1 MSKSKSSLSS
11 KSSHIKTKGTKDTKD
26 ICVDLNIGDD
36 NNIELQ
42 ITSID
47 PLKSVKNGNK
57 LTLTSAESRPIK
69 NSDEKAVVVV
79 AAADTVATATE
90 NDTVNESY
98 YKKIRNTLEVVS
110 KTHPI
115 PYIETP
121 WTIIGA
127 YFKNQ
132 HLKRL
137 VRHQIESYNDFVN
150 NQIQKTIEMFNPVLI
165 ASEHDYCKKSRK
177 NKLEMEITF
186 DKFNLYRP
194 QIHENNGATKIMF
207 PHDARSRNFTYA
219 STMTIDINIR
229 YIIRT
234 GENLENTQ
242 THYKSIPK
250 VHIGKLPIMLK
261 SSICVLNQYTHI
273 NNNVSGECKHDAGG
287 YFIINGSEKTVLGQE
302 RAAENRVYCF
312 NTSKNNNKWSW
323 TAEIKSVPKE
333 KCISPKQI
341 NVMISSKNN
350 GFGFPIYVQI
360 PRIKQPVPL
369 FVVFRALGINSDKEI
384 CDHILLDISQDS
396 QILDSLQASII
407 DANTSMTQEDA
418 LRIITTNVMFTP
430 MNMDKEAGAL
440 KKRGFAQ
447 DVLNNDLFPHCHS
460 MTQKIYFLGY
470 MVNRLIR
477 SSLDI
482 AKQDDRDSYVNKR
495 VDLTGALLN
504 NLFRNYF
511 NKLVKDMSKQIVKE
525 INTGSW
531 RSTDDHMSIVNKTNI
546 YKIIKSTTIENGLKR
561 ALSTGDFGIKN
572 VNSNK
577 VGVAQVLNRL
587 TYVSSLS
594 HLRRINTPVDKS
606 GKLIA
611 PRKLHNTTWG
621 FLCVAETPEGGSVG
635 VVKNISYMTHITTPS
650 NSESLHQHVEPFI
663 ARMERENPKDMYSN
677 IKVFVNGAWLGNTAD
692 PIELY
697 NAFKDKKSKGIINI
711 YTSIIFDI
719 KNKEIRICNDA
730 GRLTRPVLRV
740 KNNKIFITDKII
752 SELNAG
758 NLTWDDLLT
767 DTKIDEAV
775 LEYIDPEEQNFSMIS
790 MKPADLANKADT
802 NYIYKYTHCE
812 IHPSTIFGILASCI
826 PFPEHNQSPRNTY
839 QCLDINETVLMDD
852 GKKIR
857 IKDVKIGDKVIT
869 YNPNTFEM
877 STTKVVNQFVRH
889 NDNPVYK
896 IVTISGREI
905 IATEDH
911 RFSTNNGWKTVKE
924 LIDNTNNKIG
934 VIINDYS
941 DIGQEFYTEIKN
953 NDCIINEDS
962 FIKCMK
968 DLNIDET
975 KNRKINKI
983 QSYANKLKELG
994 LIPLYKNNPKL
1005 ELIAKIIGYLCADG
1019 SINIY
1024 SKSKKYNYKEFQC
1037 SFDFGTLNDANE
1049 MKKDLISLGFN
1060 GVKIM
1065 EGTRT
1070 FKCKDSDRIQT
1081 HHTFTMIYNGCLP
1094 AFLISIG
1101 VGYGK
1106 KTETKR
1112 KVIQDWIM
1120 DNNNIS
1126 AMFLKGFQGGDGC
1139 KIRWDKT
1146 IDKRVNKQCYII
1158 KIQETS
1164 QQINNAEK
1172 ESLVYF
1178 MKQCIQILNNINIKT
1193 TSCDIKETNISE
1205 NRIKC
1210 SFTIS
1215 SNIEN
1220 IIKYYEKIGYA
1231 YCETKNKSSFNVVEY
1246 LKYKLLNIK
1255 NNSSD
1260 KIMNIEEWEEIIE
1273 YKNNCIFVP
1282 IKSITKESD
1291 RLISDIEVES
1301 ENHSFVAG
1309 SNFASSNCAMGKQ
1322 AMGMYVTNYQ
1332 NRMDKTAYVLTYPSR
1347 PLVDTRVM
1355 GMIKLDQIPSGSA
1368 VIVAIMTYSGYNQE
1382 DSILVNKGSIDRGLF
1397 SATIYHTE
1405 KDEDKKINGDEE
1417 IRCKPDP
1424 SKTKGMKFGNYDK
1437 VNNKGLVPEN
1447 TFIENRDIIIA
1458 KVVPI
1463 KENRNDHTK
1472 LIKYE
1477 DHSKIHRTTE
1487 ESYIDKNFIDRNGDG
1502 YCIAKVRIRTTRK
1515 PVIGDKL
1522 SSRHGQKGTVGNII
1536 PENDM
1541 PFTANGMRPDIIIN
1555 PHAIPSRMTIGQLKE
1570 TLLGKVLIQL
1580 GLFGDGTS
1588 FGELAVDDIRK
1599 ELLKVGHEAQGNEI
1613 LYNGMT
1619 GEQIESDIFI
1629 GPAFYQRL
1637 KHMVNDKQHSRSI
1650 GPMVNLT
1657 RQPAEGRSRDG
1668 GLRFG
1673 EMERDCFTV
1682 GTSISL
1688 NYGLSI
1694 NIEEMENLNDNVLG
1708 WSEKKNGMIPS
1719 KQLAFMNKGTR
1730 DCVEVTFEDG
1740 RKLMCTEDHPVLIS
1754 DNTWV
1759 KVKDIELNST
1769 KIKTSVSYPVMK
1781 LKDEIEECAGWKF
1794 EFGARILETN
1804 TREEF
1809 MKSLAFA
1816 RILGLLIT
1824 DGSISAKGTG
1834 TLFLGHMLDVK
1845 QVIDDLELFCDI
1857 NQKKFES
1864 GNYYSVNIPSILMY
1878 DILEIKG
1885 LLRGRKVNQPGTL
1898 PDFILDEN
1906 CPRPIVREFLAGMFG
1921 GDGHT
1926 CVLGMH
1932 RGKRDILSSVSF
1944 SKSKTYEHRVSLQKI
1959 FEDIQKLFA
1968 KCGIHNTTIQKP
1980 KETSCSK
1987 KKFETKDK
1995 ADNSGRSFQL
2005 TLHLPIEQLIPFSE
2019 KVGFRYCCHKS
2030 QRLEAGVS
2038 YRRLR
2043 EGVTR
2048 QHNWMVNRVN
2058 EITKFKEIK
2067 EQNPEKIVPTK
2078 KAILQAVDELK
2089 KTEGL
2094 LHEYAIPSTH
2104 DITDHLI
2111 KGTEFGKF
2119 TAKGFP
2125 TAEEFLEKIGALDW
2139 FKNES
2144 MKCLPSEDDVDADAD
2159 AALGG
2164 DDDDAG
2170 NYGVTRDCGSIPTMN
2185 LTVVSR
2191 IPVGPKQ
2198 VYDISVEDTH
2208 SFLANGIVAHNCM
2221 VSHGAARFTRG
2232 RLYDASDKYQV
2243 HVCRDCGMIAAYNDK
2258 MGIHCCRTCDNRTNF
2273 AYVEIPYACKLL
2285 FQELQ
2290 TMNIAPRIMT

>member
-1 MSKSKSSLSS
+1 MSKAFTSSGKVHGKGKDNTKSS
-11 KSSHIKTKGTKDTKD
+11 G
-26 ICVDLNIGDD
+26 
-36 NNIELQ
+36 NIELN
-42 ITSID
+42 ITDIVVSSMNNNNNSNEIEGGKVR
-47 PLKSVKNGNK
+47 KSKREKITVTNMKTVEKK
-57 LTLTSAESRPIK
+57 LDDTPVVEACVVHEPEIK
-69 NSDEKAVVVV
+69 V
-79 AAADTVATATE
+79 DT
-90 NDTVNESY
+90 N
-98 YKKIRNTLEVVS
+98 KKIDNSLAVALKPT
-110 KTHPI
+110 TI

-121 WTIIGA
+121 WSIIGA
-127 YFKNQ
+127 YFRNQ

-150 NQIQKTIEMFNPVLI
+150 NQIQRTIEMFNPVLI
-165 ASEHDYCKKSRK
+165 ASEQDMCRRTKK
-177 NKLEMEITF
+177 NKLELNVTF

-207 PHDARSRNFTYA
+207 PYDARSRNFTYA
-219 STMTIDINIR
+219 STMTVDINIR
-229 YIIRT
+229 YVVRT
-234 GENLENTQ
+234 GENLENAQ
-242 THYKSIPK
+242 TFYKSIPK

-323 TAEIKSVPKE
+323 TAEIKSVPDF

-341 NVMISSKNN
+341 NVMVANKNN
-350 GFGFPIYVQI
+350 GFGCPIYVQI
-360 PRIKQPVPL
+360 PRIKQPIAL
-369 FVVFRALGINSDKEI
+369 FVVFRALGIMSDKDI
-384 CDHILLDISQDS
+384 CKHIVLDIEDESAKP
-396 QILDSLQASII
+396 ILDSLQASII
-407 DANTSMTQEDA
+407 DANTVMSQEDA
-418 LRIITTNVMFTP
+418 LKIITSNVMYTP
-430 MNMDKEAGAL
+430 MNMDKEAGAA
-440 KKRGFAQ
+440 KKRIFTQ
-447 DVLNNDLFPHCHS
+447 DVLGNDLFPHCHNAI
-460 MTQKIYFLGY
+460 QKIYFLGY
-470 MVNRLIR
+470 MVNRVLR
-477 SSLDI
+477 CSLDM

-511 NKLVKDMSKQIVKE
+511 NKLVKDMTKQVVKE

-531 RSTDDHMSIVNKTNI
+531 RSTDDHMNIVNKTNI
-546 YKIIKSTTIENGLKR
+546 YKIIKSTTIENGIKR

-635 VVKNISYMTHITTPS
+635 VVKNISYMTHLTIPS

-663 ARMERENPKDMYSN
+663 SRMDNLSPKDMFVN
-677 IKVFVNGAWLGNTAD
+677 IKVFVNGAWLGNTAT

-697 NAFKDKKSKGIINI
+697 NTFKDKKSKGIINI
-711 YTSIIFDI
+711 YTSVVFDI

-740 KNNKIFITDKII
+740 KDNKVFITDKII
-752 SELNAG
+752 KELNAE

-767 DTKIDEAV
+767 DTKIDEAI
-775 LEYIDPEEQNFSMIS
+775 LEYIDPEEQNFSMIA
-790 MKPADLANKADT
+790 MKPADLAKKEDT
-802 NYIYKYTHCE
+802 HFIYKFTHCE

-839 QCLDINETVLMDD
+839 Q
-852 GKKIR
+852 
-857 IKDVKIGDKVIT
+857 
-869 YNPNTFEM
+869 
-877 STTKVVNQFVRH
+877 
-889 NDNPVYK
+889 
-896 IVTISGREI
+896 
-905 IATEDH
+905 
-911 RFSTNNGWKTVKE
+911 
-924 LIDNTNNKIG
+924 
-934 VIINDYS
+934 
-941 DIGQEFYTEIKN
+941 
-953 NDCIINEDS
+953 
-962 FIKCMK
+962 
-968 DLNIDET
+968 
-975 KNRKINKI
+975 
-983 QSYANKLKELG
+983 
-994 LIPLYKNNPKL
+994 
-1005 ELIAKIIGYLCADG
+1005 
-1019 SINIY
+1019 
-1024 SKSKKYNYKEFQC
+1024 
-1037 SFDFGTLNDANE
+1037 
-1049 MKKDLISLGFN
+1049 
-1060 GVKIM
+1060 
-1065 EGTRT
+1065 
-1070 FKCKDSDRIQT
+1070 
-1081 HHTFTMIYNGCLP
+1081 
-1094 AFLISIG
+1094 
-1101 VGYGK
+1101 
-1106 KTETKR
+1106 
-1112 KVIQDWIM
+1112 
-1120 DNNNIS
+1120 
-1126 AMFLKGFQGGDGC
+1126 
-1139 KIRWDKT
+1139 
-1146 IDKRVNKQCYII
+1146 
-1158 KIQETS
+1158 
-1164 QQINNAEK
+1164 
-1172 ESLVYF
+1172 
-1178 MKQCIQILNNINIKT
+1178 
-1193 TSCDIKETNISE
+1193 
-1205 NRIKC
+1205 
-1210 SFTIS
+1210 
-1215 SNIEN
+1215 
-1220 IIKYYEKIGYA
+1220 
-1231 YCETKNKSSFNVVEY
+1231 
-1246 LKYKLLNIK
+1246 
-1255 NNSSD
+1255 
-1260 KIMNIEEWEEIIE
+1260 
-1273 YKNNCIFVP
+1273 
-1282 IKSITKESD
+1282 
-1291 RLISDIEVES
+1291 
-1301 ENHSFVAG
+1301 
-1309 SNFASSNCAMGKQ
+1309 CAMGKQ

-1397 SATIYHTE
+1397 NATIYHTE

-1502 YCIAKVRIRTTRK
+1502 YCIAKVRIRTSRK

-1536 PENDM
+1536 PESDM
-1541 PFTANGMRPDIIIN
+1541 PFTVNGMRPDIIIN

-1570 TLLGKVLIQL
+1570 TLLGKVLVQL

-1599 ELLKVGHEAQGNEI
+1599 ELLKVGHECHGNEI

-1673 EMERDCFTV
+1673 EMERDCFPV
-1682 GTSISL
+1682 GTPISL
-1688 NYGLSI
+1688 NSGLSI
-1694 NIEEMENLNDNVLG
+1694 NIEEMENLNDKVLG
-1708 WSEKKNGMIPS
+1708 WSEEKNGMVPS
-1719 KQLAFMNKGTR
+1719 KQVAFMDKGVR
-1730 DCVEVTFEDG
+1730 ECVMLTFQDG
-1740 RKLMCTEDHPVLIS
+1740 RKITCTEDHPILTS
-1754 DNTWV
+1754 DNIWI
-1759 KVKDIELNST
+1759 KAKDIELNDT

-1781 LKDEIEECAGWKF
+1781 IKDEMEECAGWDF
-1794 EFGARILETN
+1794 DFGTRILQTN
-1804 TREEF
+1804 THEEF

-1824 DGSISAKGTG
+1824 DGSISAKGYG

-1864 GNYYSVNIPSILMY
+1864 GNHYSINIPSILMN

-1898 PDFILDEN
+1898 PKFILDEK

-1944 SKSKTYEHRVSLQKI
+1944 SKTKTYEHRASLQKM

-1968 KCGIHNTTIQKP
+1968 KCGIHNTTIQQA

-1987 KKFETKDK
+1987 KKFEAKDK
-1995 ADNSGRSFQL
+1995 EDNSERSFQL
-2005 TLHLPIEQLIPFSE
+2005 TLHIPIEQLIPFSE

-2043 EGVTR
+2043 EEVTR
-2048 QHNWMVNRVN
+2048 QHNWIVNRVN

-2067 EQNPEKIVPTK
+2067 EKNPEKIVPTK
-2078 KAILQAVDELK
+2078 KAIIDAVNELK

-2125 TAEEFLEKIGALDW
+2125 TAEQFLEKIGALDW
-2139 FKNES
+2139 FKSES
-2144 MKCLPSEDDVDADAD
+2144 VKCLPSADDDDEVDTADAVDD
-2159 AALGG
+2159 AGSGSDL
-2164 DDDDAG
+2164 DAG
-2170 NYGVTRDCGSIPTMN
+2170 NYGVTRECGSIPTMN

-2258 MGIHCCRTCDNRTNF
+2258 MGIHCCRTCDNRTSF

>member
-1 MSKSKSSLSS
+1 MSKASKASKGSSGS
-11 KSSHIKTKGTKDTKD
+11 KTHADTS
-26 ICVDLNIGDD
+26 LAQ
-36 NNIELQ
+36 NIELQ
-42 ITSID
+42 ITQIVSEKDI
-47 PLKSVKNGNK
+47 
-57 LTLTSAESRPIK
+57 
-69 NSDEKAVVVV
+69 NSDNILHDDVSVSGSSGETKKQKKMAAKLSKLNFGSSGGIAEKTEEKLIGGQTGAG
-79 AAADTVATATE
+79 AGADEERRLTE
-90 NDTVNESY
+90 NMELVASY
-98 YKKIRNTLEVVS
+98 HKNKNLWINVKCPSML
-110 KTHPI
+110 

-127 YFKNQ
+127 YFNKQ
-132 HLKRL
+132 HLRRL
-137 VRHQIESYNDFVN
+137 VRHQIESYNDFVS
-150 NQIQKTIEMFNPVLI
+150 NQIQRTIDMFNPVVI
-165 ASEHDYCKKSRK
+165 ASEQDFCKKTKK
-177 NKLEMEITF
+177 NSLEVHVTF

-219 STMTIDINIR
+219 STMTIDMNIQ

-234 GENLENTQ
+234 GENLENVQ
-242 THYKSIPK
+242 TFHKSVPK

-261 SSICVLNQYTHI
+261 SCICVLNQYTHI

-312 NTSKNNNKWSW
+312 NTSKNNSKWSW
-323 TAEIKSVPKE
+323 TAEIKSIPDF

-341 NVMISSKNN
+341 NVMIANKNN
-350 GFGFPIYVQI
+350 GFGCPIYVQI
-360 PRIKQPVPL
+360 PRIKQPIAL
-369 FVVFRALGINSDKEI
+369 FVVFRALGIISDKDI
-384 CDHILLDISQDS
+384 CEYISLDVYDETTK
-396 QILDSLQASII
+396 QILESLQASII
-407 DANTSMTQEDA
+407 DANSILTQEDA
-418 LRIITTNVMFTP
+418 LKVVTSNVMYTP
-430 MNMDKEAGAL
+430 MNMDKETGAA
-440 KKRGFAQ
+440 KKRGFANE
-447 DVLNNDLFPHCHS
+447 VLHNDLFPHS
-460 MTQKIYFLGY
+460 QTQKQKIYFLGY
-470 MVNRLIR
+470 MVNRLLKC
-477 SSLDI
+477 SLGL
-482 AKQDDRDSYVNKR
+482 AKQDDRDSYLNKR
-495 VDLTGALLN
+495 IDLTGALLN

-511 NKLVKDMSKQIVKE
+511 NKLIKDMSKQIVKE

-611 PRKLHNTTWG
+611 PRKLHSTTWG
-621 FLCVAETPEGGSVG
+621 FLCPAETPEGGSVG
-635 VVKNISYMTHITTPS
+635 VVKNISYMTHITIQS

-663 ARMERENPKDMYSN
+663 ERLDSAATTPKAMFSN
-677 IKVFVNGAWLGNTAD
+677 IKVFVNGAWLGNTQN
-692 PIELY
+692 PMELY
-697 NAFKDKKSKGIINI
+697 NAFKNKKLKGIINI

-752 SELNAG
+752 ADLNSE
-758 NLTWDDLLT
+758 NLSWDDLVT
-767 DTKIDEAV
+767 DAKTEETIV
-775 LEYIDPEEQNFSMIS
+775 EYIDPEEQSFSMIA
-790 MKPADLANKADT
+790 MKPEDVVKKVDS

-839 QCLDINETVLMDD
+839 Q
-852 GKKIR
+852 
-857 IKDVKIGDKVIT
+857 
-869 YNPNTFEM
+869 
-877 STTKVVNQFVRH
+877 
-889 NDNPVYK
+889 
-896 IVTISGREI
+896 
-905 IATEDH
+905 
-911 RFSTNNGWKTVKE
+911 
-924 LIDNTNNKIG
+924 
-934 VIINDYS
+934 
-941 DIGQEFYTEIKN
+941 
-953 NDCIINEDS
+953 
-962 FIKCMK
+962 
-968 DLNIDET
+968 
-975 KNRKINKI
+975 
-983 QSYANKLKELG
+983 
-994 LIPLYKNNPKL
+994 
-1005 ELIAKIIGYLCADG
+1005 
-1019 SINIY
+1019 
-1024 SKSKKYNYKEFQC
+1024 
-1037 SFDFGTLNDANE
+1037 
-1049 MKKDLISLGFN
+1049 
-1060 GVKIM
+1060 
-1065 EGTRT
+1065 
-1070 FKCKDSDRIQT
+1070 
-1081 HHTFTMIYNGCLP
+1081 
-1094 AFLISIG
+1094 
-1101 VGYGK
+1101 
-1106 KTETKR
+1106 
-1112 KVIQDWIM
+1112 
-1120 DNNNIS
+1120 
-1126 AMFLKGFQGGDGC
+1126 
-1139 KIRWDKT
+1139 
-1146 IDKRVNKQCYII
+1146 
-1158 KIQETS
+1158 
-1164 QQINNAEK
+1164 
-1172 ESLVYF
+1172 
-1178 MKQCIQILNNINIKT
+1178 
-1193 TSCDIKETNISE
+1193 
-1205 NRIKC
+1205 
-1210 SFTIS
+1210 
-1215 SNIEN
+1215 
-1220 IIKYYEKIGYA
+1220 
-1231 YCETKNKSSFNVVEY
+1231 
-1246 LKYKLLNIK
+1246 
-1255 NNSSD
+1255 
-1260 KIMNIEEWEEIIE
+1260 
-1273 YKNNCIFVP
+1273 
-1282 IKSITKESD
+1282 
-1291 RLISDIEVES
+1291 
-1301 ENHSFVAG
+1301 
-1309 SNFASSNCAMGKQ
+1309 CAMGKQ

-1397 SATIYHTE
+1397 NATIYHTE

-1437 VNNKGLVPEN
+1437 VNNKGLVAEN

-1502 YCIAKVRIRTTRK
+1502 YCIAKVRIRTSRK

-1536 PENDM
+1536 PEQDM

-1570 TLLGKVLIQL
+1570 TLLGKVLVQL

-1588 FGELAVDDIRK
+1588 FGELAIEDIRR
-1599 ELLKVGHEAQGNEI
+1599 ELLKTGYESHGNEL

-1619 GEQIESDIFI
+1619 GEQIESNIFI

-1673 EMERDCFTV
+1673 EMERDCTAV
-1682 GTSISL
+1682 GTSVSL
-1688 NYGLSI
+1688 NSGLSI
-1694 NIEEMENLNDNVLG
+1694 RIEEMENLNGNVLG
-1708 WSEKKNGMIPS
+1708 WSENKNGMVPS
-1719 KQLAFMNKGTR
+1719 RQVAFMDKGMR
-1730 DCVEVTFEDG
+1730 DCVELTFQDG
-1740 RKLMCTEDHPVLIS
+1740 RKLTCTEDHPVLTS

-1759 KVKDIELNST
+1759 KVKDVELNST
-1769 KIKTSVSYPVMK
+1769 KIKSSVNYPVMK
-1781 LKDEIEECAGWKF
+1781 MKDEIEECAGWKL
-1794 EFGARILETN
+1794 EFGARILKTN
-1804 TREEF
+1804 TCEEF
-1809 MKSLAFA
+1809 MRTLAFA

-1824 DGSISAKGTG
+1824 DGSINNDGYGRLS
-1834 TLFLGHMLDVK
+1834 LGHMLDVK
-1845 QVIDDLELFCDI
+1845 QVIGDLKLFCTI
-1857 NQKKFES
+1857 NQEKFES
-1864 GNYYSVNIPSILMY
+1864 GNHYRVNIPTILMN
-1878 DILEIKG
+1878 DIIEIKG

-1898 PDFILDEN
+1898 PEFILDEK

-1944 SKSKTYEHRVSLQKI
+1944 SKSKTYEHRESLQKM

-1980 KETSCSK
+1980 RETSCSK

-1995 ADNSGRSFQL
+1995 ADNSDRCFQL
-2005 TLHLPIEQLIPFSE
+2005 TLHLPIEQLVPFSE
-2019 KVGFRYCCHKS
+2019 KIGFRYCCHKS

-2043 EGVTR
+2043 EEVTR
-2048 QHNWMVNRVN
+2048 QHNWLVNRVN

-2067 EQNPEKIVPTK
+2067 EKTPEKMVPTK
-2078 KAILQAVDELK
+2078 KAIAQAVEELK

-2125 TAEEFLEKIGALDW
+2125 TAEEFLETIGALDW
-2139 FKNES
+2139 FKNDDNGS
-2144 MKCLPSEDDVDADAD
+2144 GSGKCRPDLDDADAD
-2159 AALGG
+2159 ASSEDSVSVTGN
-2164 DDDDAG
+2164 DDDAK
-2170 NYGVTRDCGSIPTMN
+2170 YGVTRGCDSIPTMN
-2185 LTVVSR
+2185 LTIVSR
-2191 IPVGPKQ
+2191 IPVGPRP

-2208 SFLANGIVAHNCM
+2208 SFLANGVVAHNCM

>member
-1 MSKSKSSLSS
+1 MSKVSSSSSSSSSSKINNKSSKAL
-11 KSSHIKTKGTKDTKD
+11 
-26 ICVDLNIGDD
+26 VQ
-36 NNIELQ
+36 NIELQ
-42 ITSID
+42 ITQID
-47 PLKSVKNGNK
+47 SELDINNENILHDGNGNSSETKKQKKIAAK
-57 LTLTSAESRPIK
+57 LSKL
-69 NSDEKAVVVV
+69 NLVGGGGGEKAEKKLSEVDD
-79 AAADTVATATE
+79 ANEYANADKERRLTE
-90 NDTVNESY
+90 SMELELIASY
-98 YKKIRNTLEVVS
+98 RKSKNTLSDVNCPS
-110 KTHPI
+110 ML

-121 WTIIGA
+121 WSIIGA
-127 YFKNQ
+127 YFNKQ

-137 VRHQIESYNDFVN
+137 VRHQIESYNDFVS
-150 NQIQKTIEMFNPVLI
+150 NQIQRTIEMFNPVAI
-165 ASEHDYCKKSRK
+165 ASEQDFCKKSKK
-177 NKLEMEITF
+177 NSLEIHVTF

-219 STMTIDINIR
+219 STMTIDINIQ

-234 GENLENTQ
+234 GENLENVQ
-242 THYKSIPK
+242 TFHKSVPK

-261 SSICVLNQYTHI
+261 SCICVLNQYTHI

-312 NTSKNNNKWSW
+312 NTSKNNSKWSW
-323 TAEIKSVPKE
+323 TAEIKSVPDF

-341 NVMISSKNN
+341 NVMIANKNN
-350 GFGFPIYVQI
+350 GFGSPIYVQI
-360 PRIKQPVPL
+360 PRIKQPIAL
-369 FVVFRALGINSDKEI
+369 FIVFRALGVISDKDI
-384 CDHILLDISQDS
+384 CEHILLDVCDETTKQM
-396 QILDSLQASII
+396 LDSLRASII
-407 DANTSMTQEDA
+407 DANAVLTQEEA
-418 LRIITTNVMFTP
+418 VKVITSNVMYTP
-430 MNMDKEAGAL
+430 MNMDKETGAA
-440 KKRGFAQ
+440 KKRGFANE
-447 DVLNNDLFPHCHS
+447 VLHNDLFPHCQTQ
-460 MTQKIYFLGY
+460 TQKKYFLGY
-470 MVNRLIR
+470 MVNRILR
-477 SSLDI
+477 CSLEL
-482 AKQDDRDSYVNKR
+482 AKQDDRDSYLNKR
-495 VDLTGALLN
+495 IDLTGALLN

-611 PRKLHNTTWG
+611 PRKLHSTTWG
-621 FLCVAETPEGGSVG
+621 FLCPAETPEGGSVG
-635 VVKNISYMTHITTPS
+635 VVKNISYMTHITIQS
-650 NSESLHQHVEPFI
+650 NSESLYQHVEPFI
-663 ARMERENPKDMYSN
+663 ERLDSAMTTPKEMFLN
-677 IKVFVNGAWLGNTAD
+677 IKVFVNGAWLGNTQN

-697 NAFKDKKSKGIINI
+697 NAFKDKKLKGIINI
-711 YTSIIFDI
+711 YTSVVFDI
-719 KNKEIRICNDA
+719 KNREIRICNDA

-752 SELNAG
+752 ADLNAE
-758 NLTWDDLLT
+758 NLSWDDLVT
-767 DTKIDEAV
+767 DAKTEETIV
-775 LEYIDPEEQNFSMIS
+775 EYIDPEEQSFIMIA
-790 MKPADLANKADT
+790 MKPDDVVKKADS

-839 QCLDINETVLMDD
+839 Q
-852 GKKIR
+852 
-857 IKDVKIGDKVIT
+857 
-869 YNPNTFEM
+869 
-877 STTKVVNQFVRH
+877 
-889 NDNPVYK
+889 
-896 IVTISGREI
+896 
-905 IATEDH
+905 
-911 RFSTNNGWKTVKE
+911 
-924 LIDNTNNKIG
+924 
-934 VIINDYS
+934 
-941 DIGQEFYTEIKN
+941 
-953 NDCIINEDS
+953 
-962 FIKCMK
+962 
-968 DLNIDET
+968 
-975 KNRKINKI
+975 
-983 QSYANKLKELG
+983 
-994 LIPLYKNNPKL
+994 
-1005 ELIAKIIGYLCADG
+1005 
-1019 SINIY
+1019 
-1024 SKSKKYNYKEFQC
+1024 
-1037 SFDFGTLNDANE
+1037 
-1049 MKKDLISLGFN
+1049 
-1060 GVKIM
+1060 
-1065 EGTRT
+1065 
-1070 FKCKDSDRIQT
+1070 
-1081 HHTFTMIYNGCLP
+1081 
-1094 AFLISIG
+1094 
-1101 VGYGK
+1101 
-1106 KTETKR
+1106 
-1112 KVIQDWIM
+1112 
-1120 DNNNIS
+1120 
-1126 AMFLKGFQGGDGC
+1126 
-1139 KIRWDKT
+1139 
-1146 IDKRVNKQCYII
+1146 
-1158 KIQETS
+1158 
-1164 QQINNAEK
+1164 
-1172 ESLVYF
+1172 
-1178 MKQCIQILNNINIKT
+1178 
-1193 TSCDIKETNISE
+1193 
-1205 NRIKC
+1205 
-1210 SFTIS
+1210 
-1215 SNIEN
+1215 
-1220 IIKYYEKIGYA
+1220 
-1231 YCETKNKSSFNVVEY
+1231 
-1246 LKYKLLNIK
+1246 
-1255 NNSSD
+1255 
-1260 KIMNIEEWEEIIE
+1260 
-1273 YKNNCIFVP
+1273 
-1282 IKSITKESD
+1282 
-1291 RLISDIEVES
+1291 
-1301 ENHSFVAG
+1301 
-1309 SNFASSNCAMGKQ
+1309 CAMGKQ

-1397 SATIYHTE
+1397 NATIYHTE

-1502 YCIAKVRIRTTRK
+1502 YCIAKVRIRTSRK

-1536 PENDM
+1536 PEKDM

-1570 TLLGKVLIQL
+1570 TLLGKVLVQL

-1588 FGELAVDDIRK
+1588 FGELAVDDIRR
-1599 ELLKVGHEAQGNEI
+1599 ELLKTGYESHGNEL

-1619 GEQIESDIFI
+1619 GEQIESNIFI

-1673 EMERDCFTV
+1673 EMERDCEHEDTPI
-1682 GTSISL
+1682 TLS
-1688 NYGLSI
+1688 NGLSVKI
-1694 NIEEMENLNDNVLG
+1694 KSLGENNGCMNIMG
-1708 WSEKKNGMIPS
+1708 WSENKNGMVPS
-1719 KQLAFMNKGTR
+1719 RQVAFMDKGTR
-1730 DCVEVTFEDG
+1730 DCVELTFQDG
-1740 RKLMCTEDHPVLIS
+1740 RKLTCTEDHPILTS
-1754 DNTWV
+1754 DNKWV
-1759 KVKDIELNST
+1759 KVKDVELNST
-1769 KIKTSVSYPVMK
+1769 KIKSSITCPLV
-1781 LKDEIEECAGWKF
+1781 DINEEIRECAGWTLH
-1794 EFGARILETN
+1794 FGTRILETN

-1809 MKSLAFA
+1809 MKTLAFA
-1816 RILGLLIT
+1816 RIIGYLIT
-1824 DGSISAKGTG
+1824 DGHMNSKIKIAD
-1834 TLFLGHMLDVK
+1834 LFLGHMLDVESIMK
-1845 QVIDDLELFCDI
+1845 DIELFCESKQTNFNLKNLYIVRIPAELKNDI
-1857 NQKKFES
+1857 IQL
-1864 GNYYSVNIPSILMY
+1864 P
-1878 DILEIKG
+1878 G
-1885 LLRGRKVNQPGTL
+1885 LISGRKVNQPGTL
-1898 PDFILDEN
+1898 PEFILDEK

-1926 CVLGMH
+1926 CVLSMH

-1944 SKSKTYEHRVSLQKI
+1944 SQTKTYEHRESLQKM
-1959 FEDIQKLFA
+1959 FEDIQKLLA

-1980 KETSCSK
+1980 KETTFSK
-1987 KKFETKDK
+1987 QKFEAKDK

-2005 TLHLPIEQLIPFSE
+2005 TLHIPIEQLVTFSE
-2019 KVGFRYCCHKS
+2019 KIGFRYCCHKS

-2043 EGVTR
+2043 EEVTR

-2067 EQNPEKIVPTK
+2067 EKTPEKMVPTK
-2078 KAILQAVDELK
+2078 KAIAQAVEELK

-2125 TAEEFLEKIGALDW
+2125 TAEEFLETIGALDW
-2139 FKNES
+2139 FKNEDNGS
-2144 MKCLPSEDDVDADAD
+2144 GSGSGKCRPDLDDVDVDVDADASSED
-2159 AALGG
+2159 SVSVSVSGN
-2164 DDDDAG
+2164 DDDAK
-2170 NYGVTRDCGSIPTMN
+2170 YGVTRGCDSIPTMN
-2185 LTVVSR
+2185 LTIISR
-2191 IPVGPKQ
+2191 IPVGPKP

-2208 SFLANGIVAHNCM
+2208 SFLANGVVAHNCM

>member
-1 MSKSKSSLSS
+1 MSKVTKASTASKGS
-11 KSSHIKTKGTKDTKD
+11 KASKA
-26 ICVDLNIGDD
+26 LMQ
-36 NNIELQ
+36 NIELQ
-42 ITSID
+42 ITQIGSKDDINSENVLHD
-47 PLKSVKNGNK
+47 VDVNGNSSETKKQKKTAAK
-57 LTLTSAESRPIK
+57 LSKLKFSGGGGLGGGG
-69 NSDEKAVVVV
+69 EKAEEKLAEVGT
-79 AAADTVATATE
+79 DEERRLTE
-90 NDTVNESY
+90 SMELELIASY
-98 YKKIRNTLEVVS
+98 RKSKNTLSDVNCPS
-110 KTHPI
+110 ML

-121 WTIIGA
+121 WSIIGA
-127 YFKNQ
+127 YFNKQ

-137 VRHQIESYNDFVN
+137 VRHQIESYNDFVS
-150 NQIQKTIEMFNPVLI
+150 NQIQRTIEMFNPVVI
-165 ASEHDYCKKSRK
+165 ASEQDFCKKSKK
-177 NKLEMEITF
+177 NSLEIHVTF

-219 STMTIDINIR
+219 STMTIDINIQ

-234 GENLENTQ
+234 GENLENVQ
-242 THYKSIPK
+242 TFHKSVPK

-261 SSICVLNQYTHI
+261 SCICVLNQYTHI

-312 NTSKNNNKWSW
+312 NTSKNNSKWSW
-323 TAEIKSVPKE
+323 TAEIKSVPDF

-341 NVMISSKNN
+341 NVMIANKNN
-350 GFGFPIYVQI
+350 GFGSPIYVQI
-360 PRIKQPVPL
+360 PRIKQPIAL
-369 FVVFRALGINSDKEI
+369 FIVFRALGVISDKDI
-384 CDHILLDISQDS
+384 CEHILLDVCDETTKQM
-396 QILDSLQASII
+396 LDSLRASII
-407 DANTSMTQEDA
+407 DANGVLTQEEA
-418 LRIITTNVMFTP
+418 VKVITSNVMYTP
-430 MNMDKEAGAL
+430 MNMDKETGAA
-440 KKRGFAQ
+440 KKRGFANE
-447 DVLNNDLFPHCHS
+447 VLHNDLFPHCQTQ
-460 MTQKIYFLGY
+460 TQKKYFLGY
-470 MVNRLIR
+470 MVNRILR
-477 SSLDI
+477 CSLEL
-482 AKQDDRDSYVNKR
+482 AKQDDRDSYLNKR
-495 VDLTGALLN
+495 IDLTGALLN

-611 PRKLHNTTWG
+611 PRKLHSTTWG
-621 FLCVAETPEGGSVG
+621 FLCPAETPEGGSVG
-635 VVKNISYMTHITTPS
+635 VVKNISYMTHITIQS
-650 NSESLHQHVEPFI
+650 NSESLYQHVEPFI
-663 ARMERENPKDMYSN
+663 ERLDSAMTTPKEMFLN
-677 IKVFVNGAWLGNTAD
+677 IKVFVNGAWLGNTQN

-697 NAFKDKKSKGIINI
+697 NAFKDKKLKGIINI
-711 YTSIIFDI
+711 YTSVVFDI
-719 KNKEIRICNDA
+719 KNREIRICNDA

-740 KNNKIFITDKII
+740 KNNKIFMTDKII
-752 SELNAG
+752 ADLNAE
-758 NLTWDDLLT
+758 NLSWDDLVT
-767 DTKIDEAV
+767 DAKTEETIV
-775 LEYIDPEEQNFSMIS
+775 EYIDPEEQSFSMIA
-790 MKPADLANKADT
+790 MKPDDVVKKADS

-839 QCLDINETVLMDD
+839 Q
-852 GKKIR
+852 
-857 IKDVKIGDKVIT
+857 
-869 YNPNTFEM
+869 
-877 STTKVVNQFVRH
+877 
-889 NDNPVYK
+889 
-896 IVTISGREI
+896 
-905 IATEDH
+905 
-911 RFSTNNGWKTVKE
+911 
-924 LIDNTNNKIG
+924 
-934 VIINDYS
+934 
-941 DIGQEFYTEIKN
+941 
-953 NDCIINEDS
+953 
-962 FIKCMK
+962 
-968 DLNIDET
+968 
-975 KNRKINKI
+975 
-983 QSYANKLKELG
+983 
-994 LIPLYKNNPKL
+994 
-1005 ELIAKIIGYLCADG
+1005 
-1019 SINIY
+1019 
-1024 SKSKKYNYKEFQC
+1024 
-1037 SFDFGTLNDANE
+1037 
-1049 MKKDLISLGFN
+1049 
-1060 GVKIM
+1060 
-1065 EGTRT
+1065 
-1070 FKCKDSDRIQT
+1070 
-1081 HHTFTMIYNGCLP
+1081 
-1094 AFLISIG
+1094 
-1101 VGYGK
+1101 
-1106 KTETKR
+1106 
-1112 KVIQDWIM
+1112 
-1120 DNNNIS
+1120 
-1126 AMFLKGFQGGDGC
+1126 
-1139 KIRWDKT
+1139 
-1146 IDKRVNKQCYII
+1146 
-1158 KIQETS
+1158 
-1164 QQINNAEK
+1164 
-1172 ESLVYF
+1172 
-1178 MKQCIQILNNINIKT
+1178 
-1193 TSCDIKETNISE
+1193 
-1205 NRIKC
+1205 
-1210 SFTIS
+1210 
-1215 SNIEN
+1215 
-1220 IIKYYEKIGYA
+1220 
-1231 YCETKNKSSFNVVEY
+1231 
-1246 LKYKLLNIK
+1246 
-1255 NNSSD
+1255 
-1260 KIMNIEEWEEIIE
+1260 
-1273 YKNNCIFVP
+1273 
-1282 IKSITKESD
+1282 
-1291 RLISDIEVES
+1291 
-1301 ENHSFVAG
+1301 
-1309 SNFASSNCAMGKQ
+1309 CAMGKQ

-1397 SATIYHTE
+1397 NATIYHTE

-1502 YCIAKVRIRTTRK
+1502 YCIAKVRIRTSRK

-1536 PENDM
+1536 PEKDM
-1541 PFTANGMRPDIIIN
+1541 PFTSTGIRPDIIIN

-1570 TLLGKVLIQL
+1570 TLLGKVLVQL

-1588 FGELAVDDIRK
+1588 FGELAVDDIRR
-1599 ELLKVGHEAQGNEI
+1599 ELLKIGYESHGNEL

-1619 GEQIESDIFI
+1619 GEQIESNIFI

-1673 EMERDCFTV
+1673 EMERDCQNEDTPI
-1682 GTSISL
+1682 TLS
-1688 NYGLSI
+1688 NGLSVKI
-1694 NIEEMENLNDNVLG
+1694 KSLDENNGCMNIMG
-1708 WSEKKNGMIPS
+1708 WSENKNGMVPS
-1719 KQLAFMNKGTR
+1719 RQVAFMDKGTR
-1730 DCVEVTFEDG
+1730 DCVELTFQDG
-1740 RKLMCTEDHPVLIS
+1740 RKLTCTEDHPVLTS
-1754 DNTWV
+1754 DNKWV
-1759 KVKDIELNST
+1759 KVKDVELNST
-1769 KIKTSVSYPVMK
+1769 KIKSSITCPLIDINDEMK
-1781 LKDEIEECAGWKF
+1781 ECDGWTLK
-1794 EFGARILETN
+1794 FGTRILETN

-1809 MKSLAFA
+1809 MKTLAFA
-1816 RILGLLIT
+1816 RIIGYLIT
-1824 DGSISAKGTG
+1824 DGHMNSKIKISN
-1834 TLFLGHMLDVK
+1834 LFLGHMLDVESIMK
-1845 QVIDDLELFCDI
+1845 DIELFCESKQQNFISKNLYIVRIPAELKNDI
-1857 NQKKFES
+1857 IQL
-1864 GNYYSVNIPSILMY
+1864 P
-1878 DILEIKG
+1878 G
-1885 LLRGRKVNQPGTL
+1885 LISGRKVNQPGTL
-1898 PDFILDEN
+1898 PEFILDEK

-1944 SKSKTYEHRVSLQKI
+1944 SQTKTYEHRESLQKM
-1959 FEDIQKLFA
+1959 FEDIQKLLV

-1980 KETSCSK
+1980 KETTFSK
-1987 KKFETKDK
+1987 QKFEAKDK

-2005 TLHLPIEQLIPFSE
+2005 TLHLPIEQLVPFSE
-2019 KVGFRYCCHKS
+2019 KIGFRYCCHKS

-2043 EGVTR
+2043 EEVTR

-2067 EQNPEKIVPTK
+2067 EKTPEKMVPTK
-2078 KAILQAVDELK
+2078 KAIAQAVEELK

-2125 TAEEFLEKIGALDW
+2125 TAEEFLETIGALDW
-2139 FKNES
+2139 FKNDDNGS
-2144 MKCLPSEDDVDADAD
+2144 SGKCRPDLDDVDVDVDVDADASSEHSV
-2159 AALGG
+2159 AVSSN
-2164 DDDDAG
+2164 DDDAK
-2170 NYGVTRDCGSIPTMN
+2170 YGVTRGCDSIPTMN
-2185 LTVVSR
+2185 LTIVSR
-2191 IPVGPKQ
+2191 IPVGPKH

-2208 SFLANGIVAHNCM
+2208 SFLANGVVAHNCM

-2232 RLYDASDKYQV
+2232 RLYDASDKYQL

>member
-1 MSKSKSSLSS
+1 M
-11 KSSHIKTKGTKDTKD
+11 
-26 ICVDLNIGDD
+26 NIG
-36 NNIELQ
+36 
-42 ITSID
+42 
-47 PLKSVKNGNK
+47 G
-57 LTLTSAESRPIK
+57 SAGA
-69 NSDEKAVVVV
+69 SDEKAEETL
-79 AAADTVATATE
+79 ALAADEERNMDIVA
-90 NDTVNESY
+90 S
-98 YKKIRNTLEVVS
+98 YKKIKNTLSDVKCPS
-110 KTHPI
+110 TL

-121 WTIIGA
+121 WSIIGA
-127 YFKNQ
+127 YFNKQ

-137 VRHQIESYNDFVN
+137 VRHQIESYNDFVS
-150 NQIQKTIEMFNPVLI
+150 NQIQRTIEMFNPVII
-165 ASEHDYCKKSRK
+165 ASEQDFCKKSKK
-177 NKLEMEITF
+177 NSLEVQVTF

-219 STMTIDINIR
+219 STMTTDMNIQ

-234 GENLENTQ
+234 GENLENVQ
-242 THYKSIPK
+242 TFHKSIPK

-261 SSICVLNQYTHI
+261 SCICVLNQYTHI

-312 NTSKNNNKWSW
+312 NTSKNNSKWSW
-323 TAEIKSVPKE
+323 TAEIKSVPDF

-341 NVMISSKNN
+341 NVMIANKNN
-350 GFGFPIYVQI
+350 GFGSPIYVQI
-360 PRIKQPVPL
+360 PRIKQPIAL
-369 FVVFRALGINSDKEI
+369 FVVFRALGVISDKDI
-384 CDHILLDISQDS
+384 CEHILLDVYDETTKQM
-396 QILDSLQASII
+396 LDSLRASII
-407 DANTSMTQEDA
+407 DANAVLTQEDA
-418 LRIITTNVMFTP
+418 LKVIISNVMYTP
-430 MNMDKEAGAL
+430 MNMDKETGAA
-440 KKRGFAQ
+440 KKRGFANE
-447 DVLNNDLFPHCHS
+447 VLHNDLFPHCQ
-460 MTQKIYFLGY
+460 TQKQKKYFLGY
-470 MVNRLIR
+470 MVNRILKC
-477 SSLDI
+477 SHEL
-482 AKQDDRDSYVNKR
+482 AKQDDRDSYLNKR
-495 VDLTGALLN
+495 IDLTGTLLN

-531 RSTDDHMSIVNKTNI
+531 RSTDDHMTIVNKTNI

-611 PRKLHNTTWG
+611 PRKLHSTTWG
-621 FLCVAETPEGGSVG
+621 FLCPAETPEGGSVG
-635 VVKNISYMTHITTPS
+635 VVKNISYMTHITIQS
-650 NSESLHQHVEPFI
+650 NSESLYQHAEPFI
-663 ARMERENPKDMYSN
+663 ERLDSDVTTPKEMFSN
-677 IKVFVNGAWLGNTAD
+677 IKVFINGAWLGNTLN

-697 NAFKDKKSKGIINI
+697 TTFKDKKLKGIINI
-711 YTSIIFDI
+711 YTSVVFDI
-719 KNKEIRICNDA
+719 KNREIRICTDA

-740 KNNKIFITDKII
+740 KNNKIFMTEKII
-752 SELNAG
+752 ADINSE
-758 NLTWDDLLT
+758 NLSWDDLVT
-767 DTKIDEAV
+767 DAKTKETIV
-775 LEYIDPEEQNFSMIS
+775 EYIDPEEQSFSMIA
-790 MKPADLANKADT
+790 MKPQDVVKKVDS

-839 QCLDINETVLMDD
+839 Q
-852 GKKIR
+852 
-857 IKDVKIGDKVIT
+857 
-869 YNPNTFEM
+869 
-877 STTKVVNQFVRH
+877 
-889 NDNPVYK
+889 
-896 IVTISGREI
+896 
-905 IATEDH
+905 
-911 RFSTNNGWKTVKE
+911 
-924 LIDNTNNKIG
+924 
-934 VIINDYS
+934 
-941 DIGQEFYTEIKN
+941 
-953 NDCIINEDS
+953 
-962 FIKCMK
+962 
-968 DLNIDET
+968 
-975 KNRKINKI
+975 
-983 QSYANKLKELG
+983 
-994 LIPLYKNNPKL
+994 
-1005 ELIAKIIGYLCADG
+1005 
-1019 SINIY
+1019 
-1024 SKSKKYNYKEFQC
+1024 
-1037 SFDFGTLNDANE
+1037 
-1049 MKKDLISLGFN
+1049 
-1060 GVKIM
+1060 
-1065 EGTRT
+1065 
-1070 FKCKDSDRIQT
+1070 
-1081 HHTFTMIYNGCLP
+1081 
-1094 AFLISIG
+1094 
-1101 VGYGK
+1101 
-1106 KTETKR
+1106 
-1112 KVIQDWIM
+1112 
-1120 DNNNIS
+1120 
-1126 AMFLKGFQGGDGC
+1126 
-1139 KIRWDKT
+1139 
-1146 IDKRVNKQCYII
+1146 
-1158 KIQETS
+1158 
-1164 QQINNAEK
+1164 
-1172 ESLVYF
+1172 
-1178 MKQCIQILNNINIKT
+1178 
-1193 TSCDIKETNISE
+1193 
-1205 NRIKC
+1205 
-1210 SFTIS
+1210 
-1215 SNIEN
+1215 
-1220 IIKYYEKIGYA
+1220 
-1231 YCETKNKSSFNVVEY
+1231 
-1246 LKYKLLNIK
+1246 
-1255 NNSSD
+1255 
-1260 KIMNIEEWEEIIE
+1260 
-1273 YKNNCIFVP
+1273 
-1282 IKSITKESD
+1282 
-1291 RLISDIEVES
+1291 
-1301 ENHSFVAG
+1301 
-1309 SNFASSNCAMGKQ
+1309 CAMGKQ

-1397 SATIYHTE
+1397 NATIYHTE

-1502 YCIAKVRIRTTRK
+1502 YCIAKVRIRTSRK

-1536 PENDM
+1536 PEQDM
-1541 PFTANGMRPDIIIN
+1541 PFTSGGIRPDIIIN

-1570 TLLGKVLIQL
+1570 TLLGKVLVQL

-1588 FGELAVDDIRK
+1588 FGELAIDDISR
-1599 ELLKVGHEAQGNEI
+1599 ELLKTGYESHGNEL

-1619 GEQIESDIFI
+1619 GEQIESNIFI

-1673 EMERDCFTV
+1673 EMERDCADEDTPI
-1682 GTSISL
+1682 TLS
-1688 NYGLSI
+1688 NGLSVKI
-1694 NIEEMENLNDNVLG
+1694 KSLHENNGCMNIMG
-1708 WSEKKNGMIPS
+1708 WSENKNGMVPS
-1719 KQLAFMNKGTR
+1719 RQVAFMDKGTR
-1730 DCVEVTFEDG
+1730 ECVELTFQDG
-1740 RKLMCTEDHPVLIS
+1740 RKLTCTEDHPVLTS
-1754 DNTWV
+1754 DNAWV
-1759 KVKDIELNST
+1759 KVKDVELSST
-1769 KIKTSVSYPVMK
+1769 KIKSSITCP
-1781 LKDEIEECAGWKF
+1781 LIDINDEIKECDGWTL
-1794 EFGARILETN
+1794 EYGTSILETN

-1809 MKSLAFA
+1809 MKTLAFA
-1816 RILGLLIT
+1816 RIIGYLIT
-1824 DGSISAKGTG
+1824 DGHMNSKTKKAS
-1834 TLFLGHMLDVK
+1834 LFLGHMLDVESIMK
-1845 QVIDDLELFCDI
+1845 DIELFCESKQQNFISKNLYEIRIPAELKNDI
-1857 NQKKFES
+1857 IQLPGLIS
-1864 GNYYSVNIPSILMY
+1864 G
-1878 DILEIKG
+1878 K
-1885 LLRGRKVNQPGTL
+1885 KVNQPGTL
-1898 PDFILDEN
+1898 PEFILDEK

-1944 SKSKTYEHRVSLQKI
+1944 SQTKTYEHRESLQKM
-1959 FEDIQKLFA
+1959 FEDIQKLLV

-1980 KETSCSK
+1980 KETTFSK
-1987 KKFETKDK
+1987 QKFEGKEK
-1995 ADNSGRSFQL
+1995 SDNTGRSFQL
-2005 TLHLPIEQLIPFSE
+2005 TLHLPIEQLVPFSE
-2019 KVGFRYCCHKS
+2019 KIGFRYCCHKS

-2043 EGVTR
+2043 EEVTR

-2067 EQNPEKIVPTK
+2067 EKTPEKIVPTK
-2078 KAILQAVDELK
+2078 KAIVQAVEELK

-2125 TAEEFLEKIGALDW
+2125 TAEQFLETIGALDW
-2139 FKNES
+2139 FKNEDNGS
-2144 MKCLPSEDDVDADAD
+2144 GDGSGKCRPDLDADASSED
-2159 AALGG
+2159 SLSVSGNN
-2164 DDDDAG
+2164 DDDAK
-2170 NYGVTRDCGSIPTMN
+2170 YGVTRGCDSIPTMN
-2185 LTVVSR
+2185 LTIVSR
-2191 IPVGPKQ
+2191 IPVGPKP

-2208 SFLANGIVAHNCM
+2208 SFLANGVVAHNCM

>member
-1 MSKSKSSLSS
+1 MSKAFISSVSVKVKGKDNDNEKSKGKGHL
-11 KSSHIKTKGTKDTKD
+11 KS
-26 ICVDLNIGDD
+26 CENLELNITDIPVKVGDEITGEVKPRK
-36 NNIELQ
+36 NKKHEKINI
-42 ITSID
+42 D
-47 PLKSVKNGNK
+47 KSKIV
-57 LTLTSAESRPIK
+57 S
-69 NSDEKAVVVV
+69 SDEKSSN
-79 AAADTVATATE
+79 TE
-90 NDTVNESY
+90 QNKDSVNEVEVDVDKTEVQKD
-98 YKKIRNTLEVVS
+98 KKIDNSLQVALNPS
-110 KTHPI
+110 SI

-127 YFKNQ
+127 YFRNQ

-150 NQIQKTIEMFNPVLI
+150 NQIQRTIDMFNPVLI
-165 ASEHDYCKKSRK
+165 ASEQDMCKRTKR
-177 NKLEMEITF
+177 NKLELHVTF

-219 STMTIDINIR
+219 SSMTIDINIR
-229 YIIRT
+229 YVVRT
-234 GENLENTQ
+234 GENLENAQ
-242 THYKSIPK
+242 TFYKSIPK

-261 SSICVLNQYTHI
+261 SSICVLSQYTHI

-302 RAAENRVYCF
+302 RAAENRVYCY
-312 NTSKNNNKWSW
+312 NTSKNNNKWVW
-323 TAEIKSVPKE
+323 TAEIKSVPDF

-341 NVMISSKNN
+341 NVMIANKNN
-350 GFGFPIYVQI
+350 GFGCPIYVQI
-360 PRIKQPVPL
+360 PRIKQPIAL
-369 FVVFRALGINSDKEI
+369 FVVFRALGIMSDKEI
-384 CDHILLDISQDS
+384 CNHIVLDIDDVATKP
-396 QILDSLQASII
+396 ILDSLQASII
-407 DANTSMTQEDA
+407 DANSVMTQEDA
-418 LRIITTNVMFTP
+418 LRIITSNVMFTP
-430 MNMDKEAGAL
+430 MNMDKEAGAA
-440 KKRGFAQ
+440 KKRVFTQ
-447 DVLNNDLFPHCHS
+447 DVLNNDLFPHCHNA
-460 MTQKIYFLGY
+460 TQKIYFLGY
-470 MVNRLIR
+470 MVNRVLR
-477 SSLDI
+477 CSLDM

-525 INTGSW
+525 INMGSW
-531 RSTDDHMSIVNKTNI
+531 RSTDDHMNIVNKTNI

-635 VVKNISYMTHITTPS
+635 VVKNISYMTHLTIPS
-650 NSESLHQHVEPFI
+650 NSESLHHHVEPFI
-663 ARMERENPKDMYSN
+663 SRMDSINHKEMFLNV
-677 IKVFVNGAWLGNTAD
+677 KVFVNGAWLGNTAN

-711 YTSIIFDI
+711 YTSVAFDI
-719 KNKEIRICNDA
+719 KNREIRICNDA

-740 KNNKIFITDKII
+740 KDNKVFITEKII
-752 SELNAG
+752 AELNAE
-758 NLTWDDLLT
+758 NLTWDDILT
-767 DTKIDEAV
+767 DTKIDEAI
-775 LEYIDPEEQNFSMIS
+775 LEYIDPEEQNFSMIA
-790 MKPADLANKADT
+790 MKPADLVKNNES
-802 NYIYKYTHCE
+802 NYIYKFTHCE

-839 QCLDINETVLMDD
+839 Q
-852 GKKIR
+852 
-857 IKDVKIGDKVIT
+857 
-869 YNPNTFEM
+869 
-877 STTKVVNQFVRH
+877 
-889 NDNPVYK
+889 
-896 IVTISGREI
+896 
-905 IATEDH
+905 
-911 RFSTNNGWKTVKE
+911 
-924 LIDNTNNKIG
+924 
-934 VIINDYS
+934 
-941 DIGQEFYTEIKN
+941 
-953 NDCIINEDS
+953 
-962 FIKCMK
+962 
-968 DLNIDET
+968 
-975 KNRKINKI
+975 
-983 QSYANKLKELG
+983 
-994 LIPLYKNNPKL
+994 
-1005 ELIAKIIGYLCADG
+1005 
-1019 SINIY
+1019 
-1024 SKSKKYNYKEFQC
+1024 
-1037 SFDFGTLNDANE
+1037 
-1049 MKKDLISLGFN
+1049 
-1060 GVKIM
+1060 
-1065 EGTRT
+1065 
-1070 FKCKDSDRIQT
+1070 
-1081 HHTFTMIYNGCLP
+1081 
-1094 AFLISIG
+1094 
-1101 VGYGK
+1101 
-1106 KTETKR
+1106 
-1112 KVIQDWIM
+1112 
-1120 DNNNIS
+1120 
-1126 AMFLKGFQGGDGC
+1126 
-1139 KIRWDKT
+1139 
-1146 IDKRVNKQCYII
+1146 
-1158 KIQETS
+1158 
-1164 QQINNAEK
+1164 
-1172 ESLVYF
+1172 
-1178 MKQCIQILNNINIKT
+1178 
-1193 TSCDIKETNISE
+1193 
-1205 NRIKC
+1205 
-1210 SFTIS
+1210 
-1215 SNIEN
+1215 
-1220 IIKYYEKIGYA
+1220 
-1231 YCETKNKSSFNVVEY
+1231 
-1246 LKYKLLNIK
+1246 
-1255 NNSSD
+1255 
-1260 KIMNIEEWEEIIE
+1260 
-1273 YKNNCIFVP
+1273 
-1282 IKSITKESD
+1282 
-1291 RLISDIEVES
+1291 
-1301 ENHSFVAG
+1301 
-1309 SNFASSNCAMGKQ
+1309 CAMGKQ

-1397 SATIYHTE
+1397 NATIYHTE

-1502 YCIAKVRIRTTRK
+1502 YCIAKVRIRTSRK

-1536 PENDM
+1536 PESDM

-1570 TLLGKVLIQL
+1570 TLLGKVLVQL

-1599 ELLKVGHEAQGNEI
+1599 ELMKLGHECHGNEL

-1673 EMERDCFTV
+1673 EMERDCNNEDTPI
-1682 GTSISL
+1682 TLS
-1688 NYGLSI
+1688 NGLSVKI
-1694 NIEEMENLNDNVLG
+1694 KSLDENNGCVNIMG
-1708 WSEKKNGMIPS
+1708 WSEEKNGMVPS
-1719 KQLAFMNKGTR
+1719 RQVAFMDKGTR
-1730 DCVEVTFEDG
+1730 ECVELTFQDG
-1740 RKLMCTEDHPVLIS
+1740 RKLTCTEDHPVLTS

-1759 KVKDIELNST
+1759 KVKDIEFNST
-1769 KIKTSVSYPVMK
+1769 KIKTSITCPLV
-1781 LKDEIEECAGWKF
+1781 DINEEIKECGGWTL
-1794 EFGARILETN
+1794 EFGTRILETN

-1809 MKSLAFA
+1809 MKTLAFA
-1816 RILGLLIT
+1816 RIIGYLIT
-1824 DGSISAKGTG
+1824 DGHMNSKTKIAD
-1834 TLFLGHMLDVK
+1834 LFLGHMLDVESMMK
-1845 QVIDDLELFCDI
+1845 DIELFCESKQKSFISKNLYEIRIPAELKNDI
-1857 NQKKFES
+1857 IQLPGLIS
-1864 GNYYSVNIPSILMY
+1864 G
-1878 DILEIKG
+1878 K
-1885 LLRGRKVNQPGTL
+1885 KVNQPGTL
-1898 PDFILDEN
+1898 PKFILDEK

-1932 RGKRDILSSVSF
+1932 RGKRDILTSVSF
-1944 SKSKTYEHRVSLQKI
+1944 SQTKTYEHRASLQKM
-1959 FEDIQKLFA
+1959 FEDIQKLLA
-1968 KCGIHNTTIQKP
+1968 KCGIHNTTIQNP
-1980 KETSCSK
+1980 KETSFSK
-1987 KKFETKDK
+1987 KKFEEKDK
-1995 ADNSGRSFQL
+1995 SDKSERSFQL

-2043 EGVTR
+2043 EEVTR
-2048 QHNWMVNRVN
+2048 QHNWIVNRVN

-2067 EQNPEKIVPTK
+2067 EKTPEKIVPTK
-2078 KAILQAVDELK
+2078 KAIIQAVEELK

-2125 TAEEFLEKIGALDW
+2125 NAEEFLEKIGALDW
-2139 FKNES
+2139 FKSES
-2144 MKCLPSEDDVDADAD
+2144 MKCLPSVEDVDVDADDSEHDAD
-2159 AALGG
+2159 SVL
-2164 DDDDAG
+2164 DLDLDLEPG

-2185 LTVVSR
+2185 LTVISR

-2258 MGIHCCRTCDNRTNF
+2258 MGIHNCRTCDNRTNF

>member
-1 MSKSKSSLSS
+1 MSKSKTSSLSL
-11 KSSHIKTKGTKDTKD
+11 KSSHMKEKDTMD
-26 ICVDLNIGDD
+26 ICVDLNIGDA

-42 ITSID
+42 ITSIEN
-47 PLKSVKNGNK
+47 PSTSKSEKLGGKGVIALSRINK
-57 LTLTSAESRPIK
+57 KQSKIETGRPVVESVAVGTTA
-69 NSDEKAVVVV
+69 NSSSSEK
-79 AAADTVATATE
+79 
-90 NDTVNESY
+90 NDTDHESY
-98 YKKIRNTLEVVS
+98 SKKIRNTLEVIDS
-110 KTHPI
+110 SRPL
-115 PYIETP
+115 PYVETP
-121 WTIIGA
+121 WAIIGA

-150 NQIQKTIEMFNPVLI
+150 NQIQKTIEMFNPVSV

-323 TAEIKSVPKE
+323 TAEIKSVPTA

-350 GFGFPIYVQI
+350 GFGNPIYVQI

-369 FVVFRALGINSDKEI
+369 FVVFRALGIISDKEI
-384 CDHILLDISQDS
+384 CQHILLDIEQDG
-396 QILDSLQASII
+396 QIIDSLQASII

-418 LRIITTNVMFTP
+418 MRIITTNVMFTP

-447 DVLNNDLFPHCHS
+447 DVLNNDLFPHCHN

-470 MVNRLIR
+470 MVNRLIK

-482 AKQDDRDSYVNKR
+482 SKQDDRDSYVNKR

-546 YKIIKSTTIENGLKR
+546 YKIIKSTTIENGIKR

-663 ARMERENPKDMYSN
+663 SRMDRGSPKDMYSN
-677 IKVFVNGAWLGNTAD
+677 IKVFVNGAWLGNTTE

-697 NAFKDKKSKGIINI
+697 NAFKEKKSKGIINI
-711 YTSIIFDI
+711 YTSIVFDI

-839 QCLDINETVLMDD
+839 QC
-852 GKKIR
+852 
-857 IKDVKIGDKVIT
+857 
-869 YNPNTFEM
+869 
-877 STTKVVNQFVRH
+877 
-889 NDNPVYK
+889 
-896 IVTISGREI
+896 
-905 IATEDH
+905 
-911 RFSTNNGWKTVKE
+911 
-924 LIDNTNNKIG
+924 
-934 VIINDYS
+934 
-941 DIGQEFYTEIKN
+941 
-953 NDCIINEDS
+953 
-962 FIKCMK
+962 
-968 DLNIDET
+968 
-975 KNRKINKI
+975 
-983 QSYANKLKELG
+983 
-994 LIPLYKNNPKL
+994 
-1005 ELIAKIIGYLCADG
+1005 
-1019 SINIY
+1019 
-1024 SKSKKYNYKEFQC
+1024 
-1037 SFDFGTLNDANE
+1037 
-1049 MKKDLISLGFN
+1049 
-1060 GVKIM
+1060 
-1065 EGTRT
+1065 
-1070 FKCKDSDRIQT
+1070 
-1081 HHTFTMIYNGCLP
+1081 
-1094 AFLISIG
+1094 
-1101 VGYGK
+1101 
-1106 KTETKR
+1106 
-1112 KVIQDWIM
+1112 
-1120 DNNNIS
+1120 
-1126 AMFLKGFQGGDGC
+1126 
-1139 KIRWDKT
+1139 
-1146 IDKRVNKQCYII
+1146 
-1158 KIQETS
+1158 
-1164 QQINNAEK
+1164 
-1172 ESLVYF
+1172 
-1178 MKQCIQILNNINIKT
+1178 
-1193 TSCDIKETNISE
+1193 
-1205 NRIKC
+1205 
-1210 SFTIS
+1210 
-1215 SNIEN
+1215 
-1220 IIKYYEKIGYA
+1220 
-1231 YCETKNKSSFNVVEY
+1231 
-1246 LKYKLLNIK
+1246 
-1255 NNSSD
+1255 
-1260 KIMNIEEWEEIIE
+1260 
-1273 YKNNCIFVP
+1273 
-1282 IKSITKESD
+1282 
-1291 RLISDIEVES
+1291 
-1301 ENHSFVAG
+1301 
-1309 SNFASSNCAMGKQ
+1309 AMGKQ

-1397 SATIYHTE
+1397 NATIYHTE

-1502 YCIAKVRIRTTRK
+1502 YCIAKVRIRTSRK

-1536 PENDM
+1536 PEKDM

-1570 TLLGKVLIQL
+1570 TLLGKVLVQL

-1599 ELLKVGHEAQGNEI
+1599 ELLKVGHECHGNEI

-1619 GEQIESDIFI
+1619 GEQIESEIFI

-1673 EMERDCFTV
+1673 EMERDCANEDTPI
-1682 GTSISL
+1682 TLS
-1688 NYGLSI
+1688 NGLSVKI
-1694 NIEEMENLNDNVLG
+1694 KSLDENNGCVNIMG
-1708 WSEKKNGMIPS
+1708 WSEEKNGMVPS
-1719 KQLAFMNKGTR
+1719 RQVAFMDKGTR
-1730 DCVEVTFEDG
+1730 ECVELTYEDG
-1740 RKLMCTEDHPVLIS
+1740 RKLICTEDHPVLTS

-1759 KVKDIELNST
+1759 KVKDIELNDT
-1769 KIKTSVSYPVMK
+1769 KIKASITCPLV
-1781 LKDEIEECAGWKF
+1781 DINEEIKECAGWTLQ
-1794 EFGARILETN
+1794 FGTRILETN

-1809 MKSLAFA
+1809 IKTLAFA
-1816 RILGLLIT
+1816 RIIGYLIT
-1824 DGSISAKGTG
+1824 DGHMNSKTKKAS
-1834 TLFLGHMLDVK
+1834 LFIGHMLDVESIMK
-1845 QVIDDLELFCDI
+1845 DIKLFCESKQKNFISKNLYEIRIPAEFKNDI
-1857 NQKKFES
+1857 IQLPGLIS
-1864 GNYYSVNIPSILMY
+1864 G
-1878 DILEIKG
+1878 K
-1885 LLRGRKVNQPGTL
+1885 KVNQPGTL
-1898 PDFILDEN
+1898 PDFILDEK

-1944 SKSKTYEHRVSLQKI
+1944 SQTKTYEHRASLQKM
-1959 FEDIQKLFA
+1959 FEDIQKLLA
-1968 KCGIHNTTIQKP
+1968 KCGIHNTTVQKP
-1980 KETSCSK
+1980 KETSFSK
-1987 KKFETKDK
+1987 KKFEAKDK
-1995 ADNSGRSFQL
+1995 VDNSGRSFQL

-2043 EGVTR
+2043 EEVTR

-2067 EQNPEKIVPTK
+2067 EKTPEKNVPTK
-2078 KAILQAVDELK
+2078 KAIIQAVDELK

-2144 MKCLPSEDDVDADAD
+2144 MKCLPSLDDIADDVDDVDADAD
-2159 AALGG
+2159 AQDEDLEP
-2164 DDDDAG
+2164 G

-2198 VYDISVEDTH
+2198 VYDISVENTH

>member
-1 MSKSKSSLSS
+1 MSKTFASTGNGSKKGKGKETSSGNLE
-11 KSSHIKTKGTKDTKD
+11 
-26 ICVDLNIGDD
+26 LNITDII
-36 NNIELQ
+36 NKEEINEPLPLIE
-42 ITSID
+42 
-47 PLKSVKNGNK
+47 KE
-57 LTLTSAESRPIK
+57 ESRGSEI
-69 NSDEKAVVVV
+69 
-79 AAADTVATATE
+79 DT
-90 NDTVNESY
+90 NDKTH
-98 YKKIRNTLEVVS
+98 KKINNSLAVAMRPS
-110 KTHPI
+110 SI

-127 YFKNQ
+127 YFRNQ

-150 NQIQKTIEMFNPVLI
+150 NQIQRTIDMFNPVII
-165 ASEHDYCKKSRK
+165 ASEQDMCRRTKR
-177 NKLEMEITF
+177 NKLEIHVTF

-229 YIIRT
+229 YIVRT

-242 THYKSIPK
+242 IFYKSIPK

-261 SSICVLNQYTHI
+261 SSICVLSQYTHI

-323 TAEIKSVPKE
+323 TAEIKSVPDF

-341 NVMISSKNN
+341 NVMIANKNN
-350 GFGFPIYVQI
+350 GFGCPIYVQI
-360 PRIKQPVPL
+360 PRIKQPIAL
-369 FVVFRALGINSDKEI
+369 FVVFRALGVISDKEI
-384 CDHILLDISQDS
+384 CKHIVLNIEDETSKP
-396 QILDSLQASII
+396 ILKSLQASII
-407 DANTSMTQEDA
+407 DANMVMTQEDA
-418 LRIITTNVMFTP
+418 LKIITSNVMYTP
-430 MNMDKEAGAL
+430 MNMDKEAGAAR
-440 KKRGFAQ
+440 KRIFTQ
-447 DVLNNDLFPHCHS
+447 DVLGNDLFPHCHS
-460 MTQKIYFLGY
+460 AIQKIYFLGY
-470 MVNRLIR
+470 MANRVIKC
-477 SSLDI
+477 SLDM

-504 NLFRNYF
+504 NLYRNYF
-511 NKLVKDMSKQIVKE
+511 NKLVKDMSKQIIKE

-531 RSTDDHMSIVNKTNI
+531 RSTDDHMNIVNKTNI
-546 YKIIKSTTIENGLKR
+546 YKIIKSTTIENGIKR

-635 VVKNISYMTHITTPS
+635 VVKNISYMTHLTTPS

-663 ARMERENPKDMYSN
+663 LRMDSLMPEDMFVN
-677 IKVFVNGAWLGNTAD
+677 IKVFVNGAWLGNTAT

-711 YTSIIFDI
+711 YTSVVFDI

-730 GRLTRPVLRV
+730 GRLMRPVLRV
-740 KNNKIFITDKII
+740 KDNKVFINDKII
-752 SELNAG
+752 HELNAE

-767 DTKIDEAV
+767 DTKLDEAV
-775 LEYIDPEEQNFSMIS
+775 LEYIDPEEQNFSMIA
-790 MKPADLANKADT
+790 MKPADLVKKENT
-802 NYIYKYTHCE
+802 NFIYKFTHCE

-839 QCLDINETVLMDD
+839 QCLDINETVLMSN
-852 GKKIR
+852 GMR
-857 IKDVKIGDKVIT
+857 VPIKDVKMGDEVMT
-869 YNPNTFEM
+869 YHPTTFEI
-877 STTKVVNQFVRH
+877 SKTKVVNHFIQENTH
-889 NDNPVYK
+889 SVYK
-896 IVTISGREI
+896 ITTLSGREI

-911 RFSTNNGWKTVKE
+911 KFSTNNGWKTVKDM
-924 LIDNTNNKIG
+924 IDNPELKVG
-934 VIINDYS
+934 VF
-941 DIGQEFYTEIKN
+941 DITVDECSIEFI
-953 NDCIINEDS
+953 C
-962 FIKCMK
+962 
-968 DLNIDET
+968 
-975 KNRKINKI
+975 
-983 QSYANKLKELG
+983 
-994 LIPLYKNNPKL
+994 
-1005 ELIAKIIGYLCADG
+1005 
-1019 SINIY
+1019 
-1024 SKSKKYNYKEFQC
+1024 
-1037 SFDFGTLNDANE
+1037 
-1049 MKKDLISLGFN
+1049 
-1060 GVKIM
+1060 
-1065 EGTRT
+1065 
-1070 FKCKDSDRIQT
+1070 
-1081 HHTFTMIYNGCLP
+1081 
-1094 AFLISIG
+1094 
-1101 VGYGK
+1101 
-1106 KTETKR
+1106 
-1112 KVIQDWIM
+1112 
-1120 DNNNIS
+1120 
-1126 AMFLKGFQGGDGC
+1126 
-1139 KIRWDKT
+1139 
-1146 IDKRVNKQCYII
+1146 
-1158 KIQETS
+1158 
-1164 QQINNAEK
+1164 
-1172 ESLVYF
+1172 
-1178 MKQCIQILNNINIKT
+1178 
-1193 TSCDIKETNISE
+1193 
-1205 NRIKC
+1205 
-1210 SFTIS
+1210 
-1215 SNIEN
+1215 
-1220 IIKYYEKIGYA
+1220 
-1231 YCETKNKSSFNVVEY
+1231 
-1246 LKYKLLNIK
+1246 
-1255 NNSSD
+1255 
-1260 KIMNIEEWEEIIE
+1260 
-1273 YKNNCIFVP
+1273 
-1282 IKSITKESD
+1282 IKSIIPVSS
-1291 RLISDIEVES
+1291 RLVSDIEVES
-1301 ENHSFVAG
+1301 ENHSFIAG
-1309 SNFASSNCAMGKQ
+1309 NGFASSNCAMGKQ

-1332 NRMDKTAYVLTYPSR
+1332 TRMDKTAYVLTYPSR

-1397 SATIYHTE
+1397 NATIYHTE

-1502 YCIAKVRIRTTRK
+1502 YCIAKVRIRTSRK

-1536 PENDM
+1536 PESDM
-1541 PFTANGMRPDIIIN
+1541 PFTVNGMRPDIIIN

-1570 TLLGKVLIQL
+1570 TLLGKVLVQL

-1588 FGELAVDDIRK
+1588 FGELAVEDIRK
-1599 ELLKVGHEAQGNEI
+1599 ELLKVGYEAQGNEI

-1619 GEQIESDIFI
+1619 GEQIESNIFI

-1673 EMERDCFTV
+1673 EMERDCLSV
-1682 GTSISL
+1682 GTPISL
-1688 NYGLSI
+1688 KSGLSI
-1694 NIEEMENLNDNVLG
+1694 NIEEMENLNETVLG
-1708 WSEKKNGMIPS
+1708 WSEEKNGMVPS
-1719 KQLAFMNKGTR
+1719 SQLAFMDKGTR
-1730 DCVEVTFEDG
+1730 ECVKLTFQDG
-1740 RKLMCTEDHPVLIS
+1740 RKIICTEDHPVLTS
-1754 DNTWV
+1754 DNRWI
-1759 KVKDIELNST
+1759 KVKDIELNAT
-1769 KIKTSVSYPVMK
+1769 KIKTSVNYPVMK
-1781 LKDEIEECAGWKF
+1781 LKDEMEECAGWKF
-1794 EFGARILETN
+1794 ELGARILQTN
-1804 TREEF
+1804 THEEF

-1816 RILGLLIT
+1816 RIIGLLIT
-1824 DGSISAKGTG
+1824 DGSIGVDGYG
-1834 TLFLGHMLDVK
+1834 TLYLGHMLDVK
-1845 QVIDDLELFCDI
+1845 QVIDDLKLFCDI

-1864 GNYYSVNIPSILMY
+1864 GNHYRVGIPNILMT

-1898 PDFILDEN
+1898 PNFILDEK

-1944 SKSKTYEHRVSLQKI
+1944 SKTKTYEHRASLQKM

-1968 KCGIHNTTIQKP
+1968 KCGIHNITIQQAR
-1980 KETSCSK
+1980 ETTSSK
-1987 KKFETKDK
+1987 KKFEGKDK
-1995 ADNSGRSFQL
+1995 ADNSERSFQL
-2005 TLHLPIEQLIPFSE
+2005 TLHLPIEQLVPFSE
-2019 KVGFRYCCHKS
+2019 KIGFRYCCHKS

-2043 EGVTR
+2043 EEVTR
-2048 QHNWMVNRVN
+2048 QHNWLVNRVN

-2067 EQNPEKIVPTK
+2067 EKNPEKIVPTK
-2078 KAILQAVDELK
+2078 KAIIDAVNELK

-2094 LHEYAIPSTH
+2094 IHEYAIPSTH

-2125 TAEEFLEKIGALDW
+2125 TAEEYLEKIDALDW

-2144 MKCLPSEDDVDADAD
+2144 ETASCNADADPDADAD
-2159 AALGG
+2159 DTDTAA
-2164 DDDDAG
+2164 
-2170 NYGVTRDCGSIPTMN
+2170 NYGVTRDGGSIPTMN

-2258 MGIHCCRTCDNRTNF
+2258 MGIHCCRTCDNRTSF

>member
-1 MSKSKSSLSS
+1 MSKASVSTGKSGRKEKDTTKSSGNIVLNVTDIVVNHINSDKHNTENSTIKIKKGKREKINVGSIGSIGSIGNVESIENVENKS
-11 KSSHIKTKGTKDTKD
+11 K
-26 ICVDLNIGDD
+26 
-36 NNIELQ
+36 EA
-42 ITSID
+42 
-47 PLKSVKNGNK
+47 SVAV
-57 LTLTSAESRPIK
+57 SVAESIRVEETK
-69 NSDEKAVVVV
+69 
-79 AAADTVATATE
+79 ADT
-90 NDTVNESY
+90 N
-98 YKKIRNTLEVVS
+98 KKIDNTLAVAMIPA
-110 KTHPI
+110 TI

-121 WTIIGA
+121 WSIIGA
-127 YFKNQ
+127 YFRNQ

-150 NQIQKTIEMFNPVLI
+150 NQIQRTIEMFNPVLI
-165 ASEHDYCKKSRK
+165 ASEQDMCRRTKK
-177 NKLEMEITF
+177 NKLELHVTF

-207 PHDARSRNFTYA
+207 PCDARSRNFTYA

-229 YIIRT
+229 YVVRT
-234 GENLENTQ
+234 GENLENAQ
-242 THYKSIPK
+242 TFYKSIPK

-261 SSICVLNQYTHI
+261 SSICVLSQYTHI

-323 TAEIKSVPKE
+323 TAEIKSVPDF

-341 NVMISSKNN
+341 NVMVANKNN
-350 GFGFPIYVQI
+350 GFGSPIYVQI
-360 PRIKQPVPL
+360 PRIKQPIAL
-369 FVVFRALGINSDKEI
+369 FVVFRALGVISDKEI
-384 CDHILLDISQDS
+384 CKHIVLDIDDETTKP
-396 QILDSLQASII
+396 ILHSLQASII
-407 DANTSMTQEDA
+407 DANSVMTQEDA
-418 LRIITTNVMFTP
+418 LKIITSNVMYTP
-430 MNMDKEAGAL
+430 MNMDKEAGAAR
-440 KKRGFAQ
+440 KRIFTQ
-447 DVLNNDLFPHCHS
+447 EVLGNDLFPHCH
-460 MTQKIYFLGY
+460 TPIQKIYFLGY
-470 MVNRLIR
+470 MVNRVLMC
-477 SSLDI
+477 SLDM

-531 RSTDDHMSIVNKTNI
+531 RSTDDHMNIVNKTNI
-546 YKIIKSTTIENGLKR
+546 YKIIKSTTIENGIKR

-635 VVKNISYMTHITTPS
+635 VVKNISYMTHLTIPS
-650 NSESLHQHVEPFI
+650 SSESLHQHVEPFI
-663 ARMERENPKDMYSN
+663 SRMDNLTPKDMFVN
-677 IKVFVNGAWLGNTAD
+677 IKVFVNGAWLGNTST
-692 PIELY
+692 PVELY

-711 YTSIIFDI
+711 YTSVVFDI

-740 KNNKIFITDKII
+740 RDNKVFITDKII
-752 SELNAG
+752 KELNAE

-767 DTKIDEAV
+767 DTKIDEAI
-775 LEYIDPEEQNFSMIS
+775 LEYIDPEEQNFSMIA
-790 MKPADLANKADT
+790 MKPADLVKKEGT
-802 NYIYKYTHCE
+802 NFIYKFTHCE

-839 QCLDINETVLMDD
+839 Q
-852 GKKIR
+852 
-857 IKDVKIGDKVIT
+857 
-869 YNPNTFEM
+869 
-877 STTKVVNQFVRH
+877 
-889 NDNPVYK
+889 
-896 IVTISGREI
+896 
-905 IATEDH
+905 
-911 RFSTNNGWKTVKE
+911 
-924 LIDNTNNKIG
+924 
-934 VIINDYS
+934 
-941 DIGQEFYTEIKN
+941 
-953 NDCIINEDS
+953 
-962 FIKCMK
+962 
-968 DLNIDET
+968 
-975 KNRKINKI
+975 
-983 QSYANKLKELG
+983 
-994 LIPLYKNNPKL
+994 
-1005 ELIAKIIGYLCADG
+1005 
-1019 SINIY
+1019 
-1024 SKSKKYNYKEFQC
+1024 
-1037 SFDFGTLNDANE
+1037 
-1049 MKKDLISLGFN
+1049 
-1060 GVKIM
+1060 
-1065 EGTRT
+1065 
-1070 FKCKDSDRIQT
+1070 
-1081 HHTFTMIYNGCLP
+1081 
-1094 AFLISIG
+1094 
-1101 VGYGK
+1101 
-1106 KTETKR
+1106 
-1112 KVIQDWIM
+1112 
-1120 DNNNIS
+1120 
-1126 AMFLKGFQGGDGC
+1126 
-1139 KIRWDKT
+1139 
-1146 IDKRVNKQCYII
+1146 
-1158 KIQETS
+1158 
-1164 QQINNAEK
+1164 
-1172 ESLVYF
+1172 
-1178 MKQCIQILNNINIKT
+1178 
-1193 TSCDIKETNISE
+1193 
-1205 NRIKC
+1205 
-1210 SFTIS
+1210 
-1215 SNIEN
+1215 
-1220 IIKYYEKIGYA
+1220 
-1231 YCETKNKSSFNVVEY
+1231 
-1246 LKYKLLNIK
+1246 
-1255 NNSSD
+1255 
-1260 KIMNIEEWEEIIE
+1260 
-1273 YKNNCIFVP
+1273 
-1282 IKSITKESD
+1282 
-1291 RLISDIEVES
+1291 
-1301 ENHSFVAG
+1301 
-1309 SNFASSNCAMGKQ
+1309 CAMGKQ

-1397 SATIYHTE
+1397 NATIYHTE

-1424 SKTKGMKFGNYDK
+1424 SKTKGMKFGNYEK

-1502 YCIAKVRIRTTRK
+1502 YCIAKVRIRTSRK

-1536 PENDM
+1536 PESDM
-1541 PFTANGMRPDIIIN
+1541 PYTSNGMRPDIIIN

-1570 TLLGKVLIQL
+1570 TLLGKVLVQL

-1599 ELLKVGHEAQGNEI
+1599 ELIKVGYEAQGNEL

-1619 GEQIESDIFI
+1619 GEQIESNIFI

-1673 EMERDCFTV
+1673 EMERDCFTEDV
-1682 GTSISL
+1682 PITLS
-1688 NYGLSI
+1688 NGLSVKI
-1694 NIEEMENLNDNVLG
+1694 KSLDENNGCVNIMG
-1708 WSEKKNGMIPS
+1708 WSEEKNGMVPS
-1719 KQLAFMNKGTR
+1719 KQVAFMDKGTR
-1730 DCVEVTFEDG
+1730 DCVQLTFQDG
-1740 RKLMCTEDHPVLIS
+1740 RKLICTEDHPVLTS

-1759 KVKDIELNST
+1759 KVKDIELNAT
-1769 KIKTSVSYPVMK
+1769 KIKSSITCPLV
-1781 LKDEIEECAGWKF
+1781 DINEEIRECAGWTLQ
-1794 EFGARILETN
+1794 FGTRILETN

-1809 MKSLAFA
+1809 MKTLAFA
-1816 RILGLLIT
+1816 RIIGYLIT
-1824 DGSISAKGTG
+1824 DGHVNSKTKIAD
-1834 TLFLGHMLDVK
+1834 LFLGHMLDVESIMK
-1845 QVIDDLELFCDI
+1845 DIELFCESKQTCFNSRNLYIVRIPAELKNDI
-1857 NQKKFES
+1857 VRLPGLIS
-1864 GNYYSVNIPSILMY
+1864 G
-1878 DILEIKG
+1878 K
-1885 LLRGRKVNQPGTL
+1885 KVNQPGTL
-1898 PDFILDEN
+1898 PNFILDEK

-1926 CVLGMH
+1926 CVLSMH

-1944 SKSKTYEHRVSLQKI
+1944 SQTKTYEHQASLQTM
-1959 FEDIQKLFA
+1959 FENIQKLLA
-1968 KCGIHNTTIQKP
+1968 KCGIHNTTIKKP
-1980 KETSCSK
+1980 KETSFSK
-1987 KKFETKDK
+1987 QKFEGKDK
-1995 ADNSGRSFQL
+1995 ADKSERSFQL
-2005 TLHLPIEQLIPFSE
+2005 TLHVPIEQLVSFSE
-2019 KVGFRYCCHKS
+2019 KIGFRYCCHKS

-2043 EGVTR
+2043 EEVTR
-2048 QHNWMVNRVN
+2048 QHNWLVNRVN

-2067 EQNPEKIVPTK
+2067 EKNPEKIVPTK
-2078 KAILQAVDELK
+2078 KAIIDAVNELK

-2094 LHEYAIPSTH
+2094 IHEYAIPSTH

-2125 TAEEFLEKIGALDW
+2125 NAEEYLEKIGALDW
-2139 FKNES
+2139 FKSES
-2144 MKCLPSEDDVDADAD
+2144 ETASCYADADAD
-2159 AALGG
+2159 ADAHADT
-2164 DDDDAG
+2164 DDTEA

-2185 LTVVSR
+2185 LSVVSR

>member
-1 MSKSKSSLSS
+1 MSKLSLSKQPKHDDETKLAGNIQLTITNVGS
-11 KSSHIKTKGTKDTKD
+11 NINSLSQKKTKKIAGTLSSGCAEHREKEKDVTVENVEDK
-26 ICVDLNIGDD
+26 
-36 NNIELQ
+36 
-42 ITSID
+42 T
-47 PLKSVKNGNK
+47 NK
-57 LTLTSAESRPIK
+57 HLVVEK
-69 NSDEKAVVVV
+69 VHNSLAIVP
-79 AAADTVATATE
+79 
-90 NDTVNESY
+90 SP
-98 YKKIRNTLEVVS
+98 S
-110 KTHPI
+110 SI

-121 WTIIGA
+121 WTIIGS
-127 YFKNQ
+127 YFRNQ

-150 NQIQKTIEMFNPVLI
+150 MQIQRTIEMFNPVLI
-165 ASEHDYCKKSRK
+165 ASEQDYCRKSKK
-177 NKLEMEITF
+177 NKLELHVTF

-219 STMTIDINIR
+219 STMTIDINFRYVIR
-229 YIIRT
+229 S
-234 GENLENTQ
+234 GDNLENAQ
-242 THYKSIPK
+242 TFYKSIPK

-312 NTSKNNNKWSW
+312 NTTKNNNKWSW
-323 TAEIKSVPKE
+323 TAEIKSVPDF

-341 NVMISSKNN
+341 NVMIASKNN

-360 PRIKQPVPL
+360 PRIKQPISL
-369 FVVFRALGINSDKEI
+369 FVVFRALGIISDKEI
-384 CDHILLDISQDS
+384 CEHIVLDIHDES
-396 QILDSLQASII
+396 IKPIINSLQASII
-407 DANTSMTQEDA
+407 DANTIMNQEDA
-418 LRIITTNVMFTP
+418 LKCITSNVMFTP
-430 MNMDKEAGAL
+430 MNMDKETGAA
-440 KKRGFAQ
+440 KKRSFAL
-447 DVLNNDLFPHCHS
+447 DVLQNDMFPHCHTP
-460 MTQKIYFLGY
+460 TQKLYFLGY
-470 MVNRLIR
+470 MVSRILKC
-477 SSLDI
+477 SLNM
-482 AKQDDRDSYVNKR
+482 AKQDDRDSYTNKR

-511 NKLVKDMSKQIVKE
+511 NKVVKDMSKQIIKE

-531 RSTDDHMSIVNKTNI
+531 RSTDDYMNIVNKTNI
-546 YKIIKSTTIENGLKR
+546 YKIIKSTTIENGIKR

-621 FLCVAETPEGGSVG
+621 FLCPAETPEGGSVG
-635 VVKNISYMTHITTPS
+635 VVKNISYMTHITIPS
-650 NSESLHQHVEPFI
+650 NSDSLHQHVESFI
-663 ARMERENPKDMYSN
+663 DRMDSKNTKQMFSN
-677 IKVFVNGAWLGNTAD
+677 IKVFVNGAWLGNTAN

-740 KNNKIFITDKII
+740 KNNQIFITDKLI
-752 SELNAG
+752 SEINSG

-767 DTKIDEAV
+767 DTKIDEPI
-775 LEYIDPEEQNFSMIS
+775 LEYIDPEEQNFSMIA
-790 MKPADLANKADT
+790 MKPTDLVKGST
-802 NYIYKYTHCE
+802 SNYIFKYTHCE

-839 QCLDINETVLMDD
+839 QC
-852 GKKIR
+852 
-857 IKDVKIGDKVIT
+857 
-869 YNPNTFEM
+869 
-877 STTKVVNQFVRH
+877 
-889 NDNPVYK
+889 
-896 IVTISGREI
+896 
-905 IATEDH
+905 
-911 RFSTNNGWKTVKE
+911 
-924 LIDNTNNKIG
+924 
-934 VIINDYS
+934 
-941 DIGQEFYTEIKN
+941 
-953 NDCIINEDS
+953 
-962 FIKCMK
+962 
-968 DLNIDET
+968 
-975 KNRKINKI
+975 
-983 QSYANKLKELG
+983 
-994 LIPLYKNNPKL
+994 
-1005 ELIAKIIGYLCADG
+1005 
-1019 SINIY
+1019 
-1024 SKSKKYNYKEFQC
+1024 
-1037 SFDFGTLNDANE
+1037 
-1049 MKKDLISLGFN
+1049 
-1060 GVKIM
+1060 
-1065 EGTRT
+1065 
-1070 FKCKDSDRIQT
+1070 
-1081 HHTFTMIYNGCLP
+1081 
-1094 AFLISIG
+1094 
-1101 VGYGK
+1101 
-1106 KTETKR
+1106 
-1112 KVIQDWIM
+1112 
-1120 DNNNIS
+1120 
-1126 AMFLKGFQGGDGC
+1126 
-1139 KIRWDKT
+1139 
-1146 IDKRVNKQCYII
+1146 
-1158 KIQETS
+1158 
-1164 QQINNAEK
+1164 
-1172 ESLVYF
+1172 
-1178 MKQCIQILNNINIKT
+1178 
-1193 TSCDIKETNISE
+1193 
-1205 NRIKC
+1205 
-1210 SFTIS
+1210 
-1215 SNIEN
+1215 
-1220 IIKYYEKIGYA
+1220 
-1231 YCETKNKSSFNVVEY
+1231 
-1246 LKYKLLNIK
+1246 
-1255 NNSSD
+1255 
-1260 KIMNIEEWEEIIE
+1260 
-1273 YKNNCIFVP
+1273 
-1282 IKSITKESD
+1282 
-1291 RLISDIEVES
+1291 
-1301 ENHSFVAG
+1301 
-1309 SNFASSNCAMGKQ
+1309 AMGKQ
-1322 AMGMYVTNYQ
+1322 AMGMYVTNYHK
-1332 NRMDKTAYVLTYPSR
+1332 RMDKTAYVLTYPSR

-1397 SATIYHTE
+1397 NATIYHTE

-1502 YCIAKVRIRTTRK
+1502 YCIAKVRIRTSRK

-1541 PFTANGMRPDIIIN
+1541 PFTSNGMRPDIIIN

-1599 ELLKVGHEAQGNEI
+1599 ELLNVGYEAHGNEL

-1619 GEQIESDIFI
+1619 GEQIESNIFI

-1673 EMERDCFTV
+1673 EMERDCFSV
-1682 GTSISL
+1682 GTPVSL
-1688 NYGLSI
+1688 NSGLSI
-1694 NIEEMENLNDNVLG
+1694 NIEEMENLNGNVLG
-1708 WSEKKNGMIPS
+1708 WSENKNGMVPS
-1719 KQLAFMNKGTR
+1719 RQLAFMNKGTR
-1730 DCVEVTFEDG
+1730 ECVKLTFQDG
-1740 RKLMCTEDHPVLIS
+1740 RKLICTEDHPVLTS

-1759 KVKDIELNST
+1759 KVKDVELNST
-1769 KIKTSVSYPVMK
+1769 KIKSSVNYPVMK
-1781 LKDEIEECAGWKF
+1781 MKDEMEECAGWKF
-1794 EFGARILETN
+1794 EFGTRILETN

-1809 MKSLAFA
+1809 MRTLAFA

-1824 DGSISAKGTG
+1824 DGSISAKGSG
-1834 TLFLGHMLDVK
+1834 TLYLGHMLDVK
-1845 QVIDDLELFCDI
+1845 QVVNDLELFCDI

-1864 GNYYSVNIPSILMY
+1864 RNYYTINIPSILMN
-1878 DILEIKG
+1878 DIIQIKG
-1885 LLRGRKVNQPGTL
+1885 LLRGRKINQPGTL

-1932 RGKRDILSSVSF
+1932 RGKRDILSSVSI
-1944 SKSKTYEHRVSLQKI
+1944 SKSKTYEHRASLQKM
-1959 FEDIQKLFA
+1959 FEDIQKLLA
-1968 KCGIHNTTIQKP
+1968 KCGIHNTTIQNP
-1980 KETSCSK
+1980 RETSCSK
-1987 KKFETKDK
+1987 KKFEGKDK
-1995 ADNSGRSFQL
+1995 ADNSERSFQL

-2019 KVGFRYCCHKS
+2019 KIGFRYCCHKS

-2043 EGVTR
+2043 EEVTR

-2058 EITKFKEIK
+2058 EITRFKEIK

-2078 KAILQAVDELK
+2078 KAIAQAVDELQ

-2125 TAEEFLEKIGALDW
+2125 TAEQFLEKIGALDW

-2144 MKCLPSEDDVDADAD
+2144 VKCIPTDVDDAEED
-2159 AALGG
+2159 T
-2164 DDDDAG
+2164 DIDSG

-2198 VYDISVEDTH
+2198 VYDISVENTH
-2208 SFLANGIVAHNCM
+2208 SFLANGVVAHNCM

-2258 MGIHCCRTCDNRTNF
+2258 MGIHCCRTCDNRTDF

>member
-1 MSKSKSSLSS
+1 MSKASVSTGKSGRKGKDNTKSSGNIVLNVTDIVVNNINSDNNNADN
-11 KSSHIKTKGTKDTKD
+11 HNIKTKKSKREK
-26 ICVDLNIGDD
+26 INIG
-36 NNIELQ
+36 NIGN
-42 ITSID
+42 IGSIESIENIGNVEK
-47 PLKSVKNGNK
+47 KSKEAS
-57 LTLTSAESRPIK
+57 SAETVSLETRETK
-69 NSDEKAVVVV
+69 
-79 AAADTVATATE
+79 ADT
-90 NDTVNESY
+90 N
-98 YKKIRNTLEVVS
+98 KKIDNTLAVALRPS
-110 KTHPI
+110 TI

-121 WTIIGA
+121 WSIIGA
-127 YFKNQ
+127 YFRNQ

-150 NQIQKTIEMFNPVLI
+150 NQIQRTIEMFNPVLI
-165 ASEHDYCKKSRK
+165 ASEQDMCRRTKR
-177 NKLEMEITF
+177 NKLELHVTF

-207 PHDARSRNFTYA
+207 PYDARSRNFTYA

-229 YIIRT
+229 YVVRT
-234 GENLENTQ
+234 GENLENAQ
-242 THYKSIPK
+242 TFYKSIPK

-261 SSICVLNQYTHI
+261 STICVLSQYTHI

-323 TAEIKSVPKE
+323 TAEIKSVPDF

-341 NVMISSKNN
+341 NVMVANKNN
-350 GFGFPIYVQI
+350 GFGCPIYVQI
-360 PRIKQPVPL
+360 PRIKQPIAL
-369 FVVFRALGINSDKEI
+369 FVVFRALGVISDKEI
-384 CDHILLDISQDS
+384 CKHIVLDIDDETTKP
-396 QILDSLQASII
+396 ILHSLQASII
-407 DANTSMTQEDA
+407 EANGVMTQEDA
-418 LRIITTNVMFTP
+418 LKIITSNVMYTP
-430 MNMDKEAGAL
+430 MNMDKEAGAA
-440 KKRGFAQ
+440 KKRIFTQ
-447 DVLNNDLFPHCHS
+447 DVLGNDLFPHCHS
-460 MTQKIYFLGY
+460 AIQKIYFLGY
-470 MVNRLIR
+470 MVNRVLKC
-477 SSLDI
+477 SLDL

-511 NKLVKDMSKQIVKE
+511 NKLVKDMSKQIIKE

-531 RSTDDHMSIVNKTNI
+531 RSTDDHMNIVNKTNI
-546 YKIIKSTTIENGLKR
+546 YKIIKSTTIENGIKR

-635 VVKNISYMTHITTPS
+635 VVKNISYMTHLTIPS
-650 NSESLHQHVEPFI
+650 SSESLHQHVEPFI
-663 ARMERENPKDMYSN
+663 SRMDNLTPKDMFVN
-677 IKVFVNGAWLGNTAD
+677 IKVFVNGAWLGNTST

-711 YTSIIFDI
+711 YTSVVFDI

-740 KNNKIFITDKII
+740 KDNKVFITDKII
-752 SELNAG
+752 KELNAE

-767 DTKIDEAV
+767 DTKIDEAI
-775 LEYIDPEEQNFSMIS
+775 LEYIDPEEQNFSMIA
-790 MKPADLANKADT
+790 MKPADLVKKEGT
-802 NYIYKYTHCE
+802 NFIYKFTHCE

-839 QCLDINETVLMDD
+839 Q
-852 GKKIR
+852 
-857 IKDVKIGDKVIT
+857 
-869 YNPNTFEM
+869 
-877 STTKVVNQFVRH
+877 
-889 NDNPVYK
+889 
-896 IVTISGREI
+896 
-905 IATEDH
+905 
-911 RFSTNNGWKTVKE
+911 
-924 LIDNTNNKIG
+924 
-934 VIINDYS
+934 
-941 DIGQEFYTEIKN
+941 
-953 NDCIINEDS
+953 
-962 FIKCMK
+962 
-968 DLNIDET
+968 
-975 KNRKINKI
+975 
-983 QSYANKLKELG
+983 
-994 LIPLYKNNPKL
+994 
-1005 ELIAKIIGYLCADG
+1005 
-1019 SINIY
+1019 
-1024 SKSKKYNYKEFQC
+1024 
-1037 SFDFGTLNDANE
+1037 
-1049 MKKDLISLGFN
+1049 
-1060 GVKIM
+1060 
-1065 EGTRT
+1065 
-1070 FKCKDSDRIQT
+1070 
-1081 HHTFTMIYNGCLP
+1081 
-1094 AFLISIG
+1094 
-1101 VGYGK
+1101 
-1106 KTETKR
+1106 
-1112 KVIQDWIM
+1112 
-1120 DNNNIS
+1120 
-1126 AMFLKGFQGGDGC
+1126 
-1139 KIRWDKT
+1139 
-1146 IDKRVNKQCYII
+1146 
-1158 KIQETS
+1158 
-1164 QQINNAEK
+1164 
-1172 ESLVYF
+1172 
-1178 MKQCIQILNNINIKT
+1178 
-1193 TSCDIKETNISE
+1193 
-1205 NRIKC
+1205 
-1210 SFTIS
+1210 
-1215 SNIEN
+1215 
-1220 IIKYYEKIGYA
+1220 
-1231 YCETKNKSSFNVVEY
+1231 
-1246 LKYKLLNIK
+1246 
-1255 NNSSD
+1255 
-1260 KIMNIEEWEEIIE
+1260 
-1273 YKNNCIFVP
+1273 
-1282 IKSITKESD
+1282 
-1291 RLISDIEVES
+1291 
-1301 ENHSFVAG
+1301 
-1309 SNFASSNCAMGKQ
+1309 CAMGKQ

-1397 SATIYHTE
+1397 NATIYHTE

-1502 YCIAKVRIRTTRK
+1502 YCIAKVRIRTSRK

-1536 PENDM
+1536 PESDM
-1541 PFTANGMRPDIIIN
+1541 PFTVNGMRPDIIIN

-1570 TLLGKVLIQL
+1570 TLLGKVLVQL

-1599 ELLKVGHEAQGNEI
+1599 ELLKVGYEAQGNEL

-1619 GEQIESDIFI
+1619 GEQIESNIFI

-1673 EMERDCFTV
+1673 EMERDCQDEDTPI
-1682 GTSISL
+1682 TLS
-1688 NYGLSI
+1688 NGLSVKI
-1694 NIEEMENLNDNVLG
+1694 KSLDENNGCVNIMG
-1708 WSEKKNGMIPS
+1708 WSEEKNGMVPS
-1719 KQLAFMNKGTR
+1719 KQVAFMDKGTR
-1730 DCVEVTFEDG
+1730 ECVQLTFQDG
-1740 RKLMCTEDHPVLIS
+1740 RKLICTEDHPVLTS

-1759 KVKDIELNST
+1759 KVKDIELNAT
-1769 KIKTSVSYPVMK
+1769 KIKSSITCP
-1781 LKDEIEECAGWKF
+1781 LIDINEEIRECAGWTL
-1794 EFGARILETN
+1794 EFGTRILETN

-1809 MKSLAFA
+1809 MKTLAFA
-1816 RILGLLIT
+1816 RIIGYLIT
-1824 DGSISAKGTG
+1824 DGHVNSKIKIAH
-1834 TLFLGHMLDVK
+1834 LFLGHMLDVESIMK
-1845 QVIDDLELFCDI
+1845 DIELFCESKQTYFNTRNLYIVRIPAELKHDI
-1857 NQKKFES
+1857 
-1864 GNYYSVNIPSILMY
+1864 VRLP
-1878 DILEIKG
+1878 G
-1885 LLRGRKVNQPGTL
+1885 LISGRKVNQPGTL
-1898 PDFILDEN
+1898 PNFILDEK

-1944 SKSKTYEHRVSLQKI
+1944 SQTKTYEHRASLQKM
-1959 FEDIQKLFA
+1959 FEDIQKLLA

-1980 KETSCSK
+1980 KETSFSK
-1987 KKFETKDK
+1987 QKFEGKDK
-1995 ADNSGRSFQL
+1995 ADKSERSFQL
-2005 TLHLPIEQLIPFSE
+2005 TLHVPMEQLVPFSE
-2019 KVGFRYCCHKS
+2019 KIGFRYCCHKS

-2043 EGVTR
+2043 EEVTR
-2048 QHNWMVNRVN
+2048 QHNWLVNRVN

-2067 EQNPEKIVPTK
+2067 EKNPEKMVPTK
-2078 KAILQAVDELK
+2078 KAIIDAVNELK

-2094 LHEYAIPSTH
+2094 IHEYAIPSTH

-2125 TAEEFLEKIGALDW
+2125 NAEEYLEKIGALDW
-2139 FKNES
+2139 FKSES
-2144 MKCLPSEDDVDADAD
+2144 ETASCHSDVDVDADLDAD
-2159 AALGG
+2159 AEDTDTA
-2164 DDDDAG
+2164 A

>member
-47 PLKSVKNGNK
+47 PSKSVKNGNK
-57 LTLTSAESRPIK
+57 LTLTSSETRSIK
-69 NSDEKAVVVV
+69 NSGEKAV
-79 AAADTVATATE
+79 AAAAAAAATE
-90 NDTVNESY
+90 NETVNESY
-98 YKKIRNTLEVVS
+98 YKKIRNTLEVIS

-384 CDHILLDISQDS
+384 CDHIILDISQDS

-470 MVNRLIR
+470 MVNRLIK

-677 IKVFVNGAWLGNTAD
+677 IKVFVNGAWLGNTTE

-752 SELNAG
+752 SELNSG

-790 MKPADLANKADT
+790 MKPADLVSKADT

-839 QCLDINETVLMDD
+839 Q
-852 GKKIR
+852 
-857 IKDVKIGDKVIT
+857 
-869 YNPNTFEM
+869 
-877 STTKVVNQFVRH
+877 
-889 NDNPVYK
+889 
-896 IVTISGREI
+896 
-905 IATEDH
+905 
-911 RFSTNNGWKTVKE
+911 
-924 LIDNTNNKIG
+924 
-934 VIINDYS
+934 
-941 DIGQEFYTEIKN
+941 
-953 NDCIINEDS
+953 
-962 FIKCMK
+962 
-968 DLNIDET
+968 
-975 KNRKINKI
+975 
-983 QSYANKLKELG
+983 
-994 LIPLYKNNPKL
+994 
-1005 ELIAKIIGYLCADG
+1005 
-1019 SINIY
+1019 
-1024 SKSKKYNYKEFQC
+1024 
-1037 SFDFGTLNDANE
+1037 
-1049 MKKDLISLGFN
+1049 
-1060 GVKIM
+1060 
-1065 EGTRT
+1065 
-1070 FKCKDSDRIQT
+1070 
-1081 HHTFTMIYNGCLP
+1081 
-1094 AFLISIG
+1094 
-1101 VGYGK
+1101 
-1106 KTETKR
+1106 
-1112 KVIQDWIM
+1112 
-1120 DNNNIS
+1120 
-1126 AMFLKGFQGGDGC
+1126 
-1139 KIRWDKT
+1139 
-1146 IDKRVNKQCYII
+1146 
-1158 KIQETS
+1158 
-1164 QQINNAEK
+1164 
-1172 ESLVYF
+1172 
-1178 MKQCIQILNNINIKT
+1178 
-1193 TSCDIKETNISE
+1193 
-1205 NRIKC
+1205 
-1210 SFTIS
+1210 
-1215 SNIEN
+1215 
-1220 IIKYYEKIGYA
+1220 
-1231 YCETKNKSSFNVVEY
+1231 
-1246 LKYKLLNIK
+1246 
-1255 NNSSD
+1255 
-1260 KIMNIEEWEEIIE
+1260 
-1273 YKNNCIFVP
+1273 
-1282 IKSITKESD
+1282 
-1291 RLISDIEVES
+1291 
-1301 ENHSFVAG
+1301 
-1309 SNFASSNCAMGKQ
+1309 CAMGKQ

-1397 SATIYHTE
+1397 NATIYHTE

-1502 YCIAKVRIRTTRK
+1502 YCIAKVRIRTSRK

-1599 ELLKVGHEAQGNEI
+1599 ELIKVGHEAQGNEV

-1682 GTSISL
+1682 GTPISL
-1688 NYGLSI
+1688 NSGLSI

-1719 KQLAFMNKGTR
+1719 KQLAFMNKGIR
-1730 DCVEVTFEDG
+1730 DCVEITFEDG
-1740 RKLMCTEDHPVLIS
+1740 RKIMCTEDHPVLIS
-1754 DNTWV
+1754 DNNWV
-1759 KVKDIELNST
+1759 KVKDIELNAT

-1781 LKDEIEECAGWKF
+1781 IKDEIEECAGWKF

-1885 LLRGRKVNQPGTL
+1885 LLRGKKVNQPGTL

-1944 SKSKTYEHRVSLQKI
+1944 SKSKTYEHRASLQKM

-2043 EGVTR
+2043 EGVMR

-2067 EQNPEKIVPTK
+2067 EKTPEKNVPTK

-2094 LHEYAIPSTH
+2094 LHEYGIPSTH

-2144 MKCLPSEDDVDADAD
+2144 VKCLPDLDADVDADTAM
-2159 AALGG
+2159 GG
-2164 DDDDAG
+2164 DDDAG

>member
-1 MSKSKSSLSS
+1 MSKVTNASKGS
-11 KSSHIKTKGTKDTKD
+11 KVSKALTQ
-26 ICVDLNIGDD
+26 
-36 NNIELQ
+36 NIELQ
-42 ITSID
+42 ITQIVSEKDINSESILHD
-47 PLKSVKNGNK
+47 VDLNGNSSEIKKQKKMTAK
-57 LTLTSAESRPIK
+57 LSKLNFGGGGGGGGGGEASG
-69 NSDEKAVVVV
+69 EKAEEKL
-79 AAADTVATATE
+79 AEIDEERRLTE
-90 NDTVNESY
+90 NMELDLIASY
-98 YKKIRNTLEVVS
+98 RKSKNTWFDVMCPSTL
-110 KTHPI
+110 

-121 WTIIGA
+121 WSIIGA
-127 YFKNQ
+127 YFNKQ

-137 VRHQIESYNDFVN
+137 VRHQIESYNDFVS
-150 NQIQKTIEMFNPVLI
+150 NQIQRTIEMFSPVVI
-165 ASEHDYCKKSRK
+165 ASEQDFCKKNKK
-177 NKLEMEITF
+177 NSLEVHVTF

-219 STMTIDINIR
+219 STMTIDINIQ

-234 GENLENTQ
+234 GENLENVQ
-242 THYKSIPK
+242 TFHKSVSK
-250 VHIGKLPIMLK
+250 VHIGKLPIMLR
-261 SSICVLNQYTHI
+261 SCICVLNQYTHI

-312 NTSKNNNKWSW
+312 NTSKNNSKWSW
-323 TAEIKSVPKE
+323 TAEIKSVPDF

-341 NVMISSKNN
+341 NVMIANKNN
-350 GFGFPIYVQI
+350 GFGCPIYVQI
-360 PRIKQPVPL
+360 PRIKQPISL
-369 FVVFRALGINSDKEI
+369 FVVFRALGIIADKDI
-384 CDHILLDISQDS
+384 CEHILLDIHDETTKQM
-396 QILDSLQASII
+396 LESLQASII
-407 DANTSMTQEDA
+407 DANAVLTQEDA
-418 LRIITTNVMFTP
+418 IKVVTSNVMYTP
-430 MNMDKEAGAL
+430 MNMDKETGAA
-440 KKRGFAQ
+440 KKRGFANE
-447 DVLNNDLFPHCHS
+447 VLHNDLFPHCQTQ
-460 MTQKIYFLGY
+460 TQKKYFLGY
-470 MVNRLIR
+470 MVNRILR
-477 SSLDI
+477 CSLNL
-482 AKQDDRDSYVNKR
+482 AKQDDRDSYLNKR
-495 VDLTGALLN
+495 IDLTGALLN

-531 RSTDDHMSIVNKTNI
+531 RSTDDHMNIVNKTNI

-611 PRKLHNTTWG
+611 PRKLHSTTWG
-621 FLCVAETPEGGSVG
+621 FLCPAETPEGGSVG
-635 VVKNISYMTHITTPS
+635 VVKNISYMTHITIQS
-650 NSESLHQHVEPFI
+650 NTESLYQHAEPFI
-663 ARMERENPKDMYSN
+663 ERLDGASTTPKGMFLN
-677 IKVFVNGAWLGNTAD
+677 TKVFINGAWLGNTQN
-692 PIELY
+692 PMELY
-697 NAFKDKKSKGIINI
+697 NAFKNKKLKGIINI

-719 KNKEIRICNDA
+719 KNREIRICNDA

-740 KNNKIFITDKII
+740 KNNKIFVTEKIITDLN
-752 SELNAG
+752 SE
-758 NLTWDDLLT
+758 NLSWDDLVT
-767 DTKIDEAV
+767 DAKTEETI
-775 LEYIDPEEQNFSMIS
+775 LEYIDPEEQSFSMIA
-790 MKPADLANKADT
+790 MKPDDVVKKADS

-839 QCLDINETVLMDD
+839 QCIDMNEMVYMSN
-852 GKKIR
+852 GKKIM
-857 IKDVKIGDKVIT
+857 IKDVKIGDNVVT
-869 YNPNTFEM
+869 YNPDTFEL
-877 STTKVVNQFVRH
+877 SNTRVVNHFVRK
-889 NDNPVYK
+889 NEFPVYK
-896 IVTISGREI
+896 LTTISGREI

-911 RFSTNNGWKTVKE
+911 KFTTNNGWKTIKDMIEDPE
-924 LIDNTNNKIG
+924 LKVG
-934 VIINDYS
+934 V
-941 DIGQEFYTEIKN
+941 
-953 NDCIINEDS
+953 
-962 FIKCMK
+962 
-968 DLNIDET
+968 
-975 KNRKINKI
+975 
-983 QSYANKLKELG
+983 
-994 LIPLYKNNPKL
+994 
-1005 ELIAKIIGYLCADG
+1005 
-1019 SINIY
+1019 
-1024 SKSKKYNYKEFQC
+1024 
-1037 SFDFGTLNDANE
+1037 FD
-1049 MKKDLISLGFN
+1049 MVFN
-1060 GVKIM
+1060 A
-1065 EGTRT
+1065 
-1070 FKCKDSDRIQT
+1070 
-1081 HHTFTMIYNGCLP
+1081 L
-1094 AFLISIG
+1094 
-1101 VGYGK
+1101 
-1106 KTETKR
+1106 
-1112 KVIQDWIM
+1112 
-1120 DNNNIS
+1120 
-1126 AMFLKGFQGGDGC
+1126 
-1139 KIRWDKT
+1139 
-1146 IDKRVNKQCYII
+1146 
-1158 KIQETS
+1158 
-1164 QQINNAEK
+1164 
-1172 ESLVYF
+1172 
-1178 MKQCIQILNNINIKT
+1178 
-1193 TSCDIKETNISE
+1193 
-1205 NRIKC
+1205 
-1210 SFTIS
+1210 
-1215 SNIEN
+1215 
-1220 IIKYYEKIGYA
+1220 
-1231 YCETKNKSSFNVVEY
+1231 
-1246 LKYKLLNIK
+1246 
-1255 NNSSD
+1255 
-1260 KIMNIEEWEEIIE
+1260 
-1273 YKNNCIFVP
+1273 
-1282 IKSITKESD
+1282 SITFVGIESIVHVSD

-1301 ENHSFVAG
+1301 ENHSFIAG
-1309 SNFASSNCAMGKQ
+1309 NGFASSNCAMGKQ

-1397 SATIYHTE
+1397 NATIYHTE

-1447 TFIENRDIIIA
+1447 TFIQNRDIIIA

-1502 YCIAKVRIRTTRK
+1502 YCIAKVRIRTSRK

-1536 PENDM
+1536 PEQDM
-1541 PFTANGMRPDIIIN
+1541 PFTSSGMRPDIIIN

-1570 TLLGKVLIQL
+1570 TLLGKVLVQL

-1588 FGELAVDDIRK
+1588 FGELAVDDIRR
-1599 ELLKVGHEAQGNEI
+1599 ELLKTGYESHGNEV

-1619 GEQIESDIFI
+1619 GEQIESNIFI

-1673 EMERDCFTV
+1673 EMERDCHNEDTPI
-1682 GTSISL
+1682 TLS
-1688 NYGLSI
+1688 NGLSVKI
-1694 NIEEMENLNDNVLG
+1694 KSLDENNGCMNIMG
-1708 WSEKKNGMIPS
+1708 WSENKNGMVPS
-1719 KQLAFMNKGTR
+1719 KQVAFMDKGTR
-1730 DCVEVTFEDG
+1730 DCVELTFQDG
-1740 RKLMCTEDHPVLIS
+1740 RKLTCTEDHPVLTS
-1754 DNTWV
+1754 DNKWV
-1759 KVKDIELNST
+1759 KVKDVELNST
-1769 KIKTSVSYPVMK
+1769 KIKSSITCPLV
-1781 LKDEIEECAGWKF
+1781 DINEEIRECAGWTLQY
-1794 EFGARILETN
+1794 GTSILETN

-1809 MKSLAFA
+1809 MKTLAFA
-1816 RILGLLIT
+1816 RIIGYLIT
-1824 DGSISAKGTG
+1824 DGHMNSKVKKAD
-1834 TLFLGHMLDVK
+1834 LFLGHMLDVESIMK
-1845 QVIDDLELFCDI
+1845 DIELFCESKQKSFISKNLYEVRIPPELKNDI
-1857 NQKKFES
+1857 IQL
-1864 GNYYSVNIPSILMY
+1864 P
-1878 DILEIKG
+1878 G
-1885 LLRGRKVNQPGTL
+1885 LISGRKVNQPGTL
-1898 PDFILDEN
+1898 PDFILDEK

-1926 CVLGMH
+1926 CVLSMH

-1944 SKSKTYEHRVSLQKI
+1944 SQTKTYEHRESLQKM
-1959 FEDIQKLFA
+1959 FEDIQKLLA
-1968 KCGIHNTTIQKP
+1968 KCGIYNTTIQKP
-1980 KETSCSK
+1980 KETTFSK
-1987 KKFETKDK
+1987 QKFEAKDK
-1995 ADNSGRSFQL
+1995 ADNSHRSFQL

-2043 EGVTR
+2043 EEVTR

-2067 EQNPEKIVPTK
+2067 EKTPEKIVPTK
-2078 KAILQAVDELK
+2078 KAIAQAVEELK

-2125 TAEEFLEKIGALDW
+2125 TAELFLETIGALDW
-2139 FKNES
+2139 FKNDDIHG
-2144 MKCLPSEDDVDADAD
+2144 KCRPEMDGADDASSEGADSVS
-2159 AALGG
+2159 GNEN
-2164 DDDDAG
+2164 DDDAK
-2170 NYGVTRDCGSIPTMN
+2170 YGVTRDCGSIPTMN
-2185 LTVVSR
+2185 LTIVSR
-2191 IPVGPKQ
+2191 IPVGPKH

-2208 SFLANGIVAHNCM
+2208 SFLANGVVAHNCM

>member
-1 MSKSKSSLSS
+1 MSKSLVSAGNATRKG
-11 KSSHIKTKGTKDTKD
+11 KDGTKSLGNIVLNVTD
-26 ICVDLNIGDD
+26 IVVNTINSDNNNNTETGKVKKNKREKINIGNIG
-36 NNIELQ
+36 NNSKEEPTVGAETADVQ
-42 ITSID
+42 ESVID
-47 PLKSVKNGNK
+47 TN
-57 LTLTSAESRPIK
+57 
-69 NSDEKAVVVV
+69 
-79 AAADTVATATE
+79 
-90 NDTVNESY
+90 
-98 YKKIRNTLEVVS
+98 KKIDNTLAVALTPSV
-110 KTHPI
+110 I

-127 YFKNQ
+127 YFRNQ

-150 NQIQKTIEMFNPVLI
+150 NQIQRTIDMFNPVLI
-165 ASEHDYCKKSRK
+165 ASEQDMCRRTKK
-177 NKLEMEITF
+177 NKLELHVTF

-207 PHDARSRNFTYA
+207 PYDARSRNFTYA

-229 YIIRT
+229 YVVRS
-234 GENLENTQ
+234 GENLENAQ
-242 THYKSIPK
+242 TFYKSIPK

-261 SSICVLNQYTHI
+261 SSICVLSQYTHI

-323 TAEIKSVPKE
+323 TAEIKSVPDF

-341 NVMISSKNN
+341 NVMVANKNN
-350 GFGFPIYVQI
+350 GFGCPIYVQI
-360 PRIKQPVPL
+360 PRIKQPIAL
-369 FVVFRALGINSDKEI
+369 FVVFRALGVMSDKEI
-384 CDHILLDISQDS
+384 CKHIVLDIDDETTKP
-396 QILDSLQASII
+396 ILDSLQASII
-407 DANTSMTQEDA
+407 DANTVMTQEDA
-418 LRIITTNVMFTP
+418 LKIITSNVMYTP
-430 MNMDKEAGAL
+430 MNMDKEAGAA
-440 KKRGFAQ
+440 KKRTFTQ
-447 DVLNNDLFPHCHS
+447 DVLGNDLFPHCHS
-460 MTQKIYFLGY
+460 SIQKIYFLGY
-470 MVNRLIR
+470 MVNRVLR
-477 SSLDI
+477 CSLDM

-511 NKLVKDMSKQIVKE
+511 NKLAKDMSKQIIKE

-531 RSTDDHMSIVNKTNI
+531 RSTDDHMSIINKTNI
-546 YKIIKSTTIENGLKR
+546 YKIIKSTTIENGIKR

-635 VVKNISYMTHITTPS
+635 VVKNISYMTHLTIPS
-650 NSESLHQHVEPFI
+650 SSESLHQHVEPFI
-663 ARMERENPKDMYSN
+663 SRMDNLTPKDMFVN
-677 IKVFVNGAWLGNTAD
+677 IKVFVNGAWLGNTSS

-711 YTSIIFDI
+711 YTSVVFDI

-730 GRLTRPVLRV
+730 GRITRPVLRV
-740 KNNKIFITDKII
+740 KNNKVFITDKII
-752 SELNAG
+752 NELNAE

-767 DTKIDEAV
+767 DTKISEAV
-775 LEYIDPEEQNFSMIS
+775 IEYIDPEEQNFSMIA
-790 MKPADLANKADT
+790 MKPTDLVKKENT
-802 NYIYKYTHCE
+802 NFIYKFTHCE

-839 QCLDINETVLMDD
+839 Q
-852 GKKIR
+852 
-857 IKDVKIGDKVIT
+857 
-869 YNPNTFEM
+869 
-877 STTKVVNQFVRH
+877 
-889 NDNPVYK
+889 
-896 IVTISGREI
+896 
-905 IATEDH
+905 
-911 RFSTNNGWKTVKE
+911 
-924 LIDNTNNKIG
+924 
-934 VIINDYS
+934 
-941 DIGQEFYTEIKN
+941 
-953 NDCIINEDS
+953 
-962 FIKCMK
+962 
-968 DLNIDET
+968 
-975 KNRKINKI
+975 
-983 QSYANKLKELG
+983 
-994 LIPLYKNNPKL
+994 
-1005 ELIAKIIGYLCADG
+1005 
-1019 SINIY
+1019 
-1024 SKSKKYNYKEFQC
+1024 
-1037 SFDFGTLNDANE
+1037 
-1049 MKKDLISLGFN
+1049 
-1060 GVKIM
+1060 
-1065 EGTRT
+1065 
-1070 FKCKDSDRIQT
+1070 
-1081 HHTFTMIYNGCLP
+1081 
-1094 AFLISIG
+1094 
-1101 VGYGK
+1101 
-1106 KTETKR
+1106 
-1112 KVIQDWIM
+1112 
-1120 DNNNIS
+1120 
-1126 AMFLKGFQGGDGC
+1126 
-1139 KIRWDKT
+1139 
-1146 IDKRVNKQCYII
+1146 
-1158 KIQETS
+1158 
-1164 QQINNAEK
+1164 
-1172 ESLVYF
+1172 
-1178 MKQCIQILNNINIKT
+1178 
-1193 TSCDIKETNISE
+1193 
-1205 NRIKC
+1205 
-1210 SFTIS
+1210 
-1215 SNIEN
+1215 
-1220 IIKYYEKIGYA
+1220 
-1231 YCETKNKSSFNVVEY
+1231 
-1246 LKYKLLNIK
+1246 
-1255 NNSSD
+1255 
-1260 KIMNIEEWEEIIE
+1260 
-1273 YKNNCIFVP
+1273 
-1282 IKSITKESD
+1282 
-1291 RLISDIEVES
+1291 
-1301 ENHSFVAG
+1301 
-1309 SNFASSNCAMGKQ
+1309 CAMGKQ

-1397 SATIYHTE
+1397 NATIYHTE

-1502 YCIAKVRIRTTRK
+1502 YCIAKVRIRTSRK

-1536 PENDM
+1536 PESDM
-1541 PFTANGMRPDIIIN
+1541 PFTVNGMRPDIIIN

-1570 TLLGKVLIQL
+1570 TLLGKVLVQL

-1599 ELLKVGHEAQGNEI
+1599 ELLKVGYEAHGNEI

-1619 GEQIESDIFI
+1619 GEQIESHIFI

-1682 GTSISL
+1682 GTPISL
-1688 NYGLSI
+1688 KSGLSI
-1694 NIEEMENLNDNVLG
+1694 NIEEMENLNETVLG
-1708 WSEKKNGMIPS
+1708 WSKEKNGMIPS
-1719 KQLAFMNKGTR
+1719 KQVAFMNKGTR
-1730 DCVEVTFEDG
+1730 ECVQLTFQDG
-1740 RKLMCTEDHPVLIS
+1740 RKIICTEDHPVLTS
-1754 DNTWV
+1754 DNTWL
-1759 KVKDIELNST
+1759 KVKDIELNAT
-1769 KIKTSVSYPVMK
+1769 KIKTSVSYPVMN
-1781 LKDEIEECAGWKF
+1781 LKDEMEECTGWKLQY
-1794 EFGARILETN
+1794 GTRILETN
-1804 TREEF
+1804 SREEF
-1809 MKSLAFA
+1809 MKTLAFA
-1816 RILGLLIT
+1816 RIIGLLIT
-1824 DGSISAKGTG
+1824 DGSINVDGYG
-1834 TLFLGHMLDVK
+1834 TLYLGHMLDVK
-1845 QVIDDLELFCDI
+1845 QVIDDLKLFCNI
-1857 NQKKFES
+1857 NQTNFES
-1864 GNYYSVNIPSILMY
+1864 GNHYRVGIPYILMK
-1878 DILEIKG
+1878 DILGIKG

-1898 PDFILDEN
+1898 PNFILDEK

-1944 SKSKTYEHRVSLQKI
+1944 SKTKTYEHRASLQKM

-1968 KCGIHNTTIQKP
+1968 KCGIHNITIQQA

-1987 KKFETKDK
+1987 KKFEGKDK
-1995 ADNSGRSFQL
+1995 SDNSERSFQL
-2005 TLHLPIEQLIPFSE
+2005 TLHVPIEQLVSFSE
-2019 KVGFRYCCHKS
+2019 KIGFRYCCHKS

-2043 EGVTR
+2043 EEVTR
-2048 QHNWMVNRVN
+2048 QHNWIVNRVN

-2067 EQNPEKIVPTK
+2067 EKTPEKIVPTK
-2078 KAILQAVDELK
+2078 KAIIDAVNELK

-2094 LHEYAIPSTH
+2094 IHEYAIPSTH

-2125 TAEEFLEKIGALDW
+2125 NAEEFLEKIGALDW
-2139 FKNES
+2139 FKSENETAS
-2144 MKCLPSEDDVDADAD
+2144 CDADAD
-2159 AALGG
+2159 ADIDVDA
-2164 DDDDAG
+2164 DDTNTVEENNNSEESTAG

-2198 VYDISVEDTH
+2198 VYDISVEDTN

-2258 MGIHCCRTCDNRTNF
+2258 VGIHCCRTCDNRTNF

>member
-1 MSKSKSSLSS
+1 MSKSFTKTEKVNGKGKSETKSLGN
-11 KSSHIKTKGTKDTKD
+11 IQLD
-26 ICVDLNIGDD
+26 ISDIILTSINNNDNGD
-36 NNIELQ
+36 NNGNHEKQ
-42 ITSID
+42 SG
-47 PLKSVKNGNK
+47 KVKKGK
-57 LTLTSAESRPIK
+57 REKITLTNMKPVEEKHDEPIVIEESVVDELETIFDGSTK
-69 NSDEKAVVVV
+69 IDNSL
-79 AAADTVATATE
+79 TVAMNPLT
-90 NDTVNESY
+90 
-98 YKKIRNTLEVVS
+98 
-110 KTHPI
+110 I

-121 WTIIGA
+121 WSIIGA
-127 YFKNQ
+127 YFRNQ

-150 NQIQKTIEMFNPVLI
+150 NQIQRTIEMFNPVLI
-165 ASEHDYCKKSRK
+165 ASEQDMCRRTKK
-177 NKLEMEITF
+177 NKLELHVTF

-207 PHDARSRNFTYA
+207 PCDARSRNFTYA

-229 YIIRT
+229 YVVRT
-234 GENLENTQ
+234 GENLENAQ
-242 THYKSIPK
+242 TFYKSIPK

-312 NTSKNNNKWSW
+312 NTSKNNNKWTW
-323 TAEIKSVPKE
+323 TAEIKSVPDF

-341 NVMISSKNN
+341 NVMIANKNN
-350 GFGFPIYVQI
+350 GFGCPIYVQI
-360 PRIKQPVPL
+360 PRIKQPIAL
-369 FVVFRALGINSDKEI
+369 FVVFRALGIMSDKDI
-384 CDHILLDISQDS
+384 CKHIVLDIEDESAKS
-396 QILDSLQASII
+396 ILNSLQASII
-407 DANTSMTQEDA
+407 DANTVMTQEDA
-418 LRIITTNVMFTP
+418 LKIITSNVMYTP
-430 MNMDKEAGAL
+430 MNMDKEAGAV
-440 KKRGFAQ
+440 KKRTFTQ
-447 DVLNNDLFPHCHS
+447 DVLGNDLFPHCHNS
-460 MTQKIYFLGY
+460 IQKIYFLGY
-470 MVNRLIR
+470 MVNRILKC
-477 SSLDI
+477 SLDM

-504 NLFRNYF
+504 NLYRNYF
-511 NKLVKDMSKQIVKE
+511 NKLVKDMTKQVIKE

-531 RSTDDHMSIVNKTNI
+531 RSTDDHMNIVNKTNI
-546 YKIIKSTTIENGLKR
+546 YKIIKSTTIENGIKR

-635 VVKNISYMTHITTPS
+635 VVKNISYMTHLTIPS

-663 ARMERENPKDMYSN
+663 SRMDNLTPKDMFVN
-677 IKVFVNGAWLGNTAD
+677 IKVFVNGAWLGNTAT

-740 KNNKIFITDKII
+740 KNNKVFITNKII
-752 SELNAG
+752 KELNAE

-767 DTKIDEAV
+767 DTKIDEAII
-775 LEYIDPEEQNFSMIS
+775 EYIDPEEQNFSMIA
-790 MKPADLANKADT
+790 MKPADLVKKENT
-802 NYIYKYTHCE
+802 NFIYKFTHCE

-839 QCLDINETVLMDD
+839 QC
-852 GKKIR
+852 
-857 IKDVKIGDKVIT
+857 
-869 YNPNTFEM
+869 
-877 STTKVVNQFVRH
+877 
-889 NDNPVYK
+889 
-896 IVTISGREI
+896 
-905 IATEDH
+905 
-911 RFSTNNGWKTVKE
+911 
-924 LIDNTNNKIG
+924 
-934 VIINDYS
+934 
-941 DIGQEFYTEIKN
+941 
-953 NDCIINEDS
+953 
-962 FIKCMK
+962 
-968 DLNIDET
+968 
-975 KNRKINKI
+975 
-983 QSYANKLKELG
+983 
-994 LIPLYKNNPKL
+994 
-1005 ELIAKIIGYLCADG
+1005 
-1019 SINIY
+1019 
-1024 SKSKKYNYKEFQC
+1024 
-1037 SFDFGTLNDANE
+1037 
-1049 MKKDLISLGFN
+1049 
-1060 GVKIM
+1060 
-1065 EGTRT
+1065 
-1070 FKCKDSDRIQT
+1070 
-1081 HHTFTMIYNGCLP
+1081 
-1094 AFLISIG
+1094 
-1101 VGYGK
+1101 
-1106 KTETKR
+1106 
-1112 KVIQDWIM
+1112 
-1120 DNNNIS
+1120 
-1126 AMFLKGFQGGDGC
+1126 
-1139 KIRWDKT
+1139 
-1146 IDKRVNKQCYII
+1146 
-1158 KIQETS
+1158 
-1164 QQINNAEK
+1164 
-1172 ESLVYF
+1172 
-1178 MKQCIQILNNINIKT
+1178 
-1193 TSCDIKETNISE
+1193 
-1205 NRIKC
+1205 
-1210 SFTIS
+1210 
-1215 SNIEN
+1215 
-1220 IIKYYEKIGYA
+1220 
-1231 YCETKNKSSFNVVEY
+1231 
-1246 LKYKLLNIK
+1246 
-1255 NNSSD
+1255 
-1260 KIMNIEEWEEIIE
+1260 
-1273 YKNNCIFVP
+1273 
-1282 IKSITKESD
+1282 
-1291 RLISDIEVES
+1291 
-1301 ENHSFVAG
+1301 
-1309 SNFASSNCAMGKQ
+1309 AMGKQ

-1332 NRMDKTAYVLTYPSR
+1332 SRMDKTAYVLTYPSR

-1397 SATIYHTE
+1397 NATIYHTE

-1502 YCIAKVRIRTTRK
+1502 YCIAKVRIRTSRK

-1536 PENDM
+1536 PEGDM
-1541 PFTANGMRPDIIIN
+1541 PFTVNGMRPDIIIN

-1570 TLLGKVLIQL
+1570 TLLGKVLVQL

-1599 ELLKVGHEAQGNEI
+1599 ELLKVGYEAQGNEL

-1619 GEQIESDIFI
+1619 GEQIESNIFI

-1673 EMERDCFTV
+1673 EMERDCGNEDTPI
-1682 GTSISL
+1682 TLS
-1688 NYGLSI
+1688 NGLSVKI
-1694 NIEEMENLNDNVLG
+1694 KSLDENNGCVNIMG
-1708 WSEKKNGMIPS
+1708 WSEEKNGMVPS
-1719 KQLAFMNKGTR
+1719 KQVAFMDKGTR
-1730 DCVEVTFEDG
+1730 DCVELTFQDG
-1740 RKLMCTEDHPVLIS
+1740 RKITFTEDHPVLTS

-1759 KVKDIELNST
+1759 KIKDIELNST
-1769 KIKTSVSYPVMK
+1769 KIKTSITCPLV
-1781 LKDEIEECAGWKF
+1781 DINEEIRECAGWTLQ
-1794 EFGARILETN
+1794 FGTRILETN

-1809 MKSLAFA
+1809 MKTLAFA
-1816 RILGLLIT
+1816 RIIGYLIT
-1824 DGSISAKGTG
+1824 DGHMNSKIKIAD
-1834 TLFLGHMLDVK
+1834 LFLGHMLDVESIMK
-1845 QVIDDLELFCDI
+1845 DIELFCESKQKCFNSKNLYIVRIPAELKNDI
-1857 NQKKFES
+1857 VRLPGLIS
-1864 GNYYSVNIPSILMY
+1864 G
-1878 DILEIKG
+1878 K
-1885 LLRGRKVNQPGTL
+1885 KVNQPGTL
-1898 PDFILDEN
+1898 PEFILDEK
-1906 CPRPIVREFLAGMFG
+1906 CPRPIIREFLAGMFG

-1944 SKSKTYEHRVSLQKI
+1944 SQTKTYEHRASLQKM
-1959 FEDIQKLFA
+1959 FEDIQKLLA

-1980 KETSCSK
+1980 KETSFSK
-1987 KKFETKDK
+1987 QKFEAKDK
-1995 ADNSGRSFQL
+1995 ADNTGRSFQL

-2043 EGVTR
+2043 EEVTR

-2058 EITKFKEIK
+2058 EITRFKEIK

-2078 KAILQAVDELK
+2078 KAIAQAVEELK

-2144 MKCLPSEDDVDADAD
+2144 LMNCLPSVDDDVMDSSEHDANSDCD
-2159 AALGG
+2159 L
-2164 DDDDAG
+2164 DAG

-2191 IPVGPKQ
+2191 IPVGPKK

-2258 MGIHCCRTCDNRTNF
+2258 AGIHCCRTCDNRTDF

>member
-1 MSKSKSSLSS
+1 MSKASVSTGKSGRKGKDNTKSSGNIVLNVTDIVVNNINSDNNNADN
-11 KSSHIKTKGTKDTKD
+11 HNIKTKKSKREK
-26 ICVDLNIGDD
+26 INIG
-36 NNIELQ
+36 NIGN
-42 ITSID
+42 IGSIESIENIGNVEK
-47 PLKSVKNGNK
+47 KSKEAS
-57 LTLTSAESRPIK
+57 SAETVSLETRETK
-69 NSDEKAVVVV
+69 
-79 AAADTVATATE
+79 ADT
-90 NDTVNESY
+90 N
-98 YKKIRNTLEVVS
+98 KKIDNTLAVALRPS
-110 KTHPI
+110 TI

-121 WTIIGA
+121 WSIIGA
-127 YFKNQ
+127 YFRNQ

-150 NQIQKTIEMFNPVLI
+150 NQIQRTIEMFNPVLI
-165 ASEHDYCKKSRK
+165 ASEQDMCRRTKR
-177 NKLEMEITF
+177 NKLELHVTF

-207 PHDARSRNFTYA
+207 PYDARSRNFTYA

-229 YIIRT
+229 YVVRT
-234 GENLENTQ
+234 GENLENAQ
-242 THYKSIPK
+242 TFYKSIPK

-261 SSICVLNQYTHI
+261 STICVLSQYTHI

-323 TAEIKSVPKE
+323 TAEIKSVPDF

-341 NVMISSKNN
+341 NVMVANKNN
-350 GFGFPIYVQI
+350 GFGCPIYVQI
-360 PRIKQPVPL
+360 PRIKQPIAL
-369 FVVFRALGINSDKEI
+369 FVVFRALGVISDKEI
-384 CDHILLDISQDS
+384 CKHIVLDIDDETTKP
-396 QILDSLQASII
+396 ILHSLQASII
-407 DANTSMTQEDA
+407 EANGVMTQEDA
-418 LRIITTNVMFTP
+418 LKIITSNVMYTP
-430 MNMDKEAGAL
+430 MNMDKEAGAA
-440 KKRGFAQ
+440 KKRIFTQ
-447 DVLNNDLFPHCHS
+447 DVLGNDLFPHCHS
-460 MTQKIYFLGY
+460 AIQKIYFLGY
-470 MVNRLIR
+470 MVNRVLKC
-477 SSLDI
+477 SLDL

-511 NKLVKDMSKQIVKE
+511 NKLVKDMSKQIIKE

-531 RSTDDHMSIVNKTNI
+531 RSTDDHMNIVNKTNI
-546 YKIIKSTTIENGLKR
+546 YKIIKSTTIENGIKR

-635 VVKNISYMTHITTPS
+635 VVKNISYMTHLTIPS
-650 NSESLHQHVEPFI
+650 SSESLHQHVEPFI
-663 ARMERENPKDMYSN
+663 SRMDNLTPKDMFVN
-677 IKVFVNGAWLGNTAD
+677 IKVFVNGAWLGNTST

-711 YTSIIFDI
+711 YTSVVFDI

-740 KNNKIFITDKII
+740 KDNKVFITDKII
-752 SELNAG
+752 KELNAE

-767 DTKIDEAV
+767 DTKIDEAI
-775 LEYIDPEEQNFSMIS
+775 LEYIDPEEQNFSMIA
-790 MKPADLANKADT
+790 MKPADLVKKEGT
-802 NYIYKYTHCE
+802 NFIYKFTHCE

-839 QCLDINETVLMDD
+839 Q
-852 GKKIR
+852 
-857 IKDVKIGDKVIT
+857 
-869 YNPNTFEM
+869 
-877 STTKVVNQFVRH
+877 
-889 NDNPVYK
+889 
-896 IVTISGREI
+896 
-905 IATEDH
+905 
-911 RFSTNNGWKTVKE
+911 
-924 LIDNTNNKIG
+924 
-934 VIINDYS
+934 
-941 DIGQEFYTEIKN
+941 
-953 NDCIINEDS
+953 
-962 FIKCMK
+962 
-968 DLNIDET
+968 
-975 KNRKINKI
+975 
-983 QSYANKLKELG
+983 
-994 LIPLYKNNPKL
+994 
-1005 ELIAKIIGYLCADG
+1005 
-1019 SINIY
+1019 
-1024 SKSKKYNYKEFQC
+1024 
-1037 SFDFGTLNDANE
+1037 
-1049 MKKDLISLGFN
+1049 
-1060 GVKIM
+1060 
-1065 EGTRT
+1065 
-1070 FKCKDSDRIQT
+1070 
-1081 HHTFTMIYNGCLP
+1081 
-1094 AFLISIG
+1094 
-1101 VGYGK
+1101 
-1106 KTETKR
+1106 
-1112 KVIQDWIM
+1112 
-1120 DNNNIS
+1120 
-1126 AMFLKGFQGGDGC
+1126 
-1139 KIRWDKT
+1139 
-1146 IDKRVNKQCYII
+1146 
-1158 KIQETS
+1158 
-1164 QQINNAEK
+1164 
-1172 ESLVYF
+1172 
-1178 MKQCIQILNNINIKT
+1178 
-1193 TSCDIKETNISE
+1193 
-1205 NRIKC
+1205 
-1210 SFTIS
+1210 
-1215 SNIEN
+1215 
-1220 IIKYYEKIGYA
+1220 
-1231 YCETKNKSSFNVVEY
+1231 
-1246 LKYKLLNIK
+1246 
-1255 NNSSD
+1255 
-1260 KIMNIEEWEEIIE
+1260 
-1273 YKNNCIFVP
+1273 
-1282 IKSITKESD
+1282 
-1291 RLISDIEVES
+1291 
-1301 ENHSFVAG
+1301 
-1309 SNFASSNCAMGKQ
+1309 CAMGKQ

-1397 SATIYHTE
+1397 NATIYHTE

-1502 YCIAKVRIRTTRK
+1502 YCIAKVRIRTSRK

-1536 PENDM
+1536 PESDM
-1541 PFTANGMRPDIIIN
+1541 PFTVNGMRPDIIIN

-1570 TLLGKVLIQL
+1570 TLLGKVLVQL

-1599 ELLKVGHEAQGNEI
+1599 ELLKVGYEAQGNEL

-1619 GEQIESDIFI
+1619 GEQIESNIFI

-1673 EMERDCFTV
+1673 EMERDCQDEDTPI
-1682 GTSISL
+1682 TLS
-1688 NYGLSI
+1688 NGLSVKI
-1694 NIEEMENLNDNVLG
+1694 KSLDENNGCVNIMG
-1708 WSEKKNGMIPS
+1708 WSEEKNGMVPS
-1719 KQLAFMNKGTR
+1719 KQVAFMDKGTR
-1730 DCVEVTFEDG
+1730 ECVQLTFQDG
-1740 RKLMCTEDHPVLIS
+1740 RKLICTEDHPVLTS

-1759 KVKDIELNST
+1759 KVKDIELNAT
-1769 KIKTSVSYPVMK
+1769 KIKSSITCP
-1781 LKDEIEECAGWKF
+1781 LIDINEEIRECAGWTL
-1794 EFGARILETN
+1794 EFGTRILETN

-1809 MKSLAFA
+1809 MKTLAFA
-1816 RILGLLIT
+1816 RIIGYLIT
-1824 DGSISAKGTG
+1824 DGHVNSKIKIAH
-1834 TLFLGHMLDVK
+1834 LFLGHMLDVESIMK
-1845 QVIDDLELFCDI
+1845 DIELFCESKQTCFNTRNLYIVRIPAELKHDI
-1857 NQKKFES
+1857 
-1864 GNYYSVNIPSILMY
+1864 VRLP
-1878 DILEIKG
+1878 G
-1885 LLRGRKVNQPGTL
+1885 LISGRKVNQPGTL
-1898 PDFILDEN
+1898 PNFILDEK

-1944 SKSKTYEHRVSLQKI
+1944 SQTKTYEHRASLQKM
-1959 FEDIQKLFA
+1959 FEDIQKLLA

-1980 KETSCSK
+1980 KETSFSK
-1987 KKFETKDK
+1987 QKFEGKDK
-1995 ADNSGRSFQL
+1995 ADKSERSFQL
-2005 TLHLPIEQLIPFSE
+2005 TLHVPMEQLVPFSE
-2019 KVGFRYCCHKS
+2019 KIGFRYCCHKS

-2043 EGVTR
+2043 EEVTR
-2048 QHNWMVNRVN
+2048 QHNWLVNRVN

-2067 EQNPEKIVPTK
+2067 EKNPEKMVPTK
-2078 KAILQAVDELK
+2078 KAIIDAVNELK

-2094 LHEYAIPSTH
+2094 IHEYAIPSTH

-2125 TAEEFLEKIGALDW
+2125 NAEEYLEKIGALDW
-2139 FKNES
+2139 FKSES
-2144 MKCLPSEDDVDADAD
+2144 ETASCHSDVDVDADLDAD
-2159 AALGG
+2159 AEDTDTA
-2164 DDDDAG
+2164 A

>member
-1 MSKSKSSLSS
+1 MSKSLVSAGNASRKGKDGTKSSGNIVLNVTD
-11 KSSHIKTKGTKDTKD
+11 IVVNTINNDNNNTDTGKVKKNKREK
-26 ICVDLNIGDD
+26 INIGNIG
-36 NNIELQ
+36 NNSKEEPSVGAETADVEEL
-42 ITSID
+42 
-47 PLKSVKNGNK
+47 
-57 LTLTSAESRPIK
+57 
-69 NSDEKAVVVV
+69 VVH
-79 AAADTVATATE
+79 A
-90 NDTVNESY
+90 N
-98 YKKIRNTLEVVS
+98 KKIDNTLAVALTPSV
-110 KTHPI
+110 I

-127 YFKNQ
+127 YFRNQ

-150 NQIQKTIEMFNPVLI
+150 NQIQRTIDMFNPVLI
-165 ASEHDYCKKSRK
+165 ASEQDMCRRTKK
-177 NKLEMEITF
+177 NKLELHVTF

-229 YIIRT
+229 YVVRS
-234 GENLENTQ
+234 GENLENAQ
-242 THYKSIPK
+242 TFYKSIPK

-261 SSICVLNQYTHI
+261 SSICVLSQYTHI

-323 TAEIKSVPKE
+323 TAEIKSVPDF

-341 NVMISSKNN
+341 NVMVANKNN
-350 GFGFPIYVQI
+350 GFGCPIYVQI
-360 PRIKQPVPL
+360 PRIKQPIAL
-369 FVVFRALGINSDKEI
+369 FVVFRALGVMSDKEI
-384 CDHILLDISQDS
+384 CKHIVLDIDDETTKP
-396 QILDSLQASII
+396 ILDSLQASII
-407 DANTSMTQEDA
+407 DANTVMTQEDA
-418 LRIITTNVMFTP
+418 LKIITSNVMYTP
-430 MNMDKEAGAL
+430 MNMDKEAGAA
-440 KKRGFAQ
+440 KKRTFTQ
-447 DVLNNDLFPHCHS
+447 DVLGNDLFPHCHNS
-460 MTQKIYFLGY
+460 IQKIYFLGY
-470 MVNRLIR
+470 MVNRVLR
-477 SSLDI
+477 CSLDM

-511 NKLVKDMSKQIVKE
+511 NKLVKDMSKQIIKE

-546 YKIIKSTTIENGLKR
+546 YKIIKSTTIENGIKR

-635 VVKNISYMTHITTPS
+635 VVKNISYMTHLTIPS
-650 NSESLHQHVEPFI
+650 SSESLHQHVEPFI
-663 ARMERENPKDMYSN
+663 SRMDNLTPKDMFVN
-677 IKVFVNGAWLGNTAD
+677 IKVFVNGAWLGNTSS

-711 YTSIIFDI
+711 YTSVVFDI

-730 GRLTRPVLRV
+730 GRITRPVLRV
-740 KNNKIFITDKII
+740 KNNKVFITDKII
-752 SELNAG
+752 NELNAE

-767 DTKIDEAV
+767 DTKINEAV
-775 LEYIDPEEQNFSMIS
+775 IEYIDPEEQNFSMIA
-790 MKPADLANKADT
+790 MKPADLVKKENT
-802 NYIYKYTHCE
+802 NFIYKFTHCE

-839 QCLDINETVLMDD
+839 QCLDINETVLMSN
-852 GKKIR
+852 GMR
-857 IKDVKIGDKVIT
+857 VPIKNVKIGDEVMT
-869 YNPNTFEM
+869 YHPTTFEV
-877 STTKVVNQFVRH
+877 SKTKVVNHFIQENMH
-889 NDNPVYK
+889 QVYK
-896 IVTISGREI
+896 ITTISGREI

-911 RFSTNNGWKTVKE
+911 KFSTNNGWKMVKDM
-924 LIDNTNNKIG
+924 IDNPELKVG
-934 VIINDYS
+934 VFDVTFDVWAI
-941 DIGQEFYTEIKN
+941 EF
-953 NDCIINEDS
+953 
-962 FIKCMK
+962 
-968 DLNIDET
+968 
-975 KNRKINKI
+975 
-983 QSYANKLKELG
+983 
-994 LIPLYKNNPKL
+994 
-1005 ELIAKIIGYLCADG
+1005 
-1019 SINIY
+1019 
-1024 SKSKKYNYKEFQC
+1024 
-1037 SFDFGTLNDANE
+1037 
-1049 MKKDLISLGFN
+1049 IS
-1060 GVKIM
+1060 
-1065 EGTRT
+1065 
-1070 FKCKDSDRIQT
+1070 
-1081 HHTFTMIYNGCLP
+1081 
-1094 AFLISIG
+1094 
-1101 VGYGK
+1101 
-1106 KTETKR
+1106 
-1112 KVIQDWIM
+1112 
-1120 DNNNIS
+1120 
-1126 AMFLKGFQGGDGC
+1126 
-1139 KIRWDKT
+1139 
-1146 IDKRVNKQCYII
+1146 
-1158 KIQETS
+1158 
-1164 QQINNAEK
+1164 
-1172 ESLVYF
+1172 
-1178 MKQCIQILNNINIKT
+1178 
-1193 TSCDIKETNISE
+1193 
-1205 NRIKC
+1205 
-1210 SFTIS
+1210 
-1215 SNIEN
+1215 
-1220 IIKYYEKIGYA
+1220 
-1231 YCETKNKSSFNVVEY
+1231 
-1246 LKYKLLNIK
+1246 
-1255 NNSSD
+1255 
-1260 KIMNIEEWEEIIE
+1260 
-1273 YKNNCIFVP
+1273 
-1282 IKSITKESD
+1282 IKSIIPVSN
-1291 RLISDIEVES
+1291 RLVSDIEVES
-1301 ENHSFVAG
+1301 ENHSFIAG
-1309 SNFASSNCAMGKQ
+1309 NGFASSNCAMGKQ

-1397 SATIYHTE
+1397 NATIYHTE

-1502 YCIAKVRIRTTRK
+1502 YCIAKVRIRTSRK

-1536 PENDM
+1536 PESDM
-1541 PFTANGMRPDIIIN
+1541 PFTVNGMRPDIIIN

-1570 TLLGKVLIQL
+1570 TLLGKVLVQL

-1599 ELLKVGHEAQGNEI
+1599 ELLKVGYEAHGNEI

-1619 GEQIESDIFI
+1619 GEQIESHIFI

-1673 EMERDCFTV
+1673 EMERDCGCEDTPI
-1682 GTSISL
+1682 TLS
-1688 NYGLSI
+1688 NGLSVKI
-1694 NIEEMENLNDNVLG
+1694 KSLGENNGCVNIMG
-1708 WSEKKNGMIPS
+1708 WSKEKNGMIPS
-1719 KQLAFMNKGTR
+1719 KQVAFMNKGTR
-1730 DCVEVTFEDG
+1730 ECVQLTYEDG
-1740 RKLMCTEDHPVLIS
+1740 RKITFTEDHPVLTS

-1759 KVKDIELNST
+1759 KIKDIELNST
-1769 KIKTSVSYPVMK
+1769 KIKTSITCPLV
-1781 LKDEIEECAGWKF
+1781 DINEEIKECAGWTLQ
-1794 EFGARILETN
+1794 FGTRILETN

-1809 MKSLAFA
+1809 MKTLAFA
-1816 RILGLLIT
+1816 RIIGYLIT
-1824 DGSISAKGTG
+1824 DGHVNSKIKIAD
-1834 TLFLGHMLDVK
+1834 LFLGHILDVESIMK
-1845 QVIDDLELFCDI
+1845 DIELFCESKQKCFNSRNLYIVRIPAELKNDI
-1857 NQKKFES
+1857 VRLPGLIS
-1864 GNYYSVNIPSILMY
+1864 G
-1878 DILEIKG
+1878 K
-1885 LLRGRKVNQPGTL
+1885 KVNQPGTL
-1898 PDFILDEN
+1898 PNFILDEK

-1926 CVLGMH
+1926 CVLSMH

-1944 SKSKTYEHRVSLQKI
+1944 SQTKTYEHRASLQKM
-1959 FEDIQKLFA
+1959 FEDIQKLLA
-1968 KCGIHNTTIQKP
+1968 KCGVHNTTIQTP
-1980 KETSCSK
+1980 KETSFSK
-1987 KKFETKDK
+1987 KKFEGKDK
-1995 ADNSGRSFQL
+1995 ADNSERSFQL
-2005 TLHLPIEQLIPFSE
+2005 TLHVPIEQLVSFSE
-2019 KVGFRYCCHKS
+2019 KIGFRYCCHKS

-2043 EGVTR
+2043 EEVTR
-2048 QHNWMVNRVN
+2048 QHNWIVNRVN

-2067 EQNPEKIVPTK
+2067 EKTPEKIVPTK
-2078 KAILQAVDELK
+2078 KAIIDAVNELK

-2094 LHEYAIPSTH
+2094 IHEYAIPSTH

-2125 TAEEFLEKIGALDW
+2125 NAKEFLEKIGALDW
-2139 FKNES
+2139 FKSENETAS
-2144 MKCLPSEDDVDADAD
+2144 CDADADAYADADIDVDADAD
-2159 AALGG
+2159 A
-2164 DDDDAG
+2164 DDTNTVEENINSEESTAG

-2198 VYDISVEDTH
+2198 VYDISVEDTN

>member
-1 MSKSKSSLSS
+1 MSKVTNASKRS
-11 KSSHIKTKGTKDTKD
+11 KTSKALTQ
-26 ICVDLNIGDD
+26 
-36 NNIELQ
+36 NIELQ
-42 ITSID
+42 ITQIVSEKDINSESILHD
-47 PLKSVKNGNK
+47 VDLNGNSSEIKKQKKMTAK
-57 LTLTSAESRPIK
+57 LSKLNFGGGGEASG
-69 NSDEKAVVVV
+69 EKAEEKL
-79 AAADTVATATE
+79 ADVGTDEERRLTE
-90 NDTVNESY
+90 SMEHELIASY
-98 YKKIRNTLEVVS
+98 RKSNNTLSDVKCPS
-110 KTHPI
+110 TL

-121 WTIIGA
+121 WSIIGA
-127 YFKNQ
+127 YFNKQ

-137 VRHQIESYNDFVN
+137 VRHQIESYNDFVS
-150 NQIQKTIEMFNPVLI
+150 NQIQRTIEMFSPVVI
-165 ASEHDYCKKSRK
+165 ASEQDFCKKNKK
-177 NKLEMEITF
+177 NSLEVHVTF

-219 STMTIDINIR
+219 STMTIDINIQ

-234 GENLENTQ
+234 GENLENVQ
-242 THYKSIPK
+242 TFHKSVSK
-250 VHIGKLPIMLK
+250 VHIGKLPIMLR
-261 SSICVLNQYTHI
+261 SCICVLNQYTHI

-312 NTSKNNNKWSW
+312 NTSKNNSKWSW
-323 TAEIKSVPKE
+323 TAEIKSVPDF

-341 NVMISSKNN
+341 NVMIANKNN
-350 GFGFPIYVQI
+350 GFGCPIYVQI
-360 PRIKQPVPL
+360 PRIKQPISL
-369 FVVFRALGINSDKEI
+369 FVVFRALGVIADKDI
-384 CDHILLDISQDS
+384 CEHILLDIHDETTKQM
-396 QILDSLQASII
+396 LESLRASII
-407 DANTSMTQEDA
+407 DANAVLTQEDA
-418 LRIITTNVMFTP
+418 IKVVTSNVMYTP
-430 MNMDKEAGAL
+430 MNMDKETGAA
-440 KKRGFAQ
+440 KKRGFANE
-447 DVLNNDLFPHCHS
+447 VLHNDLFPHCQTQ
-460 MTQKIYFLGY
+460 TQKKYFLGY
-470 MVNRLIR
+470 MVNRILR
-477 SSLDI
+477 CSLNL
-482 AKQDDRDSYVNKR
+482 AKQDDRDSYLNKR
-495 VDLTGALLN
+495 IDLTGALLN

-531 RSTDDHMSIVNKTNI
+531 RSTDDHMNIVNKTNI

-611 PRKLHNTTWG
+611 PRKLHSTTWG
-621 FLCVAETPEGGSVG
+621 FLCPAETPEGGSVG
-635 VVKNISYMTHITTPS
+635 VVKNISYMTHITIQS
-650 NSESLHQHVEPFI
+650 NTESLYQHAEPFI
-663 ARMERENPKDMYSN
+663 ERLDGASTTPKGMFLN
-677 IKVFVNGAWLGNTAD
+677 TKVFINGAWLGNTQN
-692 PIELY
+692 PMELY
-697 NAFKDKKSKGIINI
+697 NAFKNKKLKGIINI

-719 KNKEIRICNDA
+719 KNREIRICNDA

-740 KNNKIFITDKII
+740 KNNKIFMTDKII
-752 SELNAG
+752 ADLNAE
-758 NLTWDDLLT
+758 NLSWDDLVT
-767 DTKIDEAV
+767 DAKTEETIV
-775 LEYIDPEEQNFSMIS
+775 EYIDPEEQSFSMIA
-790 MKPADLANKADT
+790 MKPDDVVKKADS

-839 QCLDINETVLMDD
+839 Q
-852 GKKIR
+852 
-857 IKDVKIGDKVIT
+857 
-869 YNPNTFEM
+869 
-877 STTKVVNQFVRH
+877 
-889 NDNPVYK
+889 
-896 IVTISGREI
+896 
-905 IATEDH
+905 
-911 RFSTNNGWKTVKE
+911 
-924 LIDNTNNKIG
+924 
-934 VIINDYS
+934 
-941 DIGQEFYTEIKN
+941 
-953 NDCIINEDS
+953 
-962 FIKCMK
+962 
-968 DLNIDET
+968 
-975 KNRKINKI
+975 
-983 QSYANKLKELG
+983 
-994 LIPLYKNNPKL
+994 
-1005 ELIAKIIGYLCADG
+1005 
-1019 SINIY
+1019 
-1024 SKSKKYNYKEFQC
+1024 
-1037 SFDFGTLNDANE
+1037 
-1049 MKKDLISLGFN
+1049 
-1060 GVKIM
+1060 
-1065 EGTRT
+1065 
-1070 FKCKDSDRIQT
+1070 
-1081 HHTFTMIYNGCLP
+1081 
-1094 AFLISIG
+1094 
-1101 VGYGK
+1101 
-1106 KTETKR
+1106 
-1112 KVIQDWIM
+1112 
-1120 DNNNIS
+1120 
-1126 AMFLKGFQGGDGC
+1126 
-1139 KIRWDKT
+1139 
-1146 IDKRVNKQCYII
+1146 
-1158 KIQETS
+1158 
-1164 QQINNAEK
+1164 
-1172 ESLVYF
+1172 
-1178 MKQCIQILNNINIKT
+1178 
-1193 TSCDIKETNISE
+1193 
-1205 NRIKC
+1205 
-1210 SFTIS
+1210 
-1215 SNIEN
+1215 
-1220 IIKYYEKIGYA
+1220 
-1231 YCETKNKSSFNVVEY
+1231 
-1246 LKYKLLNIK
+1246 
-1255 NNSSD
+1255 
-1260 KIMNIEEWEEIIE
+1260 
-1273 YKNNCIFVP
+1273 
-1282 IKSITKESD
+1282 
-1291 RLISDIEVES
+1291 
-1301 ENHSFVAG
+1301 
-1309 SNFASSNCAMGKQ
+1309 CAMGKQ

-1397 SATIYHTE
+1397 NATIYHTE

-1447 TFIENRDIIIA
+1447 TFIQNRDIIIA

-1502 YCIAKVRIRTTRK
+1502 YCIAKVRIRTSRK

-1536 PENDM
+1536 PEKDM
-1541 PFTANGMRPDIIIN
+1541 PFTSSGMRPDIIIN

-1570 TLLGKVLIQL
+1570 TLLGKVLVQL

-1588 FGELAVDDIRK
+1588 FGELAVDDIRR
-1599 ELLKVGHEAQGNEI
+1599 ELLKTGYESHGNEV

-1619 GEQIESDIFI
+1619 GEQIESNIFI

-1673 EMERDCFTV
+1673 EMERDCFSV
-1682 GTSISL
+1682 GTSVSL
-1688 NYGLSI
+1688 NSGLSI
-1694 NIEEMENLNDNVLG
+1694 NIEEMENLNGNVLG
-1708 WSEKKNGMIPS
+1708 WSENKNGMVPC
-1719 KQLAFMNKGTR
+1719 KQLAFMDKGMR
-1730 DCVEVTFEDG
+1730 DCVELTFQDG
-1740 RKLMCTEDHPVLIS
+1740 RKLTCTEDHPVLTS
-1754 DNTWV
+1754 NNTWV
-1759 KVKDIELNST
+1759 KVKDVELNAT
-1769 KIKTSVSYPVMK
+1769 KIKSSVNYPVMK
-1781 LKDEIEECAGWKF
+1781 MKDEIEECAGWKF
-1794 EFGARILETN
+1794 EFGTKILETN

-1809 MKSLAFA
+1809 MRTLAFA

-1824 DGSISAKGTG
+1824 DGSIGVTGYG
-1834 TLFLGHMLDVK
+1834 TLFMGHMLDVK
-1845 QVIDDLELFCDI
+1845 QVVNDLELFCDI

-1864 GNYYSVNIPSILMY
+1864 RNYYTINIPTTLMN
-1878 DILEIKG
+1878 DIIQIKG
-1885 LLRGRKVNQPGTL
+1885 LLRGRKINQPGTL
-1898 PDFILDEN
+1898 PEFILDEK

-1944 SKSKTYEHRVSLQKI
+1944 SKSKTYEHRESLQKM
-1959 FEDIQKLFA
+1959 FEDIQKLLA

-1980 KETSCSK
+1980 RETSCSK
-1987 KKFETKDK
+1987 KKFEAKDK
-1995 ADNSGRSFQL
+1995 ADNTGRSFQL

-2019 KVGFRYCCHKS
+2019 KIGFRYCCHKS

-2043 EGVTR
+2043 EEVTR

-2067 EQNPEKIVPTK
+2067 EKTPEKIVPTK
-2078 KAILQAVDELK
+2078 KAIAQAVEELK

-2125 TAEEFLEKIGALDW
+2125 TAEEFLETIGALDW
-2139 FKNES
+2139 FKNDDIHG
-2144 MKCLPSEDDVDADAD
+2144 KCRPEMDGADDASSEGADSVSGND
-2159 AALGG
+2159 N
-2164 DDDDAG
+2164 DDDAK
-2170 NYGVTRDCGSIPTMN
+2170 YGVTRDCGSIPTMN
-2185 LTVVSR
+2185 LTIVSR
-2191 IPVGPKQ
+2191 IPVGPKP

-2208 SFLANGIVAHNCM
+2208 SFLANGVVAHNCM

>member
-1 MSKSKSSLSS
+1 MSKVSTASNVSSKASKIKSSMQ
-11 KSSHIKTKGTKDTKD
+11 
-26 ICVDLNIGDD
+26 
-36 NNIELQ
+36 NIELQ
-42 ITSID
+42 ITQIESDLNINNVNA
-47 PLKSVKNGNK
+47 SHAENGDGFETK
-57 LTLTSAESRPIK
+57 K
-69 NSDEKAVVVV
+69 Q
-79 AAADTVATATE
+79 
-90 NDTVNESY
+90 
-98 YKKIRNTLEVVS
+98 KKINNNTNSNGGGSGKKLS
-110 KTHPI
+110 KLNISGGEKEEEEKEKKKEINGTPTDDERRLFENMELVASYHKNKNTWLDAKCPSML

-121 WTIIGA
+121 WSIIGA
-127 YFKNQ
+127 YFNKQ

-137 VRHQIESYNDFVN
+137 VRHQIESYNDFVS
-150 NQIQKTIEMFNPVLI
+150 NQIQRTIEMFNPVVI
-165 ASEHDYCKKSRK
+165 ASEQDFCKKSKK
-177 NKLEMEITF
+177 NSLEIHVTF

-219 STMTIDINIR
+219 STMTIDINIQ

-234 GENLENTQ
+234 GENLENVQ
-242 THYKSIPK
+242 TFHKSVPK

-261 SSICVLNQYTHI
+261 SCICVLNQYTHI

-312 NTSKNNNKWSW
+312 NTSKNNSKWTW
-323 TAEIKSVPKE
+323 TAEIKSVPDF

-341 NVMISSKNN
+341 NVMIANKNN
-350 GFGFPIYVQI
+350 GFGCPIYVQI
-360 PRIKQPVPL
+360 PRIKQPIAL
-369 FVVFRALGINSDKEI
+369 FVVFRALGVISDKDI
-384 CDHILLDISQDS
+384 CEYILLDIHDEMTKQM
-396 QILDSLQASII
+396 LESLQASII
-407 DANTSMTQEDA
+407 DANSVLTQEDA
-418 LRIITTNVMFTP
+418 VKVIISNVMYTP
-430 MNMDKEAGAL
+430 MNMDKETGAV
-440 KKRGFAQ
+440 KKRGFANE
-447 DVLNNDLFPHCHS
+447 VLHSDLFPHCQTQ
-460 MTQKIYFLGY
+460 TQKKYFLGY
-470 MVNRLIR
+470 MVKRILR
-477 SSLDI
+477 CSLEL
-482 AKQDDRDSYVNKR
+482 AKQDDRDSYINKR
-495 VDLTGALLN
+495 IDLTGALLN

-611 PRKLHNTTWG
+611 PRKLHSTTWG
-621 FLCVAETPEGGSVG
+621 FLCPAETPEGGSVG
-635 VVKNISYMTHITTPS
+635 VVKNISYMTHITIQS
-650 NSESLHQHVEPFI
+650 NSESLYQHVEPFI
-663 ARMERENPKDMYSN
+663 ERLDADVTTPKEMFSN
-677 IKVFVNGAWLGNTAD
+677 IKVFVNGAWLGNTQN

-697 NAFKDKKSKGIINI
+697 NAFKNKKLKGIINI
-711 YTSIIFDI
+711 YTSIVFDI
-719 KNKEIRICNDA
+719 KNREIRICNDA

-740 KNNKIFITDKII
+740 KNNKIFMTDKII
-752 SELNAG
+752 ADLNSE
-758 NLTWDDLLT
+758 NLSWDDLVT
-767 DTKIDEAV
+767 DAKTEETIV
-775 LEYIDPEEQNFSMIS
+775 EYIDPEEQSFSMIA
-790 MKPADLANKADT
+790 MKPDDVVKKADS

-839 QCLDINETVLMDD
+839 QCIDMNEMVYMSN
-852 GKKIR
+852 GKKIM
-857 IKDVKIGDKVIT
+857 IKDVKIGDSVVT
-869 YNPNTFEM
+869 YNPNTFEL
-877 STTKVVNQFVRH
+877 SNTKVVNHFVRK
-889 NDNPVYK
+889 NEFPVYK
-896 IVTISGREI
+896 LTTISGREI

-911 RFSTNNGWKTVKE
+911 KFTTNNGWKTIKDM
-924 LIDNTNNKIG
+924 IDNPELKVG
-934 VIINDYS
+934 V
-941 DIGQEFYTEIKN
+941 
-953 NDCIINEDS
+953 
-962 FIKCMK
+962 
-968 DLNIDET
+968 
-975 KNRKINKI
+975 
-983 QSYANKLKELG
+983 
-994 LIPLYKNNPKL
+994 
-1005 ELIAKIIGYLCADG
+1005 
-1019 SINIY
+1019 
-1024 SKSKKYNYKEFQC
+1024 
-1037 SFDFGTLNDANE
+1037 FD
-1049 MKKDLISLGFN
+1049 MVFN
-1060 GVKIM
+1060 A
-1065 EGTRT
+1065 
-1070 FKCKDSDRIQT
+1070 
-1081 HHTFTMIYNGCLP
+1081 L
-1094 AFLISIG
+1094 
-1101 VGYGK
+1101 
-1106 KTETKR
+1106 
-1112 KVIQDWIM
+1112 
-1120 DNNNIS
+1120 
-1126 AMFLKGFQGGDGC
+1126 
-1139 KIRWDKT
+1139 
-1146 IDKRVNKQCYII
+1146 
-1158 KIQETS
+1158 
-1164 QQINNAEK
+1164 
-1172 ESLVYF
+1172 
-1178 MKQCIQILNNINIKT
+1178 
-1193 TSCDIKETNISE
+1193 
-1205 NRIKC
+1205 
-1210 SFTIS
+1210 
-1215 SNIEN
+1215 
-1220 IIKYYEKIGYA
+1220 
-1231 YCETKNKSSFNVVEY
+1231 
-1246 LKYKLLNIK
+1246 
-1255 NNSSD
+1255 
-1260 KIMNIEEWEEIIE
+1260 
-1273 YKNNCIFVP
+1273 
-1282 IKSITKESD
+1282 SITFVGIESIVPVSD

-1301 ENHSFVAG
+1301 ENHSFIAG
-1309 SNFASSNCAMGKQ
+1309 NGFASSNCAMGKQ

-1397 SATIYHTE
+1397 NATIYHTE

-1487 ESYIDKNFIDRNGDG
+1487 ETYIDKNFIDRNGDG
-1502 YCIAKVRIRTTRK
+1502 YCIAKVRIRTSRK

-1536 PENDM
+1536 PEKDM
-1541 PFTANGMRPDIIIN
+1541 PFTSNGMRPDIIIN

-1570 TLLGKVLIQL
+1570 TLLGKVLVQL

-1588 FGELAVDDIRK
+1588 FGELAVEDIRR
-1599 ELLKVGHEAQGNEI
+1599 ELLNIGYESHGNEL

-1619 GEQIESDIFI
+1619 GEQIESNIFI

-1673 EMERDCFTV
+1673 EMERDCFSV
-1682 GTSISL
+1682 GTPISL

-1694 NIEEMENLNDNVLG
+1694 NIEEMENLNGNVLG
-1708 WSEKKNGMIPS
+1708 WSENKNGMVPC
-1719 KQLAFMNKGTR
+1719 KQLAFMDKGTR
-1730 DCVEVTFEDG
+1730 DCVELTFQDG
-1740 RKLMCTEDHPVLIS
+1740 RKLTCTEDHPVLTS

-1759 KVKDIELNST
+1759 KVKDVELNAT
-1769 KIKTSVSYPVMK
+1769 KIKSSVNYPVMK
-1781 LKDEIEECAGWKF
+1781 MKDEIEECGGWTLQ
-1794 EFGARILETN
+1794 FGTRILETN

-1809 MKSLAFA
+1809 LKTLAFA
-1816 RILGLLIT
+1816 RIIGLLIT
-1824 DGSISAKGTG
+1824 DGSIGVDGYG

-1845 QVIDDLELFCDI
+1845 QVVNDLELFCDI

-1864 GNYYSVNIPSILMY
+1864 RNYYTINIPTTLMN
-1878 DILEIKG
+1878 DIIQIKG

-1898 PDFILDEN
+1898 PDFILDEK

-1944 SKSKTYEHRVSLQKI
+1944 SKTKTYEYRESLQKM
-1959 FEDIQKLFA
+1959 FEDIQKLLA

-1980 KETSCSK
+1980 RETSCSK
-1987 KKFETKDK
+1987 KKFENKDK
-1995 ADNSGRSFQL
+1995 EDNSERSFQL
-2005 TLHLPIEQLIPFSE
+2005 TLHLPIEQLVPFSE
-2019 KVGFRYCCHKS
+2019 KIGFRYCCHKS

-2043 EGVTR
+2043 EEVTR

-2067 EQNPEKIVPTK
+2067 EKTPEKIVPTK
-2078 KAILQAVDELK
+2078 KAIAQAVEELK

-2125 TAEEFLEKIGALDW
+2125 TAEQFLETIGALDW
-2139 FKNES
+2139 FKNDDNGS
-2144 MKCLPSEDDVDADAD
+2144 GSGSGKCRPHLNDIDEDADATSED
-2159 AALGG
+2159 SVMGN
-2164 DDDDAG
+2164 DDDDAK
-2170 NYGVTRDCGSIPTMN
+2170 YGVTRDCASIPTMN
-2185 LTVVSR
+2185 LTIVSR
-2191 IPVGPKQ
+2191 IPVGPKH

-2208 SFLANGIVAHNCM
+2208 SFLANGVVAHNCM

>member
-1 MSKSKSSLSS
+1 MSKVTKASTASKGS
-11 KSSHIKTKGTKDTKD
+11 KASKA
-26 ICVDLNIGDD
+26 LMQ
-36 NNIELQ
+36 NIELQ
-42 ITSID
+42 ITQIGSKDDINSENVLHD
-47 PLKSVKNGNK
+47 VDVNGNSSETKKQKKTAAK
-57 LTLTSAESRPIK
+57 LSKLK
-69 NSDEKAVVVV
+69 FGGGGGLGGGGEKAEEKLAEVGT
-79 AAADTVATATE
+79 DEERRLTE
-90 NDTVNESY
+90 SMELELIASY
-98 YKKIRNTLEVVS
+98 RKSKNTLSDVNCPS
-110 KTHPI
+110 ML

-121 WTIIGA
+121 WSIIGA
-127 YFKNQ
+127 YFNKQ

-137 VRHQIESYNDFVN
+137 VRHQIESYNDFVS
-150 NQIQKTIEMFNPVLI
+150 NQIQRTIEMFNPVVI
-165 ASEHDYCKKSRK
+165 ASEQDFCKKSKK
-177 NKLEMEITF
+177 NSLEIHVTF

-219 STMTIDINIR
+219 STMTIDINIQ

-234 GENLENTQ
+234 GENLENVQ
-242 THYKSIPK
+242 TFHKSVPK

-261 SSICVLNQYTHI
+261 SCICVLNQYTHI

-312 NTSKNNNKWSW
+312 NTSKNNSKWSW
-323 TAEIKSVPKE
+323 TAEIKSVPDF

-341 NVMISSKNN
+341 NVMIANKNN
-350 GFGFPIYVQI
+350 GFGSPIYVQI
-360 PRIKQPVPL
+360 PRIKQPIAL
-369 FVVFRALGINSDKEI
+369 FIVFRALGVISDKDI
-384 CDHILLDISQDS
+384 CEHILLDVCDETTKQM
-396 QILDSLQASII
+396 LDSLRASII
-407 DANTSMTQEDA
+407 DANGVLTQEEA
-418 LRIITTNVMFTP
+418 VKVITSNVMYTP
-430 MNMDKEAGAL
+430 MNMDKETGAA
-440 KKRGFAQ
+440 KKRGFANE
-447 DVLNNDLFPHCHS
+447 VLHNDLFPHCQTQ
-460 MTQKIYFLGY
+460 TQKKYFLGY
-470 MVNRLIR
+470 MVNRILR
-477 SSLDI
+477 CSLEL
-482 AKQDDRDSYVNKR
+482 AKQDDRDSYLNKR
-495 VDLTGALLN
+495 IDLTGALLN

-611 PRKLHNTTWG
+611 PRKLHSTTWG
-621 FLCVAETPEGGSVG
+621 FLCPAETPEGGSVG
-635 VVKNISYMTHITTPS
+635 VVKNISYMTHITIQS
-650 NSESLHQHVEPFI
+650 NSESLYQHVEPFI
-663 ARMERENPKDMYSN
+663 ERLDSAMTTPKEMFLN
-677 IKVFVNGAWLGNTAD
+677 IKVFVNGAWLGNTQN

-697 NAFKDKKSKGIINI
+697 NAFKDKKLKGIINI
-711 YTSIIFDI
+711 YTSVVFDI
-719 KNKEIRICNDA
+719 KNREIRICNDA

-740 KNNKIFITDKII
+740 KNNKIFMTDKII
-752 SELNAG
+752 ADLNAE
-758 NLTWDDLLT
+758 NLSWDDLVT
-767 DTKIDEAV
+767 DAKTEETIV
-775 LEYIDPEEQNFSMIS
+775 EYIDPEEQSFSMIA
-790 MKPADLANKADT
+790 MKPDDVVKKADS

-839 QCLDINETVLMDD
+839 Q
-852 GKKIR
+852 
-857 IKDVKIGDKVIT
+857 
-869 YNPNTFEM
+869 
-877 STTKVVNQFVRH
+877 
-889 NDNPVYK
+889 
-896 IVTISGREI
+896 
-905 IATEDH
+905 
-911 RFSTNNGWKTVKE
+911 
-924 LIDNTNNKIG
+924 
-934 VIINDYS
+934 
-941 DIGQEFYTEIKN
+941 
-953 NDCIINEDS
+953 
-962 FIKCMK
+962 
-968 DLNIDET
+968 
-975 KNRKINKI
+975 
-983 QSYANKLKELG
+983 
-994 LIPLYKNNPKL
+994 
-1005 ELIAKIIGYLCADG
+1005 
-1019 SINIY
+1019 
-1024 SKSKKYNYKEFQC
+1024 
-1037 SFDFGTLNDANE
+1037 
-1049 MKKDLISLGFN
+1049 
-1060 GVKIM
+1060 
-1065 EGTRT
+1065 
-1070 FKCKDSDRIQT
+1070 
-1081 HHTFTMIYNGCLP
+1081 
-1094 AFLISIG
+1094 
-1101 VGYGK
+1101 
-1106 KTETKR
+1106 
-1112 KVIQDWIM
+1112 
-1120 DNNNIS
+1120 
-1126 AMFLKGFQGGDGC
+1126 
-1139 KIRWDKT
+1139 
-1146 IDKRVNKQCYII
+1146 
-1158 KIQETS
+1158 
-1164 QQINNAEK
+1164 
-1172 ESLVYF
+1172 
-1178 MKQCIQILNNINIKT
+1178 
-1193 TSCDIKETNISE
+1193 
-1205 NRIKC
+1205 
-1210 SFTIS
+1210 
-1215 SNIEN
+1215 
-1220 IIKYYEKIGYA
+1220 
-1231 YCETKNKSSFNVVEY
+1231 
-1246 LKYKLLNIK
+1246 
-1255 NNSSD
+1255 
-1260 KIMNIEEWEEIIE
+1260 
-1273 YKNNCIFVP
+1273 
-1282 IKSITKESD
+1282 
-1291 RLISDIEVES
+1291 
-1301 ENHSFVAG
+1301 
-1309 SNFASSNCAMGKQ
+1309 CAMGKQ

-1397 SATIYHTE
+1397 NATIYHTE

-1502 YCIAKVRIRTTRK
+1502 YCIAKVRIRTSRK

-1536 PENDM
+1536 PEKDM
-1541 PFTANGMRPDIIIN
+1541 PFTSTGIRPDIIIN

-1570 TLLGKVLIQL
+1570 TLLGKVLVQL

-1588 FGELAVDDIRK
+1588 FGELAVDDIRR
-1599 ELLKVGHEAQGNEI
+1599 ELLKIGYESHGNEL

-1619 GEQIESDIFI
+1619 GEQIESNIFI

-1673 EMERDCFTV
+1673 EMERDCEHEDTPI
-1682 GTSISL
+1682 TLS
-1688 NYGLSI
+1688 NGLSVKI
-1694 NIEEMENLNDNVLG
+1694 KSLGENDGCMNIMG
-1708 WSEKKNGMIPS
+1708 WSENKNGMVPS
-1719 KQLAFMNKGTR
+1719 RQVAFMDKGTR
-1730 DCVEVTFEDG
+1730 DCVELTFQDG
-1740 RKLMCTEDHPVLIS
+1740 RKLTCTEDHPVLTS
-1754 DNTWV
+1754 DNKWV
-1759 KVKDIELNST
+1759 KVKDVELNST
-1769 KIKTSVSYPVMK
+1769 KIKSSITCPLIDINDEMK
-1781 LKDEIEECAGWKF
+1781 ECAGWTLKF
-1794 EFGARILETN
+1794 GTRILETN

-1809 MKSLAFA
+1809 MKTLAFA
-1816 RILGLLIT
+1816 RIIGYLIT
-1824 DGSISAKGTG
+1824 DGHVNSKIKIAD
-1834 TLFLGHMLDVK
+1834 LFLGHMLDVESIMK
-1845 QVIDDLELFCDI
+1845 DIQLFCESKQTNFNLKNLYIVRIPAELKNDI
-1857 NQKKFES
+1857 IQL
-1864 GNYYSVNIPSILMY
+1864 P
-1878 DILEIKG
+1878 G
-1885 LLRGRKVNQPGTL
+1885 LISGRKVNQPGTL
-1898 PDFILDEN
+1898 PEFILDEK

-1944 SKSKTYEHRVSLQKI
+1944 SQTKTYEHRESLQKM
-1959 FEDIQKLFA
+1959 FEDIQKLLV

-1980 KETSCSK
+1980 KETTFSK
-1987 KKFETKDK
+1987 QKFEAKDK

-2005 TLHLPIEQLIPFSE
+2005 TLHLPIEQLVPFSE
-2019 KVGFRYCCHKS
+2019 KIGFRYCCHKS

-2043 EGVTR
+2043 EEVTR

-2067 EQNPEKIVPTK
+2067 EKTPEKMVPTK
-2078 KAILQAVDELK
+2078 KAIAQAVEELK

-2125 TAEEFLEKIGALDW
+2125 TAEEFLETIGALDW
-2139 FKNES
+2139 FKNDDNGS
-2144 MKCLPSEDDVDADAD
+2144 SGKCRPDLDDVDVDVDADASSED
-2159 AALGG
+2159 SVSVSVSGN
-2164 DDDDAG
+2164 DDDAK
-2170 NYGVTRDCGSIPTMN
+2170 YGVTRGCDSIPTMN
-2185 LTVVSR
+2185 LTIVSR
-2191 IPVGPKQ
+2191 IPVGPKH

-2208 SFLANGIVAHNCM
+2208 SFLANGVVAHNCM

>member
-1 MSKSKSSLSS
+1 MSKAFVSKISKNIKKGNVTIMDGNVSGIGNKSSGNLE
-11 KSSHIKTKGTKDTKD
+11 
-26 ICVDLNIGDD
+26 LNITDFVTAFSGGSGGGAAAAAAAGGGNKGKVIENTDDVKSKKGKKINVDKSKILEVLSQSKKNEKGDEKCNEKGEENVNENVD
-36 NNIELQ
+36 ESSQLENKLEIEHFKK
-42 ITSID
+42 IENSID
-47 PLKSVKNGNK
+47 
-57 LTLTSAESRPIK
+57 
-69 NSDEKAVVVV
+69 VVL
-79 AAADTVATATE
+79 
-90 NDTVNESY
+90 NP
-98 YKKIRNTLEVVS
+98 S
-110 KTHPI
+110 KI

-121 WTIIGA
+121 WSIIGA
-127 YFKNQ
+127 YFRNQ

-150 NQIQKTIEMFNPVLI
+150 NQIQRTIEMFNPVLI
-165 ASEHDYCKKSRK
+165 ASEQDMCRRTKK
-177 NKLEMEITF
+177 NKLEIHVTF

-219 STMTIDINIR
+219 STMTVDINLR
-229 YIIRT
+229 YVVRT
-234 GENLENTQ
+234 GENLENVQ
-242 THYKSIPK
+242 TFYKSVPK

-261 SSICVLNQYTHI
+261 STICVLSQYTHI

-323 TAEIKSVPKE
+323 TAEIKSVPDF

-341 NVMISSKNN
+341 NVMIANKNN
-350 GFGFPIYVQI
+350 GFGCPIYVQI
-360 PRIKQPVPL
+360 PRIKQPIAL
-369 FVVFRALGINSDKEI
+369 FVLFRALGIMSDKSI
-384 CDHILLDISQDS
+384 CEHIILDIDDAVNKS
-396 QILDSLQASII
+396 ILDALQASIV
-407 DANTSMTQEDA
+407 DANTVMTQEDA
-418 LRIITTNVMFTP
+418 LKIITSNVMYTP
-430 MNMDKEAGAL
+430 MNMDKEAGAAR
-440 KKRGFAQ
+440 KRLFTH

-460 MTQKIYFLGY
+460 PVQKIYFLGY
-470 MVNRLIR
+470 MVNRVLKC
-477 SSLDI
+477 SLDM

-511 NKLVKDMSKQIVKE
+511 NKLVKDMSKQIIKE

-531 RSTDDHMSIVNKTNI
+531 RSTDDHMNIVNKTNI

-635 VVKNISYMTHITTPS
+635 VVKNISYMTHITIPS
-650 NSESLHQHVEPFI
+650 NSESLHHHVEPFI
-663 ARMERENPKDMYSN
+663 TRMDSGNPKDMFQN
-677 IKVFVNGAWLGNTAD
+677 IKVFVNGAWLGNTGN

-711 YTSIIFDI
+711 YTSIVFDI

-740 KNNKIFITDKII
+740 RDNKLFITDKII
-752 SELNAG
+752 KELNHE
-758 NLTWDDLLT
+758 NFTWDDLLT
-767 DTKIDEAV
+767 DTKINEAII
-775 LEYIDPEEQNFSMIS
+775 EYIDPEEQNFSMIA
-790 MKPADLANKADT
+790 MKPTDLVKHHES

-839 QCLDINETVLMDD
+839 Q
-852 GKKIR
+852 
-857 IKDVKIGDKVIT
+857 
-869 YNPNTFEM
+869 
-877 STTKVVNQFVRH
+877 
-889 NDNPVYK
+889 
-896 IVTISGREI
+896 
-905 IATEDH
+905 
-911 RFSTNNGWKTVKE
+911 
-924 LIDNTNNKIG
+924 
-934 VIINDYS
+934 
-941 DIGQEFYTEIKN
+941 
-953 NDCIINEDS
+953 
-962 FIKCMK
+962 
-968 DLNIDET
+968 
-975 KNRKINKI
+975 
-983 QSYANKLKELG
+983 
-994 LIPLYKNNPKL
+994 
-1005 ELIAKIIGYLCADG
+1005 
-1019 SINIY
+1019 
-1024 SKSKKYNYKEFQC
+1024 
-1037 SFDFGTLNDANE
+1037 
-1049 MKKDLISLGFN
+1049 
-1060 GVKIM
+1060 
-1065 EGTRT
+1065 
-1070 FKCKDSDRIQT
+1070 
-1081 HHTFTMIYNGCLP
+1081 
-1094 AFLISIG
+1094 
-1101 VGYGK
+1101 
-1106 KTETKR
+1106 
-1112 KVIQDWIM
+1112 
-1120 DNNNIS
+1120 
-1126 AMFLKGFQGGDGC
+1126 
-1139 KIRWDKT
+1139 
-1146 IDKRVNKQCYII
+1146 
-1158 KIQETS
+1158 
-1164 QQINNAEK
+1164 
-1172 ESLVYF
+1172 
-1178 MKQCIQILNNINIKT
+1178 
-1193 TSCDIKETNISE
+1193 
-1205 NRIKC
+1205 
-1210 SFTIS
+1210 
-1215 SNIEN
+1215 
-1220 IIKYYEKIGYA
+1220 
-1231 YCETKNKSSFNVVEY
+1231 
-1246 LKYKLLNIK
+1246 
-1255 NNSSD
+1255 
-1260 KIMNIEEWEEIIE
+1260 
-1273 YKNNCIFVP
+1273 
-1282 IKSITKESD
+1282 
-1291 RLISDIEVES
+1291 
-1301 ENHSFVAG
+1301 
-1309 SNFASSNCAMGKQ
+1309 CAMGKQ

-1397 SATIYHTE
+1397 NATIYHTE

-1424 SKTKGMKFGNYDK
+1424 SKTKGMKFGNYEK

-1487 ESYIDKNFIDRNGDG
+1487 ESYIDKNFVDRNGDG
-1502 YCIAKVRIRTTRK
+1502 YCIAKVRIRTSRK

-1536 PENDM
+1536 PESDM

-1570 TLLGKVLIQL
+1570 TLLGKVLVQL

-1588 FGELAVDDIRK
+1588 FGELSVNDIRK
-1599 ELLKVGHEAQGNEI
+1599 ELIKVGYEAQGNEL

-1619 GEQIESDIFI
+1619 GEQIESNIFI

-1682 GTSISL
+1682 GTPISQKS
-1688 NYGLSI
+1688 GLSI
-1694 NIEEMENLNDNVLG
+1694 NIEEMENLNEKVLG
-1708 WSEKKNGMIPS
+1708 WSEEKNGMVPS
-1719 KQLAFMNKGTR
+1719 KQLAFMDKGTR
-1730 DCVEVTFEDG
+1730 ECVTLMFEDG
-1740 RKLMCTEDHPVLIS
+1740 RKITCTEDHPILTS
-1754 DNTWV
+1754 NNTWV
-1759 KVKDIELNST
+1759 KVKDIELNAT
-1769 KIKTSVSYPVMK
+1769 KIKTSVNYPVMK
-1781 LKDEIEECAGWKF
+1781 IKHEMEECNGWKL
-1794 EFGARILETN
+1794 EFGTRILETN
-1804 TREEF
+1804 THEEF

-1824 DGSISAKGTG
+1824 DGSIGVNGYA

-1864 GNYYSVNIPSILMY
+1864 RNYYTINIPSILMN

-1898 PDFILDEN
+1898 PNFILDEK

-1944 SKSKTYEHRVSLQKI
+1944 SKTKTYEHRASLQKM
-1959 FEDIQKLFA
+1959 FEDIQKLLA

-1987 KKFETKDK
+1987 NKFEGKEK

-2019 KVGFRYCCHKS
+2019 KIGFRYCCHKS

-2043 EGVTR
+2043 EEVTR

-2067 EQNPEKIVPTK
+2067 EKTPEKIVPTK
-2078 KAILQAVDELK
+2078 KAIAQAVEELK

-2094 LHEYAIPSTH
+2094 IHEYAIPSTH

-2144 MKCLPSEDDVDADAD
+2144 MKCLPSVDDDGEVDSLEHDADSD
-2159 AALGG
+2159 LDIGK
-2164 DDDDAG
+2164 
-2170 NYGVTRDCGSIPTMN
+2170 YGVTRDCGSIPTMN
-2185 LTVVSR
+2185 LTVISR

>member
-1 MSKSKSSLSS
+1 ML
-11 KSSHIKTKGTKDTKD
+11 
-26 ICVDLNIGDD
+26 
-36 NNIELQ
+36 
-42 ITSID
+42 
-47 PLKSVKNGNK
+47 
-57 LTLTSAESRPIK
+57 
-69 NSDEKAVVVV
+69 
-79 AAADTVATATE
+79 
-90 NDTVNESY
+90 
-98 YKKIRNTLEVVS
+98 
-110 KTHPI
+110 

-121 WTIIGA
+121 WSIIGA
-127 YFKNQ
+127 YFNKQ

-137 VRHQIESYNDFVN
+137 VRHQIESYNDFVS
-150 NQIQKTIEMFNPVLI
+150 NQIQRTIEMFNPVVI
-165 ASEHDYCKKSRK
+165 ASEQDFCKKSKK
-177 NKLEMEITF
+177 NSLEIHVTF

-219 STMTIDINIR
+219 STMTIDINIQ

-234 GENLENTQ
+234 GENLENVQ
-242 THYKSIPK
+242 TFHKSVPK

-261 SSICVLNQYTHI
+261 SCICVLNQYTHI

-312 NTSKNNNKWSW
+312 NTSKNNSKWSW
-323 TAEIKSVPKE
+323 TAEIKSVPDF

-341 NVMISSKNN
+341 NVMIANKNN
-350 GFGFPIYVQI
+350 GFGSPIYVQI
-360 PRIKQPVPL
+360 PRIKQPIAL
-369 FVVFRALGINSDKEI
+369 FIVFRALGVISDKDI
-384 CDHILLDISQDS
+384 CEHILLDVCDETTKQM
-396 QILDSLQASII
+396 LDSLRASII
-407 DANTSMTQEDA
+407 DANGVLTQEEA
-418 LRIITTNVMFTP
+418 VKVITSNVMYTP
-430 MNMDKEAGAL
+430 MNMDKETGAA
-440 KKRGFAQ
+440 KKRGFANE
-447 DVLNNDLFPHCHS
+447 VLHNDLFPHCQTQ
-460 MTQKIYFLGY
+460 TQKKYFLGY
-470 MVNRLIR
+470 MVNRILR
-477 SSLDI
+477 CSLEL
-482 AKQDDRDSYVNKR
+482 AKQDDRDSYLNKR
-495 VDLTGALLN
+495 IDLTGALLN

-611 PRKLHNTTWG
+611 PRKLHSTTWG
-621 FLCVAETPEGGSVG
+621 FLCPAETPEGGSVG
-635 VVKNISYMTHITTPS
+635 VVKNISYMTHITIQS
-650 NSESLHQHVEPFI
+650 NSESLYQHVEPFI
-663 ARMERENPKDMYSN
+663 ERLDSAMTTPKEMFLN
-677 IKVFVNGAWLGNTAD
+677 IKVFVNGAWLGNTQN

-697 NAFKDKKSKGIINI
+697 NAFKDKKLKGIINI
-711 YTSIIFDI
+711 YTSVVFDI
-719 KNKEIRICNDA
+719 KNREIRICNDA

-740 KNNKIFITDKII
+740 KNNKIFMTDKII
-752 SELNAG
+752 ADLNAE
-758 NLTWDDLLT
+758 NLSWDDLVT
-767 DTKIDEAV
+767 DAKTEETIV
-775 LEYIDPEEQNFSMIS
+775 EYIDPEEQSFSMIA
-790 MKPADLANKADT
+790 MKPDDVVKKADS
-802 NYIYKYTHCE
+802 NYIYKFTHCE

-839 QCLDINETVLMDD
+839 QCIDMNEMVYMSN
-852 GKKIR
+852 GKKMA
-857 IKDVKIGDKVIT
+857 IKDVKIGDNVVT
-869 YNPNTFEM
+869 YNPDTFEL
-877 STTKVVNQFVRH
+877 SNTRVVNHFVRK
-889 NDNPVYK
+889 NEFPVYK
-896 IVTISGREI
+896 LTTISGREI

-911 RFSTNNGWKTVKE
+911 KFTTNNGWKTIKDMIE
-924 LIDNTNNKIG
+924 DNTNKVGIIITNYNNIQNISEIENTSNK
-934 VIINDYS
+934 
-941 DIGQEFYTEIKN
+941 K
-953 NDCIINEDS
+953 CIIDEES
-962 FIKCMK
+962 FMALMRN
-968 DLNIDET
+968 LNIDET

-983 QSYANKLKELG
+983 ESYVNMLKKIEL
-994 LIPLYKNNPKL
+994 LPLYENSPKL
-1005 ELIAKIIGYLCADG
+1005 EILSRVIGYLYADG

-1024 SKSKKYNYKEFQC
+1024 NKSRNGKYNYKEFQC
-1037 SFDFGTLNDANE
+1037 SFDFGTINDAKE
-1049 MKKDLISLGFN
+1049 MQNDLLILGFEC
-1060 GVKIM
+1060 VKIL

-1070 FKCKDSDRIQT
+1070 FKCLDSDRMQT
-1081 HHTFTMIYNGCLP
+1081 HHTFTTIYNGCLP

-1101 VGYGK
+1101 LSYGK

-1112 KVIQDWIM
+1112 NKIQDWIM
-1120 DNNNIS
+1120 NNNIN
-1126 AMFLKGFQGGDGC
+1126 AAQFMKGFQGGDGC
-1139 KIRWDKT
+1139 KIRWDKVV
-1146 IDKRVNKQCYII
+1146 DKRNNKEGYNI

-1164 QQINNAEK
+1164 QQINNIFSNDLK
-1172 ESLVYF
+1172 EF
-1178 MKQCIQILNNINIKT
+1178 MKQCIIILNNLNIHV
-1193 TSCDIKETNISE
+1193 TSENVKETTISS
-1205 NRIKC
+1205 NRIKY

-1215 SNIEN
+1215 SKSDNLIN
-1220 IIKYYEKIGYA
+1220 YYEKIGYA
-1231 YCETKNKSSFNVVEY
+1231 YCETKNKSSFIVTEY
-1246 LKYKLLNIK
+1246 LKYKILHKSTK
-1255 NNSSD
+1255 NNNY
-1260 KIMNIEEWEEIIE
+1260 KIMNIQEWVNLIE

-1282 IKSITKESD
+1282 IKNITREED

-1301 ENHSFVAG
+1301 ENHSFIAG
-1309 SNFASSNCAMGKQ
+1309 NGFASSNCAMGKQ

-1397 SATIYHTE
+1397 NATIYHTE

-1502 YCIAKVRIRTTRK
+1502 YCIAKVRIRTSRK

-1536 PENDM
+1536 PEKDM
-1541 PFTANGMRPDIIIN
+1541 PFTSTGIRPDIIIN

-1570 TLLGKVLIQL
+1570 TLLGKVLVQL

-1588 FGELAVDDIRK
+1588 FGELAVDDIRR
-1599 ELLKVGHEAQGNEI
+1599 ELLKIGYESHGNEL

-1619 GEQIESDIFI
+1619 GEQIESNIFI

-1673 EMERDCFTV
+1673 EMERDCHNEDTPI
-1682 GTSISL
+1682 TLS
-1688 NYGLSI
+1688 NGLSVKI
-1694 NIEEMENLNDNVLG
+1694 KSLGENDGCMNIMG
-1708 WSEKKNGMIPS
+1708 WSENKNGMVPS
-1719 KQLAFMNKGTR
+1719 RQVAFMDKGTR
-1730 DCVEVTFEDG
+1730 DCVELTFQDG
-1740 RKLMCTEDHPVLIS
+1740 RKLTCTEDHPVLTS
-1754 DNTWV
+1754 DNKWV
-1759 KVKDIELNST
+1759 KVKDVELNST
-1769 KIKTSVSYPVMK
+1769 KIKSSITCPLVDINDEMK
-1781 LKDEIEECAGWKF
+1781 ECDGWTLKCGT
-1794 EFGARILETN
+1794 RILETN

-1809 MKSLAFA
+1809 MKTLAFA
-1816 RILGLLIT
+1816 RIIGYLIT
-1824 DGSISAKGTG
+1824 DGHMNSKIKISN
-1834 TLFLGHMLDVK
+1834 LFLGHMLDVESIMK
-1845 QVIDDLELFCDI
+1845 DIELFCESKQTNFNLKNLYIVRIPAELKNDI
-1857 NQKKFES
+1857 IQL
-1864 GNYYSVNIPSILMY
+1864 P
-1878 DILEIKG
+1878 G
-1885 LLRGRKVNQPGTL
+1885 LISGRKVNQPGTL
-1898 PDFILDEN
+1898 PEFILDEK

-1944 SKSKTYEHRVSLQKI
+1944 SQTKTYEHRESLQKM
-1959 FEDIQKLFA
+1959 FEDIQKLLV
-1968 KCGIHNTTIQKP
+1968 KCGIYNTTIQKP
-1980 KETSCSK
+1980 KETTFSK
-1987 KKFETKDK
+1987 QKFEAKDK

-2005 TLHLPIEQLIPFSE
+2005 TLHLPIEQLVTFSE
-2019 KVGFRYCCHKS
+2019 KIGFRYCCHKS

-2043 EGVTR
+2043 EEVTR

-2067 EQNPEKIVPTK
+2067 EKTPEKMVPTK
-2078 KAILQAVDELK
+2078 KAIAQAVEELK

-2125 TAEEFLEKIGALDW
+2125 TAEEFLETIGALDW
-2139 FKNES
+2139 FKNDDNGS
-2144 MKCLPSEDDVDADAD
+2144 SGKCRPDLDDVDVDVDADASSED
-2159 AALGG
+2159 SVSVAVSGN
-2164 DDDDAG
+2164 DDDAK
-2170 NYGVTRDCGSIPTMN
+2170 YGVTRGCDSIPTMN
-2185 LTVVSR
+2185 LTIVSR
-2191 IPVGPKQ
+2191 IPVGPKH

-2208 SFLANGIVAHNCM
+2208 SFLANGVVAHNCM

-2258 MGIHCCRTCDNRTNF
+2258 MGIHFCRTCDNRTNF

>member
-1 MSKSKSSLSS
+1 MSKSFTKTDKVNGKGKGETKSLGN
-11 KSSHIKTKGTKDTKD
+11 IQ
-26 ICVDLNIGDD
+26 LNISDIILTSINNNENGDNGD
-36 NNIELQ
+36 NNGNHEKQ
-42 ITSID
+42 SG
-47 PLKSVKNGNK
+47 KVKKGK
-57 LTLTSAESRPIK
+57 REKITLTNVKPVE
-69 NSDEKAVVVV
+69 
-79 AAADTVATATE
+79 E
-90 NDTVNESY
+90 NDEDNFAVGECENATYEQETIVAST
-98 YKKIRNTLEVVS
+98 KKIDNSLMVAL
-110 KTHPI
+110 HPTTI

-121 WTIIGA
+121 WSIIGA
-127 YFKNQ
+127 YFRNQ

-150 NQIQKTIEMFNPVLI
+150 NQIQRTIEMFNPVLI
-165 ASEHDYCKKSRK
+165 ASEQDMCRRTKK
-177 NKLEMEITF
+177 NKLELHVTF

-207 PHDARSRNFTYA
+207 PYDARSRNFTYA
-219 STMTIDINIR
+219 STMTVDINIR
-229 YIIRT
+229 YVVRT
-234 GENLENTQ
+234 GENLENAQ
-242 THYKSIPK
+242 TFYKSIPK

-323 TAEIKSVPKE
+323 TAEIKSVPDF

-341 NVMISSKNN
+341 NVMIANKNN
-350 GFGFPIYVQI
+350 GFGCPIYVQI
-360 PRIKQPVPL
+360 PRIKQPIAL
-369 FVVFRALGINSDKEI
+369 FVVFRSLGVMSDKDI
-384 CDHILLDISQDS
+384 CKHIVLDIEDESAKT
-396 QILDSLQASII
+396 ILDSLQASII
-407 DANTSMTQEDA
+407 DANTVMTQEDA
-418 LRIITTNVMFTP
+418 LKIITSNVMYTP
-430 MNMDKEAGAL
+430 MNMDKEAGAA
-440 KKRGFAQ
+440 KKRVFTQ
-447 DVLNNDLFPHCHS
+447 DVLNNDLFPHCHNS
-460 MTQKIYFLGY
+460 IQKIYFLGY
-470 MVNRLIR
+470 MVNRILKC
-477 SSLDI
+477 SLDM

-511 NKLVKDMSKQIVKE
+511 NKLVKDMTKQVIKE

-531 RSTDDHMSIVNKTNI
+531 RSTDDHMNIVNKTNI
-546 YKIIKSTTIENGLKR
+546 YKIIKSTTIENGIKR

-635 VVKNISYMTHITTPS
+635 VVKNISYMTHLTIPS

-663 ARMERENPKDMYSN
+663 SRMDNLSPKDMFVN
-677 IKVFVNGAWLGNTAD
+677 IKVFVNGAWLGNTAT

-711 YTSIIFDI
+711 YTSVVFDI

-740 KNNKIFITDKII
+740 KNNKVFITNNII
-752 SELNAG
+752 KELNAE

-767 DTKIDEAV
+767 DTKIDEAII
-775 LEYIDPEEQNFSMIS
+775 EYIDPEEQNFSMIA
-790 MKPADLANKADT
+790 MKPTDLVKKENT
-802 NYIYKYTHCE
+802 NFIYKFTHCE

-839 QCLDINETVLMDD
+839 QC
-852 GKKIR
+852 
-857 IKDVKIGDKVIT
+857 
-869 YNPNTFEM
+869 
-877 STTKVVNQFVRH
+877 
-889 NDNPVYK
+889 
-896 IVTISGREI
+896 
-905 IATEDH
+905 
-911 RFSTNNGWKTVKE
+911 
-924 LIDNTNNKIG
+924 
-934 VIINDYS
+934 
-941 DIGQEFYTEIKN
+941 
-953 NDCIINEDS
+953 
-962 FIKCMK
+962 
-968 DLNIDET
+968 
-975 KNRKINKI
+975 
-983 QSYANKLKELG
+983 
-994 LIPLYKNNPKL
+994 
-1005 ELIAKIIGYLCADG
+1005 
-1019 SINIY
+1019 
-1024 SKSKKYNYKEFQC
+1024 
-1037 SFDFGTLNDANE
+1037 
-1049 MKKDLISLGFN
+1049 
-1060 GVKIM
+1060 
-1065 EGTRT
+1065 
-1070 FKCKDSDRIQT
+1070 
-1081 HHTFTMIYNGCLP
+1081 
-1094 AFLISIG
+1094 
-1101 VGYGK
+1101 
-1106 KTETKR
+1106 
-1112 KVIQDWIM
+1112 
-1120 DNNNIS
+1120 
-1126 AMFLKGFQGGDGC
+1126 
-1139 KIRWDKT
+1139 
-1146 IDKRVNKQCYII
+1146 
-1158 KIQETS
+1158 
-1164 QQINNAEK
+1164 
-1172 ESLVYF
+1172 
-1178 MKQCIQILNNINIKT
+1178 
-1193 TSCDIKETNISE
+1193 
-1205 NRIKC
+1205 
-1210 SFTIS
+1210 
-1215 SNIEN
+1215 
-1220 IIKYYEKIGYA
+1220 
-1231 YCETKNKSSFNVVEY
+1231 
-1246 LKYKLLNIK
+1246 
-1255 NNSSD
+1255 
-1260 KIMNIEEWEEIIE
+1260 
-1273 YKNNCIFVP
+1273 
-1282 IKSITKESD
+1282 
-1291 RLISDIEVES
+1291 
-1301 ENHSFVAG
+1301 
-1309 SNFASSNCAMGKQ
+1309 AMGKQ

-1332 NRMDKTAYVLTYPSR
+1332 SRMDKTAYVLTYPSR

-1397 SATIYHTE
+1397 NATIYHTE

-1502 YCIAKVRIRTTRK
+1502 YCIAKVRIRTSRK

-1536 PENDM
+1536 PESDM
-1541 PFTANGMRPDIIIN
+1541 PFTVNGMRPDIIIN

-1570 TLLGKVLIQL
+1570 TLLGKVLVQL

-1599 ELLKVGHEAQGNEI
+1599 ELLKVGYEAQGNEL

-1619 GEQIESDIFI
+1619 GEQIESNIFI

-1673 EMERDCFTV
+1673 EMERDCITV
-1682 GTSISL
+1682 GTPISL
-1688 NYGLSI
+1688 NSGLSI
-1694 NIEEMENLNDNVLG
+1694 NIEEMENLNENVLG
-1708 WSEKKNGMIPS
+1708 WSEEKNGMVPS
-1719 KQLAFMNKGTR
+1719 KQLAFMDKGTR
-1730 DCVEVTFEDG
+1730 GCVELTFQDG
-1740 RKLMCTEDHPVLIS
+1740 RKLICTEDHPVLTS

-1759 KVKDIELNST
+1759 KVKDIELDST

-1781 LKDEIEECAGWKF
+1781 IKDEMEECAGWDF
-1794 EFGARILETN
+1794 EFGARILQTN

-1809 MKSLAFA
+1809 MKSLAFV

-1824 DGSISAKGTG
+1824 DGSISVDGYG
-1834 TLFLGHMLDVK
+1834 RLSLGHMLDVK
-1845 QVIDDLELFCDI
+1845 QVVDDLELFCDI

-1864 GNYYSVNIPSILMY
+1864 GNHYRVSIPNILMN

-1885 LLRGRKVNQPGTL
+1885 LLRGKKVNQPGTL

-1944 SKSKTYEHRVSLQKI
+1944 SQTKTYEHRASLQKM
-1959 FEDIQKLFA
+1959 FENIQKLLA
-1968 KCGIHNTTIQKP
+1968 KCGIHHTTIQQA

-1987 KKFETKDK
+1987 KKFEEKDN
-1995 ADNSGRSFQL
+1995 ADKSERSFQL

-2043 EGVTR
+2043 EEVTR

-2058 EITKFKEIK
+2058 EITRFKEIK

-2078 KAILQAVDELK
+2078 KAIAQAVEELK

-2125 TAEEFLEKIGALDW
+2125 TAEQFLEKIGALDW

-2144 MKCLPSEDDVDADAD
+2144 LKCIPSVDDDVVDSSEHDTD
-2159 AALGG
+2159 SDHDLDSGS
-2164 DDDDAG
+2164 
-2170 NYGVTRDCGSIPTMN
+2170 YGVTRDCGSIPTMN

-2258 MGIHCCRTCDNRTNF
+2258 MGIHSCRTCDNRTDF

>member
-1 MSKSKSSLSS
+1 MSKASVSTGKSGRKEKDTTKSSGNIVLNVTDIVVN
-11 KSSHIKTKGTKDTKD
+11 HI
-26 ICVDLNIGDD
+26 
-36 NNIELQ
+36 
-42 ITSID
+42 
-47 PLKSVKNGNK
+47 
-57 LTLTSAESRPIK
+57 
-69 NSDEKAVVVV
+69 NSDKHNTENSTIKIKKGKREKINVGSIGSIGSIESVENKSKEASV
-79 AAADTVATATE
+79 AMSVTESIRVEETKADT
-90 NDTVNESY
+90 N
-98 YKKIRNTLEVVS
+98 KKIDNTLAVAMIPA
-110 KTHPI
+110 TI

-121 WTIIGA
+121 WSIIGA
-127 YFKNQ
+127 YFRNQ

-150 NQIQKTIEMFNPVLI
+150 NQIQRTIEMFNPVLI
-165 ASEHDYCKKSRK
+165 ASEQDMCRRTKK
-177 NKLEMEITF
+177 NKLELHVTF

-207 PHDARSRNFTYA
+207 PCDARSRNFTYA

-229 YIIRT
+229 YVVRT
-234 GENLENTQ
+234 GENLENAQ
-242 THYKSIPK
+242 TFYKSIPK

-261 SSICVLNQYTHI
+261 SSICVLSQYTHI

-323 TAEIKSVPKE
+323 TAEIKSVPDF

-341 NVMISSKNN
+341 NVMVANKNN
-350 GFGFPIYVQI
+350 GFGCPIYVQI
-360 PRIKQPVPL
+360 PRIKQPIAL
-369 FVVFRALGINSDKEI
+369 FVVFRALGVISDKEI
-384 CDHILLDISQDS
+384 CKHIVLDIDDETTKP
-396 QILDSLQASII
+396 ILHSLQASII
-407 DANTSMTQEDA
+407 DANSVMTQEDA
-418 LRIITTNVMFTP
+418 LKIITSNVMYTP
-430 MNMDKEAGAL
+430 MNMDKEAGAAR
-440 KKRGFAQ
+440 KRIFTQ
-447 DVLNNDLFPHCHS
+447 EVLGNDLFPHCH
-460 MTQKIYFLGY
+460 TPIQKIYFLGY
-470 MVNRLIR
+470 MVNRVLMC
-477 SSLDI
+477 SLDM

-531 RSTDDHMSIVNKTNI
+531 RSTDDHMNIVNKTNI
-546 YKIIKSTTIENGLKR
+546 YKIIKSTTIENGIKR

-635 VVKNISYMTHITTPS
+635 VVKNISYMTHLTIPS
-650 NSESLHQHVEPFI
+650 SSESLHQHVEPFI
-663 ARMERENPKDMYSN
+663 SRMDNLTPKDMFVN
-677 IKVFVNGAWLGNTAD
+677 IKVFVNGAWLGNTST
-692 PIELY
+692 PVELY

-711 YTSIIFDI
+711 YTSVVFDI

-740 KNNKIFITDKII
+740 RDNKVFITDKII
-752 SELNAG
+752 KELNAE

-767 DTKIDEAV
+767 DTKIDEAI
-775 LEYIDPEEQNFSMIS
+775 LEYIDPEEQNFSMIA
-790 MKPADLANKADT
+790 MKPADLVKKEGT
-802 NYIYKYTHCE
+802 NFIYKFTHCE

-839 QCLDINETVLMDD
+839 Q
-852 GKKIR
+852 
-857 IKDVKIGDKVIT
+857 
-869 YNPNTFEM
+869 
-877 STTKVVNQFVRH
+877 
-889 NDNPVYK
+889 
-896 IVTISGREI
+896 
-905 IATEDH
+905 
-911 RFSTNNGWKTVKE
+911 
-924 LIDNTNNKIG
+924 
-934 VIINDYS
+934 
-941 DIGQEFYTEIKN
+941 
-953 NDCIINEDS
+953 
-962 FIKCMK
+962 
-968 DLNIDET
+968 
-975 KNRKINKI
+975 
-983 QSYANKLKELG
+983 
-994 LIPLYKNNPKL
+994 
-1005 ELIAKIIGYLCADG
+1005 
-1019 SINIY
+1019 
-1024 SKSKKYNYKEFQC
+1024 
-1037 SFDFGTLNDANE
+1037 
-1049 MKKDLISLGFN
+1049 
-1060 GVKIM
+1060 
-1065 EGTRT
+1065 
-1070 FKCKDSDRIQT
+1070 
-1081 HHTFTMIYNGCLP
+1081 
-1094 AFLISIG
+1094 
-1101 VGYGK
+1101 
-1106 KTETKR
+1106 
-1112 KVIQDWIM
+1112 
-1120 DNNNIS
+1120 
-1126 AMFLKGFQGGDGC
+1126 
-1139 KIRWDKT
+1139 
-1146 IDKRVNKQCYII
+1146 
-1158 KIQETS
+1158 
-1164 QQINNAEK
+1164 
-1172 ESLVYF
+1172 
-1178 MKQCIQILNNINIKT
+1178 
-1193 TSCDIKETNISE
+1193 
-1205 NRIKC
+1205 
-1210 SFTIS
+1210 
-1215 SNIEN
+1215 
-1220 IIKYYEKIGYA
+1220 
-1231 YCETKNKSSFNVVEY
+1231 
-1246 LKYKLLNIK
+1246 
-1255 NNSSD
+1255 
-1260 KIMNIEEWEEIIE
+1260 
-1273 YKNNCIFVP
+1273 
-1282 IKSITKESD
+1282 
-1291 RLISDIEVES
+1291 
-1301 ENHSFVAG
+1301 
-1309 SNFASSNCAMGKQ
+1309 CAMGKQ

-1397 SATIYHTE
+1397 NATIYHTE

-1424 SKTKGMKFGNYDK
+1424 SKTKGMKFGNYEK

-1502 YCIAKVRIRTTRK
+1502 YCIAKVRIRTSRK

-1536 PENDM
+1536 PESDM
-1541 PFTANGMRPDIIIN
+1541 PYTSNGMRPDIIIN

-1570 TLLGKVLIQL
+1570 TLLGKVLVQL

-1599 ELLKVGHEAQGNEI
+1599 ELIKVGYEAQGNEL

-1619 GEQIESDIFI
+1619 GEQIESNIFI

-1673 EMERDCFTV
+1673 EMERDCFAV
-1682 GTSISL
+1682 GTPISL
-1688 NYGLSI
+1688 KSGLSI
-1694 NIEEMENLNDNVLG
+1694 NIEEMENLNENVLG
-1708 WSEKKNGMIPS
+1708 WSEEKNGMVPS
-1719 KQLAFMNKGTR
+1719 KQVAFMDKGTR
-1730 DCVEVTFEDG
+1730 DCVQLTFQDG
-1740 RKLMCTEDHPVLIS
+1740 RKLICTEDHPVLTS
-1754 DNTWV
+1754 DNKWI
-1759 KVKDIELNST
+1759 KVKDIELNAT
-1769 KIKTSVSYPVMK
+1769 KIKTSVNYPVMK
-1781 LKDEIEECAGWKF
+1781 LKDEMEECAGWKF
-1794 EFGARILETN
+1794 KFGKRILETN
-1804 TREEF
+1804 TRDEF

-1824 DGSISAKGTG
+1824 DGSISVDGYG
-1834 TLFLGHMLDVK
+1834 TLYLGHMLDVK
-1845 QVIDDLELFCDI
+1845 QVIDDLKLFCDI

-1864 GNYYSVNIPSILMY
+1864 GNHYRVGIPYILMT
-1878 DILEIKG
+1878 DILGIKG
-1885 LLRGRKVNQPGTL
+1885 LLHGRKVNQPGTL
-1898 PDFILDEN
+1898 PNFILDEK

-1926 CVLGMH
+1926 CVLSMH

-1944 SKSKTYEHRVSLQKI
+1944 SKTKTYEHRASLQKM

-1968 KCGIHNTTIQKP
+1968 KCGIHNITIQQA

-1987 KKFETKDK
+1987 KKFEGKDK
-1995 ADNSGRSFQL
+1995 ADKSERSFQL
-2005 TLHLPIEQLIPFSE
+2005 TLHVPIEQLVSFSE
-2019 KVGFRYCCHKS
+2019 KIGFRYCCHKS

-2043 EGVTR
+2043 EEVTR
-2048 QHNWMVNRVN
+2048 QHNWLVNRVN

-2067 EQNPEKIVPTK
+2067 EKNPEKIVPTK
-2078 KAILQAVDELK
+2078 KAIIDAVNELK

-2094 LHEYAIPSTH
+2094 IHEYAIPSTH

-2125 TAEEFLEKIGALDW
+2125 NAEQFLEEIGALDW
-2139 FKNES
+2139 FKSES
-2144 MKCLPSEDDVDADAD
+2144 ETASCYADVDADVDRHAD
-2159 AALGG
+2159 ADA
-2164 DDDDAG
+2164 DDTEA

-2185 LTVVSR
+2185 LSVVSR

>member
-1 MSKSKSSLSS
+1 MSKASVSTGKSGRKGKDNT
-11 KSSHIKTKGTKDTKD
+11 KSHGNIVLNVTDIVVNNINNINSDNNNADNHNIKTKKSKREK
-26 ICVDLNIGDD
+26 INIGSTG
-36 NNIELQ
+36 NVEN
-42 ITSID
+42 
-47 PLKSVKNGNK
+47 KSNEAPV
-57 LTLTSAESRPIK
+57 AESSSVTESIRVEETK
-69 NSDEKAVVVV
+69 
-79 AAADTVATATE
+79 ADT
-90 NDTVNESY
+90 N
-98 YKKIRNTLEVVS
+98 KKIDNTLAVAMKPS
-110 KTHPI
+110 TI

-121 WTIIGA
+121 WSIIGA
-127 YFKNQ
+127 YFRNQ

-150 NQIQKTIEMFNPVLI
+150 NQIQRTIEMFNPVLI
-165 ASEHDYCKKSRK
+165 ASEQDMCRRTKR
-177 NKLEMEITF
+177 NKLELHVTF

-207 PHDARSRNFTYA
+207 PYDARSRNFTYA

-229 YIIRT
+229 YVVRT
-234 GENLENTQ
+234 GENLENAQ
-242 THYKSIPK
+242 TFYKSIPK

-261 SSICVLNQYTHI
+261 SSICVLSQYTHI

-323 TAEIKSVPKE
+323 TAEIKSVPDF

-341 NVMISSKNN
+341 NVMVANKNN
-350 GFGFPIYVQI
+350 GFGCPIYVQI
-360 PRIKQPVPL
+360 PRIKQPIAL
-369 FVVFRALGINSDKEI
+369 FVVFRALGVISDKEI
-384 CDHILLDISQDS
+384 CKHIVLDIDDETTKP
-396 QILDSLQASII
+396 ILHSLQASII
-407 DANTSMTQEDA
+407 EANTTMTQEDA
-418 LRIITTNVMFTP
+418 LKIITSNVMYTP
-430 MNMDKEAGAL
+430 MNMDKEAGAA
-440 KKRGFAQ
+440 KKRIFTQ
-447 DVLNNDLFPHCHS
+447 DVLGNDLFPHCHS
-460 MTQKIYFLGY
+460 QIQKIYFLGY
-470 MVNRLIR
+470 MVNRVLMC
-477 SSLDI
+477 SLDM

-531 RSTDDHMSIVNKTNI
+531 RSTDDYMNIVNKTNI
-546 YKIIKSTTIENGLKR
+546 YKIIKSTTIENGIKR

-635 VVKNISYMTHITTPS
+635 VVKNISYMTHLTIPS
-650 NSESLHQHVEPFI
+650 SSESLHQHVEPFI
-663 ARMERENPKDMYSN
+663 SRMDILTPKDMFVN
-677 IKVFVNGAWLGNTAD
+677 IKVFVNGAWLGNTST

-697 NAFKDKKSKGIINI
+697 NTFKDKKSKGIINI
-711 YTSIIFDI
+711 YTSVVFDI

-740 KNNKIFITDKII
+740 RDNKVFITDKII
-752 SELNAG
+752 KELNAE

-767 DTKIDEAV
+767 ETKIDEAI
-775 LEYIDPEEQNFSMIS
+775 LEYIDPEEQNFSMIA
-790 MKPADLANKADT
+790 MKPADLVKKEGT
-802 NYIYKYTHCE
+802 NFIYKFTHCE

-839 QCLDINETVLMDD
+839 Q
-852 GKKIR
+852 
-857 IKDVKIGDKVIT
+857 
-869 YNPNTFEM
+869 
-877 STTKVVNQFVRH
+877 
-889 NDNPVYK
+889 
-896 IVTISGREI
+896 
-905 IATEDH
+905 
-911 RFSTNNGWKTVKE
+911 
-924 LIDNTNNKIG
+924 
-934 VIINDYS
+934 
-941 DIGQEFYTEIKN
+941 
-953 NDCIINEDS
+953 
-962 FIKCMK
+962 
-968 DLNIDET
+968 
-975 KNRKINKI
+975 
-983 QSYANKLKELG
+983 
-994 LIPLYKNNPKL
+994 
-1005 ELIAKIIGYLCADG
+1005 
-1019 SINIY
+1019 
-1024 SKSKKYNYKEFQC
+1024 
-1037 SFDFGTLNDANE
+1037 
-1049 MKKDLISLGFN
+1049 
-1060 GVKIM
+1060 
-1065 EGTRT
+1065 
-1070 FKCKDSDRIQT
+1070 
-1081 HHTFTMIYNGCLP
+1081 
-1094 AFLISIG
+1094 
-1101 VGYGK
+1101 
-1106 KTETKR
+1106 
-1112 KVIQDWIM
+1112 
-1120 DNNNIS
+1120 
-1126 AMFLKGFQGGDGC
+1126 
-1139 KIRWDKT
+1139 
-1146 IDKRVNKQCYII
+1146 
-1158 KIQETS
+1158 
-1164 QQINNAEK
+1164 
-1172 ESLVYF
+1172 
-1178 MKQCIQILNNINIKT
+1178 
-1193 TSCDIKETNISE
+1193 
-1205 NRIKC
+1205 
-1210 SFTIS
+1210 
-1215 SNIEN
+1215 
-1220 IIKYYEKIGYA
+1220 
-1231 YCETKNKSSFNVVEY
+1231 
-1246 LKYKLLNIK
+1246 
-1255 NNSSD
+1255 
-1260 KIMNIEEWEEIIE
+1260 
-1273 YKNNCIFVP
+1273 
-1282 IKSITKESD
+1282 
-1291 RLISDIEVES
+1291 
-1301 ENHSFVAG
+1301 
-1309 SNFASSNCAMGKQ
+1309 CAMGKQ

-1397 SATIYHTE
+1397 NATIYHTE

-1502 YCIAKVRIRTTRK
+1502 YCIAKVRIRTSRK

-1536 PENDM
+1536 PESDM
-1541 PFTANGMRPDIIIN
+1541 PFTVNGMRPDIIIN

-1570 TLLGKVLIQL
+1570 TLLGKVLVQL

-1588 FGELAVDDIRK
+1588 FGELAVEDIRK
-1599 ELLKVGHEAQGNEI
+1599 ELLKVGYEAQGNEL

-1619 GEQIESDIFI
+1619 GEQIESNIFI

-1682 GTSISL
+1682 GTPITLS
-1688 NYGLSI
+1688 NGLSVKI
-1694 NIEEMENLNDNVLG
+1694 KSLDENNGCVNIMG
-1708 WSEKKNGMIPS
+1708 WSEEKNGMVPS
-1719 KQLAFMNKGTR
+1719 KQVAFMDKGTR
-1730 DCVEVTFEDG
+1730 ECVQLTFQDG
-1740 RKLMCTEDHPVLIS
+1740 RKLICTEDHPVLTS

-1759 KVKDIELNST
+1759 KVKDIELNAT
-1769 KIKTSVSYPVMK
+1769 KIKSSITCPLV
-1781 LKDEIEECAGWKF
+1781 DINEEIRECAGWTLQ
-1794 EFGARILETN
+1794 FGTRILETN

-1809 MKSLAFA
+1809 MKTLAFA
-1816 RILGLLIT
+1816 RIIGYLIT
-1824 DGSISAKGTG
+1824 DGHVNSKTKTAD
-1834 TLFLGHMLDVK
+1834 LFLGHMLDVESIMK
-1845 QVIDDLELFCDI
+1845 DIELFCESKQTCFNSRNLYIVRIPAELKNDI
-1857 NQKKFES
+1857 
-1864 GNYYSVNIPSILMY
+1864 VRLP
-1878 DILEIKG
+1878 G
-1885 LLRGRKVNQPGTL
+1885 LISGRKVNQPGTL
-1898 PDFILDEN
+1898 PNFILDEK

-1926 CVLGMH
+1926 CVLCMH
-1932 RGKRDILSSVSF
+1932 RGKRDTLSSVSF
-1944 SKSKTYEHRVSLQKI
+1944 SQTKTYEHRASLQKM
-1959 FEDIQKLFA
+1959 FEDIQKLLT
-1968 KCGIHNTTIQKP
+1968 KCGIHNTTIQNP
-1980 KETSCSK
+1980 RETSFSK
-1987 KKFETKDK
+1987 QKFEGKDK
-1995 ADNSGRSFQL
+1995 ADKSERSFQL
-2005 TLHLPIEQLIPFSE
+2005 KLHVPIEQLVSFSE
-2019 KVGFRYCCHKS
+2019 KIGFRYCCHKS

-2043 EGVTR
+2043 EEVTR
-2048 QHNWMVNRVN
+2048 QHNWLVNRVN

-2067 EQNPEKIVPTK
+2067 EKNPEKIVPTK
-2078 KAILQAVDELK
+2078 KAIIDAVNELK

-2094 LHEYAIPSTH
+2094 IHEYAIPSTH

-2125 TAEEFLEKIGALDW
+2125 NAEEYLEKIGALDW
-2139 FKNES
+2139 FKSES
-2144 MKCLPSEDDVDADAD
+2144 ETASCDADVDVDADVDAD
-2159 AALGG
+2159 DTVEESTEA
-2164 DDDDAG
+2164 

-2185 LTVVSR
+2185 LSVVSR

-2258 MGIHCCRTCDNRTNF
+2258 MGIHCCRTCDNRTSF

>member
-1 MSKSKSSLSS
+1 MSKSFTKTDKVNGKGKDEKKSLGNIQLNISDIILSS
-11 KSSHIKTKGTKDTKD
+11 INNNNDNGDNGDSGGKVKKGKREK
-26 ICVDLNIGDD
+26 I
-36 NNIELQ
+36 
-42 ITSID
+42 
-47 PLKSVKNGNK
+47 
-57 LTLTSAESRPIK
+57 TLTNMKPVEEKHDEPIVIEESVFDELETIFDGSK
-69 NSDEKAVVVV
+69 KIDNSL
-79 AAADTVATATE
+79 TVAMNPLT
-90 NDTVNESY
+90 
-98 YKKIRNTLEVVS
+98 
-110 KTHPI
+110 I

-121 WTIIGA
+121 WSIIGA
-127 YFKNQ
+127 YFRNQ

-150 NQIQKTIEMFNPVLI
+150 NQIQRTIEMFNPVLI
-165 ASEHDYCKKSRK
+165 ASEQDMCRRTKK
-177 NKLEMEITF
+177 NKLELHVTF

-207 PHDARSRNFTYA
+207 PCDARSRNFTYA

-229 YIIRT
+229 YVVRT
-234 GENLENTQ
+234 GENLENAQ
-242 THYKSIPK
+242 TFYKSIPK

-312 NTSKNNNKWSW
+312 NTSKNNNKWTW
-323 TAEIKSVPKE
+323 TAEIKSVPDF

-341 NVMISSKNN
+341 NVMIANKNN
-350 GFGFPIYVQI
+350 GFGCPIYVQI
-360 PRIKQPVPL
+360 PRIKQPIAL
-369 FVVFRALGINSDKEI
+369 FVVFRALGIMSDKDI
-384 CDHILLDISQDS
+384 CKHIVLDIEDESAKP
-396 QILDSLQASII
+396 ILNSLQASII
-407 DANTSMTQEDA
+407 DANTVMTQEDA
-418 LRIITTNVMFTP
+418 LKIITSNVMYTP
-430 MNMDKEAGAL
+430 MNMDKEAGAA
-440 KKRGFAQ
+440 KKRTFTQ
-447 DVLNNDLFPHCHS
+447 DVLGNDLFPHCHNS
-460 MTQKIYFLGY
+460 IQKIYFLGY
-470 MVNRLIR
+470 MVNRILKC
-477 SSLDI
+477 SLDM

-504 NLFRNYF
+504 NLYRNYF
-511 NKLVKDMSKQIVKE
+511 NKLVKDMTKQVIKE

-531 RSTDDHMSIVNKTNI
+531 RSTDDHMNIVNKTNI
-546 YKIIKSTTIENGLKR
+546 YKIIKSTTIENGIKR

-635 VVKNISYMTHITTPS
+635 VVKNISYMTHLTIPS

-663 ARMERENPKDMYSN
+663 SRMDNLTPKDMFVN
-677 IKVFVNGAWLGNTAD
+677 IKVFVNGAWLGNTAT

-711 YTSIIFDI
+711 YTSIVFDI

-730 GRLTRPVLRV
+730 GRITRPVLRV
-740 KNNKIFITDKII
+740 KNNKVFITNKII
-752 SELNAG
+752 KELNAE

-767 DTKIDEAV
+767 DTKIDEAII
-775 LEYIDPEEQNFSMIS
+775 EYIDPEEQNFSMIA
-790 MKPADLANKADT
+790 MKPADLVKKENT
-802 NYIYKYTHCE
+802 NFIYKFTHCE

-839 QCLDINETVLMDD
+839 QC
-852 GKKIR
+852 
-857 IKDVKIGDKVIT
+857 
-869 YNPNTFEM
+869 
-877 STTKVVNQFVRH
+877 
-889 NDNPVYK
+889 
-896 IVTISGREI
+896 
-905 IATEDH
+905 
-911 RFSTNNGWKTVKE
+911 
-924 LIDNTNNKIG
+924 
-934 VIINDYS
+934 
-941 DIGQEFYTEIKN
+941 
-953 NDCIINEDS
+953 
-962 FIKCMK
+962 
-968 DLNIDET
+968 
-975 KNRKINKI
+975 
-983 QSYANKLKELG
+983 
-994 LIPLYKNNPKL
+994 
-1005 ELIAKIIGYLCADG
+1005 
-1019 SINIY
+1019 
-1024 SKSKKYNYKEFQC
+1024 
-1037 SFDFGTLNDANE
+1037 
-1049 MKKDLISLGFN
+1049 
-1060 GVKIM
+1060 
-1065 EGTRT
+1065 
-1070 FKCKDSDRIQT
+1070 
-1081 HHTFTMIYNGCLP
+1081 
-1094 AFLISIG
+1094 
-1101 VGYGK
+1101 
-1106 KTETKR
+1106 
-1112 KVIQDWIM
+1112 
-1120 DNNNIS
+1120 
-1126 AMFLKGFQGGDGC
+1126 
-1139 KIRWDKT
+1139 
-1146 IDKRVNKQCYII
+1146 
-1158 KIQETS
+1158 
-1164 QQINNAEK
+1164 
-1172 ESLVYF
+1172 
-1178 MKQCIQILNNINIKT
+1178 
-1193 TSCDIKETNISE
+1193 
-1205 NRIKC
+1205 
-1210 SFTIS
+1210 
-1215 SNIEN
+1215 
-1220 IIKYYEKIGYA
+1220 
-1231 YCETKNKSSFNVVEY
+1231 
-1246 LKYKLLNIK
+1246 
-1255 NNSSD
+1255 
-1260 KIMNIEEWEEIIE
+1260 
-1273 YKNNCIFVP
+1273 
-1282 IKSITKESD
+1282 
-1291 RLISDIEVES
+1291 
-1301 ENHSFVAG
+1301 
-1309 SNFASSNCAMGKQ
+1309 AMGKQ

-1332 NRMDKTAYVLTYPSR
+1332 SRMDKTAYVLTYPSR

-1397 SATIYHTE
+1397 NATIYHTE

-1502 YCIAKVRIRTTRK
+1502 YCIAKVRIRTSRK

-1536 PENDM
+1536 PESDM
-1541 PFTANGMRPDIIIN
+1541 PFTVNGMRPDIIIN

-1570 TLLGKVLIQL
+1570 TLLGKVLVQL

-1599 ELLKVGHEAQGNEI
+1599 ELLKVGYEAQGNEL

-1619 GEQIESDIFI
+1619 GEQIESNIFI

-1673 EMERDCFTV
+1673 EMERDCNNEDTPI
-1682 GTSISL
+1682 TLS
-1688 NYGLSI
+1688 NGLSVKI
-1694 NIEEMENLNDNVLG
+1694 KSLDENNGCVNIMG
-1708 WSEKKNGMIPS
+1708 WSEEKNGMVPS
-1719 KQLAFMNKGTR
+1719 KQVAFMDKGTR
-1730 DCVEVTFEDG
+1730 DCVELTFQDG
-1740 RKLMCTEDHPVLIS
+1740 RKLICTEDHPVLTS

-1759 KVKDIELNST
+1759 KIKDIELNDT
-1769 KIKTSVSYPVMK
+1769 KIKTSITCPLV
-1781 LKDEIEECAGWKF
+1781 DINEEIRECAGWTLQ
-1794 EFGARILETN
+1794 FGTRILETN
-1804 TREEF
+1804 NREEF
-1809 MKSLAFA
+1809 MKTLAFA
-1816 RILGLLIT
+1816 RIIGYLIT
-1824 DGSISAKGTG
+1824 DGHMNSKKKEAR
-1834 TLFLGHMLDVK
+1834 LFLGHMLDVESIMK
-1845 QVIDDLELFCDI
+1845 DIELFCESK
-1857 NQKKFES
+1857 QKKFISKNLYEIRIPAELKNDIVRLPGLIS
-1864 GNYYSVNIPSILMY
+1864 G
-1878 DILEIKG
+1878 K
-1885 LLRGRKVNQPGTL
+1885 KVNQPGTL

-1944 SKSKTYEHRVSLQKI
+1944 SQTKTYEHRTSLQKM
-1959 FEDIQKLFA
+1959 FEDIQKLLA

-1980 KETSCSK
+1980 KETSFSK
-1987 KKFETKDK
+1987 QKFEEKDK
-1995 ADNSGRSFQL
+1995 ADNTGRSFQL

-2043 EGVTR
+2043 EEVTR

-2058 EITKFKEIK
+2058 EITRFKEIK
-2067 EQNPEKIVPTK
+2067 AQNPEKIVPTK
-2078 KAILQAVDELK
+2078 KAIAQAVEELK

-2125 TAEEFLEKIGALDW
+2125 TAEQFLEKIGALDW

-2144 MKCLPSEDDVDADAD
+2144 LMNCLPSVDDDVMDSSEHDANSDCD
-2159 AALGG
+2159 L
-2164 DDDDAG
+2164 DAG

-2191 IPVGPKQ
+2191 IPVGPKK

-2258 MGIHCCRTCDNRTNF
+2258 AGIHCCRTCDNRTDF